1 MGDSDAH
8 TPLIYVSS
16 AATQKFITDNERK
29 GKFNMRKRAISWA
42 LTASMVLSM
51 LSGFIPGQKA
61 YAADSSK
68 KTGKTVVETEIDES
82 TYKALG
88 LSTDIDKSK
97 AAVPYDKD
105 NISTFA
111 EVNEVYVAANGN
123 YRNKYTVR
131 DGFDRIGDFK
141 DRTTKVNSSLG
152 NLYGAYG
159 FYDLGKDNVKVEHGG
174 SGDSNISSNMGNV
187 LKKDSNGFNGLYA
200 TSVAFD
206 GGDGKTNYVAE
217 LRVHGDKVFSPAGWK
232 SIKTVIDGKE
242 YRGKIDVNIFKIAAD
257 GTRYSIATLTPTLN
271 KNSTYSDGLL
281 YFIRR
286 YQQELDAMFEIE
298 KADLN
303 GDGFEDLLVYCG
315 TYEDRNINDQNI
327 RYAIVD
333 VYYGKGNGRFT
344 KGNNISIPGGL
355 ASNYESGTDGS
366 WCDYGI
372 GRAPVVTL
380 AGGDLEQDGRDEAAV
395 AVSGSVL
402 NYNMA
407 KAGHM
412 TVYTYKDGGLVP
424 IEGLNEVSLGDT
436 DGRKQNYGMYAANC
450 AFGRFKYPGSG
461 AMVTGL
467 IVGGYYSSNSQYVQ
481 REYEATQA
489 AYRYVYYDRLTDN
502 YVLSDYHTR
511 SLGTKSK
518 EIVKYHEVK
527 SNEYYRPVN
536 APMALACADLKG
548 MNGNNENDSVLFG
561 AEVYAFSLEDG
572 GITGSE
578 IGSMSICTDQRNQGN
593 DKKKKDQVWI
603 GDVRVGCVDK
613 DAKGNN
619 YRQSFVCVVGV
630 HREKKLNDKDDYY
643 WLDIAT
649 FSMDGGSPYSSQEGV
664 VCQSNSRQDMY
675 GTFVS
680 LCLPDIDNDSVRLK
694 YEGEYPVYTNPEVY
708 AILQASPYF
717 DDVQEVYEYVNNGGT
732 SYSTSKGSSNTVSA
746 NLSISVGAYVSSEIQ
761 LIGAGE
767 VEVELSYGA
776 SFEYANTKTTEYEI
790 TYNAAGGGSDQVVL
804 YCLKYMYYEYSIYD
818 PIARKWEPVVMP
830 VCLGPST
837 SIIDV
842 ADYDKVARRSKGLNE
857 IYNNILNNTAGDPAT
872 YQTLGGKLKYA
883 YQSGGNN
890 NYSSVNASSGAD
902 QTQTISVTDE
912 NEYSTEV
919 FIEANEKLGAG
930 GGGLGNKVIVGVTS
944 SQHAGL
950 GHTYVSS
957 NGVTYSGTVDNVPA
971 DCTGFS
977 FDWQLRVNTAK
988 LNSDSDSVFVIG
1000 YDVKNVVRPARMPMG
1015 LSVVDTTRNS
1025 VSLEWSPS
1033 NDADYYE
1040 VCIVDAGGNYNSKAV
1055 VPYTVTDYEVKGLYS
1070 NRTYTFAVRA
1080 LQANGSKSLF
1090 SRPATATT
1098 LQDSSNFHITK
1109 NPDDTNTFAGG
1120 NAEFAAN
1127 AVYYDG
1133 DGVNQS
1139 VGYNWQVNTDNGW
1152 RSVSTG
1158 GSNPTLRLTDV
1169 SDEMDGNEYRCRVYY
1184 NDITLYTKTATL
1196 TVNKADSKVMLL
1208 AHNDTENK
1216 DLSDGSVVRASG
1228 SETTKV
1234 ENVTKERNLITVTS
1248 GVREYILV
1256 SDGTNYMWKDSD
1268 ENYYPCNVSVKKD
1281 SDGYVDESQTFKASD
1296 VGGTAYGVSESDFIA
1311 DIDGNTYKLASVNA
1325 DDYAGEKVSYASDD
1339 VTYDRILA
1347 KWVSEDGSKNFY
1359 LLGNTSGSEDST
1371 VYYYVAD
1378 SESGSF
1384 TMTSK
1389 KTLNVSDTVKVVQT
1403 DLKSV
1408 YQTKTV
1414 RSETTGAEVTYT
1426 GDKITLSCQPKSL
1439 SGEDVQGDVEFVI
1452 TGPES
1457 RRIAGKYDR
1466 ANGCYTAQWE
1476 PSGQGIYNV
1485 YVYFAGNK
1493 QYNDSISD
1501 SMAIYTSFEGKTNMN
1516 LTMQDN
1522 VRYGDSV
1529 KISLERVSYDNTGKL
1544 QDITDDSEYT
1554 VKIKNNKTGEF
1565 EDTDKYELANGVF
1578 IPKSIGMFQITAS
1591 NGGDKTQKNINVGRA
1606 QLEIAAQD
1614 TEKSVNDS
1622 VRECEDAV
1630 ITGLKAWDTDIMPQ
1644 RDRDYELGSYGV
1656 SGLLPGIYDIA
1667 VAYVKVGDQHS
1678 QVMNELE
1685 KNYIIN
1691 LVKASYTLTGNVYTV
1706 TARPANTHGT
1716 VSIKYQ
1722 QPGNENSDG
1731 LTVDSGTRLPENSTI
1746 TLAATPHKGYKVKS
1760 WSLNGKTVTDPQ
1772 CGTSGGKACSDDQI
1786 QMDKLKANM
1795 NVAVNFEP
1803 VYHKLTYKPDN
1814 EAHGTLKANYVTD
1827 GTIGKSFGSGA
1838 NIHIEQK
1845 VRLTAVPAAGYVLDH
1860 WTVTGEDGVPET
1872 VLAEDGVTNNTSLTY
1887 DAEEI
1892 SEDTLIT
1899 AYFAEAQNFKISV
1912 APVTVGSDG
1921 KTTVTTGVD
1930 VTVKAQRVDGTVT
1943 IESGEDGIYEVSRGD
1958 NVTIQV
1964 TVPSGLLLDGWSAAD
1979 GQELGTISADLR
1991 TMTVYDI
1998 ASDLD
2003 YTVKYTAPN
2012 RYKVTYGADD
2022 DAAGVVDAVAA
2033 GGTDALVS
2041 GDKQL
2046 QGSDIVFTATPNEGY
2061 EIAYW
2066 EVNGEK
2072 VDAEAEGAGA
2082 QRYELEYLG
2091 KDTKVVVYFYKQP
2104 VVSWTSG
2111 NDTEMTVRSGDFDLA
2126 NGGCIAYASK
2136 DDLKFT
2142 FAVKR
2147 NYEIA
2152 DIKVNYAGEDVF
2164 SLAENSGEGKLAETA
2179 DAESGTERYTFTWS
2193 APADGFTGDVTVNAT
2208 YRKIA
2213 PSVKA
2218 EYSLK
2223 VIEKASAGEAS
2234 GKTHGSISADV
2245 SRKNLPS
2252 YIQIGD
2258 TISDATES
2266 KSAQITDIYRD
2277 SVITFKVV
2285 PDDGYNVKEWIING
2299 HKLTS
2304 ETENI
2309 KLYSDKKVNDTLK
2322 ITVDGDSSDVTVMA
2336 GLELVG
2342 DVLTFGPE
2350 TEGTGEVSAMIT
2362 STKLVLESGDMI
2374 GAASYVEFT
2383 AAAAEGYE
2391 VADWLVNGISQ
2402 GVAEKIFAYKVP
2414 KDTRV
2419 DVRAVFDRPVYKITW
2434 SADGAGQIEAE
2445 NVTADEVLEGNSAQ
2459 IRGDR
2464 ELKFTADADQYM
2476 ECTGFTVKT
2485 AEGTKDYTAEELGSN
2500 VFVVDKVASDIDVVA
2515 HFAKQELKSV
2525 ITFEANDAALGAVT
2539 AVYGLDEKAEITS
2552 GDSQV
2557 SGGDAV
2563 FTAAPADG
2571 QMIEGWYLDPECTQ
2585 AIEGTELEQT
2595 TYEVKTIYTDVAVYV
2610 KFVEIPEY
2618 TVKVGTTGT
2627 GSAKITASS
2636 DGEELEIVSGE
2647 VKLKRHKD
2655 LTITVAPKDEYN
2667 TVEHWTVDGADVD
2680 SDELTYKL
2688 TDITKDAEIYAYI
2701 APSLLVN
2708 VIFKNEDEVKK
2719 YDNID
2724 ISTGYV
2730 GEDGDISGLK
2740 PINAENNLVR
2750 IGSGKDV
2757 RFAITPSDDYMIQ
2770 AWTVKY
2776 IRGGKV
2782 VKEESGTDFG
2792 FTNEILLND
2801 VTNSIEVSAELV
2813 DRVGY
2818 AIPVE
2823 GNYDRDNNLIET
2835 AGGESTP
2842 ETAYTITEL
2851 TKIPDNVVFK
2861 NDNGVVLDNMV
2872 RENGDAS
2879 VVITPAEGWRIRDI
2893 IIDEPENA
2901 ENSEESE
2908 NIMSVQPV
2916 LAEDGTETGAYLVSD
2931 VNVTKN
2937 MEFKVDAVKLYSVTI
2952 ADTEHGNIKVTKPD
2966 GTEVENGEMIDEKT
2980 VLTYTATPDMYYDFD
2995 AWTEDAA
3002 DQAES
3007 TFEKALDGSITVGA
3021 AFKARYAKVSI
3032 ATVKNGTVTVT
3043 TADGK
3048 KISNGQLVQEG
3059 TDIICKAIPAKHCD
3073 LSAWGGDAKGKTG
3086 TTVKLTVTKN
3096 MNISAAFKFRYVKV
3110 AIGKTENGSITI
3122 RTAEGKTVKNGASVI
3137 EGTVLICTA
3146 KAANSCKL
3154 GSWTGSFKSTKTSVK
3169 VAANKNMKINA
3180 RFVAKIPAQNT
3191 AGINKNIHAVVS
3203 GNKVTVVWGKVNKAD
3218 GYDIYAQ
3225 KCYVKFDSK
3234 SLIKSVKGASA
3245 TRVTISGI
3253 NGKSLA
3259 KSDMIKLRVKA
3270 YRLVNGKKKY
3280 IDNSVMLHIVTNS
3293 SKYTN
3298 IKKVLLPRKSYVLGV
3313 KQTIQLKPGF
3323 TKADASKMVLDGTH
3337 GARYLYVCTN
3347 KNVATVDAKGRI
3359 KAKAAGKCTVYVI
3372 AVNGTTQAVQII
3384 VK

>member
-1 MGDSDAH
+1 
-8 TPLIYVSS
+8 
-16 AATQKFITDNERK
+16 
-29 GKFNMRKRAISWA
+29 MRKRAISWA

-159 FYDLGKDNVKVEHGG
+159 FYDLGEDNVKVEHGG

-217 LRVHGDKVFSPAGWK
+217 LRVHGDKAFSPAGWK

-242 YRGKIDVNIFKIAAD
+242 YRGKIDVSIFKIAAD
-257 GTRYSIATLTPTLN
+257 GTRSSIATLTPTLN
-271 KNSTYSDGLL
+271 KNSTYGDGLL

-333 VYYGKGNGRFT
+333 VYYGKRNGRFT

-355 ASNYESGTDGS
+355 ASNYESGAGGS

-489 AYRYVYYDRLTDN
+489 AYRYVYYDSLTDN

-1158 GSNPTLRLTDV
+1158 GSNPALRLTDV

-1196 TVNKADSKVMLL
+1196 TVNKAHSKVMLL

-1256 SDGTNYMWKDSD
+1256 SDGTNYMWKDSN
-1268 ENYYPCNVSVKKD
+1268 ENYYPCSVSVKKD

-1311 DIDGNTYKLASVNA
+1311 DIDGNTYKLTSVNA

-1457 RRIAGKYDR
+1457 KRIAGKYDR

-1501 SMAIYTSFEGKTNMN
+1501 SMSIYTSFEGKTNMN

-1529 KISLERVSYDNTGKL
+1529 KMSLEKVSYDNTGKL

-1644 RDRDYELGSYGV
+1644 RDRDYELRSYGV
-1656 SGLLPGIYDIA
+1656 SGLLPGIYDID

-1912 APVTVGSDG
+1912 SPVTVGSDG

-1930 VTVKAQRVDGTVT
+1930 VTVKAQRVDGTVI

-1979 GQELGTISADLR
+1979 GQELGTVSADLR

-2022 DAAGVVDAVAA
+2022 DAAGVVDAVVA

-2111 NDTEMTVRSGDFDLA
+2111 NDTEMTARSGDSDLA

-2208 YRKIA
+2208 YRKIS

-2383 AAAAEGYE
+2383 ATAAEGYE

-2419 DVRAVFDRPVYKITW
+2419 DVRAVFDRPVYRITW

-2445 NVTADEVLEGNSAQ
+2445 NVTSGETLYGESAD

-2464 ELKFTADADQYM
+2464 MLKFTAIPDLYM
-2476 ECTGFTVKT
+2476 ECTGYTVKT
-2485 AEGTKDYTAEELGSN
+2485 SDGEKQYSASELNGD
-2500 VFVVDKVASDIDVVA
+2500 VLVIDKVSSDTDVTA
-2515 HFAKQELKSV
+2515 HFAKKELKAV
-2525 ITFEANDAALGAVT
+2525 ITFAANDPDLGTVS
-2539 AVYGLDEKAEITS
+2539 AVYGADKKAIVS
-2552 GDSQV
+2552 GDSQIA
-2557 SGGDAV
+2557 GGDV
-2563 FTAAPADG
+2563 IFTAAPAEG
-2571 QMIEGWYLDPECTQ
+2571 QMIEGWYKNPECTE
-2585 AIEGTELEQT
+2585 AIEGTNQEQPE
-2595 TYEVKTIYTDVAVYV
+2595 YSAHAVYADLAVYV

-2618 TVKVGTTGT
+2618 TVKLGINGTGT
-2627 GSAKITASS
+2627 ADIEAESEGVKLDIA
-2636 DGEELEIVSGE
+2636 SGE
-2647 VKLKRHKD
+2647 VKVKRHAD
-2655 LTITVAPKDEYN
+2655 LKVTVRPRDVYN
-2667 TVEHWTVDGADVD
+2667 TVEYWIVDGEEVD
-2680 SDELTYKL
+2680 KTELTYQIDDL
-2688 TDITKDAEIYAYI
+2688 TEDRSVYAYVS
-2701 APSLLVN
+2701 PSLLVD
-2708 VIFKNEDEVKK
+2708 VIFKDSDPVKK
-2719 YDNID
+2719 YDKID
-2724 ISTGYV
+2724 IRAGYV
-2730 GEDGDISGLK
+2730 AEDGDESGLK
-2740 PINAENNLVR
+2740 VINAENNSVR
-2750 IGSGKDV
+2750 VGSGKDV
-2757 RFAITPSDDYMIQ
+2757 SFEITPGDDYMIQ
-2770 AWTVKY
+2770 SWTVRY
-2776 IRGGKV
+2776 MRGDRV
-2782 VKEESGTDFG
+2782 VKEESGKDFG
-2792 FTNEILLND
+2792 FTNKILLKN

-2813 DRVGY
+2813 DRKGY
-2818 AIPVE
+2818 YIPAE
-2823 GNYDRDNNLIET
+2823 GYYNQANELVTNSAEGE
-2835 AGGESTP
+2835 AGSE
-2842 ETAYTITEL
+2842 AVYTVSEL
-2851 TKIPDNVVFK
+2851 TKQPDNVVFRA
-2861 NDNGVVLDNMV
+2861 DDGSVIDNMV
-2872 RENGDAS
+2872 RENGDAG
-2879 VVITPAEGWRIRDI
+2879 VTITPENGWRIRGITVSDAVSGQ
-2893 IIDEPENA
+2893 EENL
-2901 ENSEESE
+2901 
-2908 NIMSVQPV
+2908 MTVTPV
-2916 LAEDGTETGAYLVSD
+2916 LAEDGTETGAYRVVSE
-2931 VNVTKN
+2931 NVTEN
-2937 MEFKVDAVKLYSVTI
+2937 MTFTVDAVRLYTVNI
-2952 ADTEHGNIKVTKPD
+2952 ADTQHGKITVIKED
-2966 GTEVENGEMIDEKT
+2966 GTEVSNGQTVDEGT
-2980 VLTYTATPDMYYDFD
+2980 LLTYTAVPDKYYDFD
-2995 AWTEDAA
+2995 TWTDDAA
-3002 DQAES
+3002 DQTES
-3007 TFEKALDGSITVGA
+3007 TFEQALDGNITVGA
-3021 AFKARYAKVSI
+3021 AFKARYAKVNI
-3032 ATVKNGTVTVT
+3032 ASVKNGKITVT

-3048 KISNGQLVQEG
+3048 KIANGQLVQEG
-3059 TDIICKAIPAKHCD
+3059 TVIVCKAVPAKHCD
-3073 LSAWGGDAKGKTG
+3073 LSAWGGDAKGKKG
-3086 TTVKLTVTKN
+3086 GTVKLTVTKN
-3096 MNISAAFKFRYVKV
+3096 MKISAAFKYRYVKI
-3110 AIGKTENGSITI
+3110 AIGKTINGTI
-3122 RTAEGKTVKNGASVI
+3122 SVKTADGKTVKNGSAI
-3137 EGTVLICTA
+3137 KEGTVIVCTA
-3146 KAANSCKL
+3146 KAAKNCKL
-3154 GSWTGSFKSTKTSVK
+3154 GYWSGSFKSTKTSVR
-3169 VAANKNMKINA
+3169 VAANNNMTINA
-3180 RFVAKIPAQNT
+3180 KFVAQIPARDT
-3191 AGINKNIHAVVS
+3191 AGINKNIQTAIT
-3203 GNKVTVVWGKVNKAD
+3203 NKSLTIKWGKVAGAD
-3218 GYDIYAQ
+3218 GYDVFMQ
-3225 KCYVKFDSK
+3225 NCSKKMDTKNPVKTVRGASSNKTTITKMHGTALSK
-3234 SLIKSVKGASA
+3234 SGIVK
-3245 TRVTISGI
+3245 IQ
-3253 NGKSLA
+3253 
-3259 KSDMIKLRVKA
+3259 VKA
-3270 YRLVNGKKKY
+3270 YKLVNGKKKY
-3280 IDNSVMLHIVTNS
+3280 IDKSVLLHIVLNS
-3293 SKYTN
+3293 EKRTN
-3298 IKKVLLPRKSYVLGV
+3298 IKKVTLAKKAYTMSV
-3313 KQTIQLKPGF
+3313 KQAVTLKPVF
-3323 TKADASKMVLDGTH
+3323 TPANASKLLLGAEH
-3337 GARYLYVCTN
+3337 GPRAFYYSTN
-3347 KNVATVDAKGRI
+3347 TNVAIVDANGVV
-3359 KAKAAGKCTVYVI
+3359 KAKASGKCTIYVI
-3372 AVNGTTQAVQII
+3372 SISGVSSPVQIT
-3384 VK
+3384 VR

>member
-1 MGDSDAH
+1 
-8 TPLIYVSS
+8 
-16 AATQKFITDNERK
+16 
-29 GKFNMRKRAISWA
+29 MRKRAISWA

-159 FYDLGKDNVKVEHGG
+159 FYDLGEDNVKVEHGG

-187 LKKDSNGFNGLYA
+187 LKKDSNGFSGLYA

-436 DGRKQNYGMYAANC
+436 DGGKQNYGMYAANC

-489 AYRYVYYDRLTDN
+489 AYRYVYYDSLTDN

-536 APMALACADLKG
+536 APLALACADLKG

-776 SFEYANTKTTEYEI
+776 SFEYANTQTTEYEI

-919 FIEANEKLGAG
+919 FLEANEKLGAG

-950 GHTYVSS
+950 GHTRVSS

-1015 LSVVDTTRNS
+1015 LSVVDTTRKS

-1216 DLSDGSVVRASG
+1216 DLLDGSVVRASG

-1256 SDGTNYMWKDSD
+1256 SDGTNYMWKDSN
-1268 ENYYPCNVSVKKD
+1268 ENYYPCSVSVKKD

-1457 RRIAGKYDR
+1457 KRIAGKYDR

-1529 KISLERVSYDNTGKL
+1529 KMSLERVSYDNTGKL

-1554 VKIKNNKTGEF
+1554 VKIKNNKTGKF

-1644 RDRDYELGSYGV
+1644 RDRDYELGSDGV
-1656 SGLLPGIYDIA
+1656 SGLLPGIYDID

-1930 VTVKAQRVDGTVT
+1930 VTVKAQRVDGTVI

-1979 GQELGTISADLR
+1979 GQELGTVSADLR

-2033 GGTDALVS
+2033 GSADALVS

-2072 VDAEAEGAGA
+2072 VDAEAEGADA

-2111 NDTEMTVRSGDFDLA
+2111 NDTEMTAKSGDSDLA

-2193 APADGFTGDVTVNAT
+2193 APADGFTGDVTVNVT
-2208 YRKIA
+2208 YRKIT

-2383 AAAAEGYE
+2383 ATAAEGYE

-2402 GVAEKIFAYKVP
+2402 GVAEETFAYKVP

-2445 NVTADEVLEGNSAQ
+2445 NVTSGETLDGESAD

-2464 ELKFTADADQYM
+2464 MLKFTAIPDQYM

-2515 HFAKQELKSV
+2515 HFTKQELKSV
-2525 ITFEANDAALGAVT
+2525 ITFEANDAALGTVT

-2655 LTITVAPKDEYN
+2655 LTITVTPKDEYN
-2667 TVEHWTVDGADVD
+2667 TVEHWTVDGVNVD

-2724 ISTGYV
+2724 ISTGYA

-2782 VKEESGTDFG
+2782 VKEESGADFG

-2842 ETAYTITEL
+2842 ETAYTITDL

-2966 GTEVENGEMIDEKT
+2966 GTEVKNGEMIDEKT

-3146 KAANSCKL
+3146 KAANKCKL

-3225 KCYVKFDSK
+3225 ECYVNFNSK
-3234 SLIKSVKGASA
+3234 SLVKSVKGASA

-3259 KSDMIKLRVKA
+3259 KLDTIKLRVKA
-3270 YRLVNGKKKY
+3270 YKLVNGKKKY

-3337 GARYLYVCTN
+3337 GARYLYACTN

>member
-1 MGDSDAH
+1 
-8 TPLIYVSS
+8 
-16 AATQKFITDNERK
+16 
-29 GKFNMRKRAISWA
+29 MRKRAISWA

-159 FYDLGKDNVKVEHGG
+159 FYDLGEDNVKVEHGG

-355 ASNYESGTDGS
+355 ASNYESGTGGS

-395 AVSGSVL
+395 AVSGSVQ
-402 NYNMA
+402 NRNMA

-436 DGRKQNYGMYAANC
+436 DGKKQNYGMYAANC

-467 IVGGYYSSNSQYVQ
+467 IVGGYYSSNSQYLQ
-481 REYEATQA
+481 MEYEATQA
-489 AYRYVYYDRLTDN
+489 AYRYVYYDSLTDN

-527 SNEYYRPVN
+527 NKEYYRPVN
-536 APMALACADLKG
+536 APLALACADLKG

-1208 AHNDTENK
+1208 AHYDTEN
-1216 DLSDGSVVRASG
+1216 
-1228 SETTKV
+1228 
-1234 ENVTKERNLITVTS
+1234 
-1248 GVREYILV
+1248 
-1256 SDGTNYMWKDSD
+1256 
-1268 ENYYPCNVSVKKD
+1268 
-1281 SDGYVDESQTFKASD
+1281 
-1296 VGGTAYGVSESDFIA
+1296 
-1311 DIDGNTYKLASVNA
+1311 
-1325 DDYAGEKVSYASDD
+1325 
-1339 VTYDRILA
+1339 
-1347 KWVSEDGSKNFY
+1347 
-1359 LLGNTSGSEDST
+1359 
-1371 VYYYVAD
+1371 
-1378 SESGSF
+1378 
-1384 TMTSK
+1384 
-1389 KTLNVSDTVKVVQT
+1389 
-1403 DLKSV
+1403 
-1408 YQTKTV
+1408 
-1414 RSETTGAEVTYT
+1414 
-1426 GDKITLSCQPKSL
+1426 
-1439 SGEDVQGDVEFVI
+1439 
-1452 TGPES
+1452 
-1457 RRIAGKYDR
+1457 
-1466 ANGCYTAQWE
+1466 
-1476 PSGQGIYNV
+1476 
-1485 YVYFAGNK
+1485 
-1493 QYNDSISD
+1493 
-1501 SMAIYTSFEGKTNMN
+1501 
-1516 LTMQDN
+1516 
-1522 VRYGDSV
+1522 
-1529 KISLERVSYDNTGKL
+1529 
-1544 QDITDDSEYT
+1544 
-1554 VKIKNNKTGEF
+1554 
-1565 EDTDKYELANGVF
+1565 
-1578 IPKSIGMFQITAS
+1578 
-1591 NGGDKTQKNINVGRA
+1591 
-1606 QLEIAAQD
+1606 
-1614 TEKSVNDS
+1614 
-1622 VRECEDAV
+1622 
-1630 ITGLKAWDTDIMPQ
+1630 
-1644 RDRDYELGSYGV
+1644 
-1656 SGLLPGIYDIA
+1656 
-1667 VAYVKVGDQHS
+1667 
-1678 QVMNELE
+1678 
-1685 KNYIIN
+1685 
-1691 LVKASYTLTGNVYTV
+1691 
-1706 TARPANTHGT
+1706 
-1716 VSIKYQ
+1716 
-1722 QPGNENSDG
+1722 
-1731 LTVDSGTRLPENSTI
+1731 
-1746 TLAATPHKGYKVKS
+1746 
-1760 WSLNGKTVTDPQ
+1760 
-1772 CGTSGGKACSDDQI
+1772 
-1786 QMDKLKANM
+1786 
-1795 NVAVNFEP
+1795 
-1803 VYHKLTYKPDN
+1803 
-1814 EAHGTLKANYVTD
+1814 
-1827 GTIGKSFGSGA
+1827 
-1838 NIHIEQK
+1838 
-1845 VRLTAVPAAGYVLDH
+1845 
-1860 WTVTGEDGVPET
+1860 
-1872 VLAEDGVTNNTSLTY
+1872 
-1887 DAEEI
+1887 
-1892 SEDTLIT
+1892 
-1899 AYFAEAQNFKISV
+1899 
-1912 APVTVGSDG
+1912 
-1921 KTTVTTGVD
+1921 
-1930 VTVKAQRVDGTVT
+1930 
-1943 IESGEDGIYEVSRGD
+1943 
-1958 NVTIQV
+1958 
-1964 TVPSGLLLDGWSAAD
+1964 
-1979 GQELGTISADLR
+1979 
-1991 TMTVYDI
+1991 
-1998 ASDLD
+1998 
-2003 YTVKYTAPN
+2003 
-2012 RYKVTYGADD
+2012 
-2022 DAAGVVDAVAA
+2022 
-2033 GGTDALVS
+2033 
-2041 GDKQL
+2041 
-2046 QGSDIVFTATPNEGY
+2046 
-2061 EIAYW
+2061 
-2066 EVNGEK
+2066 
-2072 VDAEAEGAGA
+2072 
-2082 QRYELEYLG
+2082 
-2091 KDTKVVVYFYKQP
+2091 
-2104 VVSWTSG
+2104 
-2111 NDTEMTVRSGDFDLA
+2111 
-2126 NGGCIAYASK
+2126 
-2136 DDLKFT
+2136 
-2142 FAVKR
+2142 
-2147 NYEIA
+2147 
-2152 DIKVNYAGEDVF
+2152 
-2164 SLAENSGEGKLAETA
+2164 
-2179 DAESGTERYTFTWS
+2179 
-2193 APADGFTGDVTVNAT
+2193 
-2208 YRKIA
+2208 
-2213 PSVKA
+2213 
-2218 EYSLK
+2218 
-2223 VIEKASAGEAS
+2223 
-2234 GKTHGSISADV
+2234 
-2245 SRKNLPS
+2245 
-2252 YIQIGD
+2252 
-2258 TISDATES
+2258 
-2266 KSAQITDIYRD
+2266 
-2277 SVITFKVV
+2277 
-2285 PDDGYNVKEWIING
+2285 
-2299 HKLTS
+2299 
-2304 ETENI
+2304 
-2309 KLYSDKKVNDTLK
+2309 
-2322 ITVDGDSSDVTVMA
+2322 
-2336 GLELVG
+2336 
-2342 DVLTFGPE
+2342 
-2350 TEGTGEVSAMIT
+2350 
-2362 STKLVLESGDMI
+2362 
-2374 GAASYVEFT
+2374 
-2383 AAAAEGYE
+2383 
-2391 VADWLVNGISQ
+2391 
-2402 GVAEKIFAYKVP
+2402 
-2414 KDTRV
+2414 
-2419 DVRAVFDRPVYKITW
+2419 
-2434 SADGAGQIEAE
+2434 
-2445 NVTADEVLEGNSAQ
+2445 
-2459 IRGDR
+2459 
-2464 ELKFTADADQYM
+2464 
-2476 ECTGFTVKT
+2476 
-2485 AEGTKDYTAEELGSN
+2485 
-2500 VFVVDKVASDIDVVA
+2500 
-2515 HFAKQELKSV
+2515 
-2525 ITFEANDAALGAVT
+2525 
-2539 AVYGLDEKAEITS
+2539 
-2552 GDSQV
+2552 
-2557 SGGDAV
+2557 
-2563 FTAAPADG
+2563 
-2571 QMIEGWYLDPECTQ
+2571 
-2585 AIEGTELEQT
+2585 
-2595 TYEVKTIYTDVAVYV
+2595 
-2610 KFVEIPEY
+2610 
-2618 TVKVGTTGT
+2618 
-2627 GSAKITASS
+2627 
-2636 DGEELEIVSGE
+2636 
-2647 VKLKRHKD
+2647 
-2655 LTITVAPKDEYN
+2655 
-2667 TVEHWTVDGADVD
+2667 
-2680 SDELTYKL
+2680 
-2688 TDITKDAEIYAYI
+2688 
-2701 APSLLVN
+2701 
-2708 VIFKNEDEVKK
+2708 
-2719 YDNID
+2719 
-2724 ISTGYV
+2724 
-2730 GEDGDISGLK
+2730 
-2740 PINAENNLVR
+2740 
-2750 IGSGKDV
+2750 
-2757 RFAITPSDDYMIQ
+2757 
-2770 AWTVKY
+2770 
-2776 IRGGKV
+2776 
-2782 VKEESGTDFG
+2782 
-2792 FTNEILLND
+2792 
-2801 VTNSIEVSAELV
+2801 
-2813 DRVGY
+2813 
-2818 AIPVE
+2818 
-2823 GNYDRDNNLIET
+2823 
-2835 AGGESTP
+2835 
-2842 ETAYTITEL
+2842 
-2851 TKIPDNVVFK
+2851 
-2861 NDNGVVLDNMV
+2861 
-2872 RENGDAS
+2872 
-2879 VVITPAEGWRIRDI
+2879 
-2893 IIDEPENA
+2893 
-2901 ENSEESE
+2901 
-2908 NIMSVQPV
+2908 
-2916 LAEDGTETGAYLVSD
+2916 
-2931 VNVTKN
+2931 
-2937 MEFKVDAVKLYSVTI
+2937 
-2952 ADTEHGNIKVTKPD
+2952 
-2966 GTEVENGEMIDEKT
+2966 
-2980 VLTYTATPDMYYDFD
+2980 
-2995 AWTEDAA
+2995 
-3002 DQAES
+3002 
-3007 TFEKALDGSITVGA
+3007 
-3021 AFKARYAKVSI
+3021 
-3032 ATVKNGTVTVT
+3032 
-3043 TADGK
+3043 
-3048 KISNGQLVQEG
+3048 
-3059 TDIICKAIPAKHCD
+3059 
-3073 LSAWGGDAKGKTG
+3073 
-3086 TTVKLTVTKN
+3086 
-3096 MNISAAFKFRYVKV
+3096 
-3110 AIGKTENGSITI
+3110 
-3122 RTAEGKTVKNGASVI
+3122 
-3137 EGTVLICTA
+3137 
-3146 KAANSCKL
+3146 
-3154 GSWTGSFKSTKTSVK
+3154 
-3169 VAANKNMKINA
+3169 
-3180 RFVAKIPAQNT
+3180 
-3191 AGINKNIHAVVS
+3191 
-3203 GNKVTVVWGKVNKAD
+3203 
-3218 GYDIYAQ
+3218 
-3225 KCYVKFDSK
+3225 
-3234 SLIKSVKGASA
+3234 
-3245 TRVTISGI
+3245 
-3253 NGKSLA
+3253 
-3259 KSDMIKLRVKA
+3259 
-3270 YRLVNGKKKY
+3270 
-3280 IDNSVMLHIVTNS
+3280 
-3293 SKYTN
+3293 
-3298 IKKVLLPRKSYVLGV
+3298 
-3313 KQTIQLKPGF
+3313 
-3323 TKADASKMVLDGTH
+3323 
-3337 GARYLYVCTN
+3337 
-3347 KNVATVDAKGRI
+3347 
-3359 KAKAAGKCTVYVI
+3359 
-3372 AVNGTTQAVQII
+3372 
-3384 VK
+3384 

>member
-1 MGDSDAH
+1 
-8 TPLIYVSS
+8 
-16 AATQKFITDNERK
+16 
-29 GKFNMRKRAISWA
+29 MRKRAISWA

-159 FYDLGKDNVKVEHGG
+159 FYDLGEDNVKVEHGG

-436 DGRKQNYGMYAANC
+436 DGGKQNYGMYAANC

-489 AYRYVYYDRLTDN
+489 AYRYVYYDSLTDN

-536 APMALACADLKG
+536 APLALACADLKG

-950 GHTYVSS
+950 GHTRVSS

-1015 LSVVDTTRNS
+1015 LSVVDTTRKS

-1256 SDGTNYMWKDSD
+1256 SDGTNYMWKDSN
-1268 ENYYPCNVSVKKD
+1268 ENYYPCSVSVKKD

-1529 KISLERVSYDNTGKL
+1529 KMSLERVSYDNTGKL

-1554 VKIKNNKTGEF
+1554 VKIKNNKTGKF

-1644 RDRDYELGSYGV
+1644 RDRDYELGSDGV
-1656 SGLLPGIYDIA
+1656 SGLLPGIYDID

-1930 VTVKAQRVDGTVT
+1930 VTVKAQRVDGTVI

-2033 GGTDALVS
+2033 GSADALVS

-2072 VDAEAEGAGA
+2072 VDAEAEGADA

-2111 NDTEMTVRSGDFDLA
+2111 NDTEMTAKSGDSDLA

-2193 APADGFTGDVTVNAT
+2193 APADGFTGDVTVNVT
-2208 YRKIA
+2208 YRKIT

-2299 HKLTS
+2299 HNLTS

-2383 AAAAEGYE
+2383 ATAAEGYE

-2402 GVAEKIFAYKVP
+2402 GVAEETFAYKVP

-2419 DVRAVFDRPVYKITW
+2419 DVRAVFDRPVYRITW

-2445 NVTADEVLEGNSAQ
+2445 NVTSGETLDGESAD

-2464 ELKFTADADQYM
+2464 MLKFTAIPDQYM

-2515 HFAKQELKSV
+2515 HFTKQELKSV
-2525 ITFEANDAALGAVT
+2525 ITFEANDAALGTVT

-2842 ETAYTITEL
+2842 ETAYTITDL

-2901 ENSEESE
+2901 ENSEGSE

-2966 GTEVENGEMIDEKT
+2966 GTEVKNGEMIDEKT

-3110 AIGKTENGSITI
+3110 AIGKTENGSIKI
-3122 RTAEGKTVKNGASVI
+3122 KTAEGKTVKNGASVI

-3146 KAANSCKL
+3146 KAAKNCKL

-3225 KCYVKFDSK
+3225 KCYVNFNSK

-3245 TRVTISGI
+3245 TRVTISSI

-3259 KSDMIKLRVKA
+3259 KFDTIKLRVKA
-3270 YRLVNGKKKY
+3270 YKLVNGKKKY

-3298 IKKVLLPRKSYVLGV
+3298 IKKVLLPQKSYVLGV
-3313 KQTIQLKPGF
+3313 KQTIKLKPGY
-3323 TKADASKMVLDGTH
+3323 TKADASKKVLDGTH
-3337 GARYLYVCTN
+3337 GARYLYACTN

>member
-1 MGDSDAH
+1 
-8 TPLIYVSS
+8 
-16 AATQKFITDNERK
+16 
-29 GKFNMRKRAISWA
+29 MRKRAISWA

-159 FYDLGKDNVKVEHGG
+159 FYDLGEDNVKVEHGG

-217 LRVHGDKVFSPAGWK
+217 LRVHGDKVFGPAGWK

-242 YRGKIDVNIFKIAAD
+242 YRGKIDVSIFKIAAD
-257 GTRYSIATLTPTLN
+257 GTRSSIATLTPTLN
-271 KNSTYSDGLL
+271 KNSTYGDGLL

-333 VYYGKGNGRFT
+333 VYYGKRNGRFT

-355 ASNYESGTDGS
+355 ASNYESGTGGS

-489 AYRYVYYDRLTDN
+489 AYRYVYYDSLTDN

-1268 ENYYPCNVSVKKD
+1268 ENYYPCSVSVKKD

-1296 VGGTAYGVSESDFIA
+1296 VGGAAYGVSESDFIA
-1311 DIDGNTYKLASVNA
+1311 DIDGNTYKLTSVNA

-1439 SGEDVQGDVEFVI
+1439 SGENVQGDVEFVI

-1529 KISLERVSYDNTGKL
+1529 KMSLERVSYDNTGKL

-1554 VKIKNNKTGEF
+1554 VKIKNNKTGKF

-1644 RDRDYELGSYGV
+1644 RDRDYELGSDGV
-1656 SGLLPGIYDIA
+1656 SGLLPGIYDID

-1930 VTVKAQRVDGTVT
+1930 VTVKAQRVDGTVI

-1979 GQELGTISADLR
+1979 GQELGTVSADLR

-2033 GGTDALVS
+2033 GSADALVS

-2072 VDAEAEGAGA
+2072 VDAEAEGADA

-2111 NDTEMTVRSGDFDLA
+2111 NDTEMTAKSGDSDLA

-2193 APADGFTGDVTVNAT
+2193 APADGFTGDVTVNVT
-2208 YRKIA
+2208 YRKIT

-2383 AAAAEGYE
+2383 ATAAEGYE

-2402 GVAEKIFAYKVP
+2402 GVAEETFAYKVP

-2445 NVTADEVLEGNSAQ
+2445 NVTSGETLDGESAD

-2464 ELKFTADADQYM
+2464 MLKFMAIPDQYM

-2525 ITFEANDAALGAVT
+2525 ITFEANDAALGTVT

-2655 LTITVAPKDEYN
+2655 LTITVTPKDEYN

-2724 ISTGYV
+2724 ISTGYA

-2782 VKEESGTDFG
+2782 VKEESGADFG

-2842 ETAYTITEL
+2842 ETAYTITDL

-3122 RTAEGKTVKNGASVI
+3122 KTAEGKTVKNGASVI

-3146 KAANSCKL
+3146 KAAKNCKL

-3203 GNKVTVVWGKVNKAD
+3203 GNKVTVVWGKVNRAD

-3225 KCYVKFDSK
+3225 KCYVNFDSK

-3259 KSDMIKLRVKA
+3259 KLDMIKLRVKA
-3270 YRLVNGKKKY
+3270 YKLVNGKKKY

-3337 GARYLYVCTN
+3337 GARYLYACTN

>member
-1 MGDSDAH
+1 
-8 TPLIYVSS
+8 
-16 AATQKFITDNERK
+16 
-29 GKFNMRKRAISWA
+29 MRKRAISWA

-159 FYDLGKDNVKVEHGG
+159 FYDLGEDNVKVEHGG

-187 LKKDSNGFNGLYA
+187 LKKDSNGFSGLYA

-436 DGRKQNYGMYAANC
+436 DGGKQNYGMYAANC

-489 AYRYVYYDRLTDN
+489 AYRYVYYDSLTDN

-536 APMALACADLKG
+536 APLALACADLKG

-776 SFEYANTKTTEYEI
+776 SFEYANTQTTEYEI

-919 FIEANEKLGAG
+919 FLEANEKLGAG

-950 GHTYVSS
+950 GHTRVSS

-1015 LSVVDTTRNS
+1015 LSVVDTTRKS

-1216 DLSDGSVVRASG
+1216 DLLDGSVVRASG

-1256 SDGTNYMWKDSD
+1256 SDGTNYMWKDSN
-1268 ENYYPCNVSVKKD
+1268 ENYYPCSVSVKKD

-1457 RRIAGKYDR
+1457 KRIAGKYDR

-1529 KISLERVSYDNTGKL
+1529 KMSLERVSYDNTGKL

-1554 VKIKNNKTGEF
+1554 VKIKNNKTGKF

-1644 RDRDYELGSYGV
+1644 RDRDYELGSDGV
-1656 SGLLPGIYDIA
+1656 SGLLPGIYDID

-1930 VTVKAQRVDGTVT
+1930 VTVKAQRVDGTVI

-1979 GQELGTISADLR
+1979 GQELGTVSADLR

-2012 RYKVTYGADD
+2012 RYKVTYGADN

-2033 GGTDALVS
+2033 GSADALVS

-2072 VDAEAEGAGA
+2072 VDAEAEGADA

-2111 NDTEMTVRSGDFDLA
+2111 NDTEMTAKSGDSDLA

-2193 APADGFTGDVTVNAT
+2193 APADGFTGDVTVNVT
-2208 YRKIA
+2208 YRKIT

-2383 AAAAEGYE
+2383 ATAAEGYE

-2402 GVAEKIFAYKVP
+2402 GVAEETFAYKVP

-2445 NVTADEVLEGNSAQ
+2445 NVTSGETLDGESAD

-2464 ELKFTADADQYM
+2464 MLKFTAIPDQYM

-2515 HFAKQELKSV
+2515 HFTKQELKSV
-2525 ITFEANDAALGAVT
+2525 ITFEANDAALGTVT

-2571 QMIEGWYLDPECTQ
+2571 QMIEGWYLDPECTR

-2655 LTITVAPKDEYN
+2655 LTITVTPKDEYN
-2667 TVEHWTVDGADVD
+2667 TVEHWTVDGVDVD

-2724 ISTGYV
+2724 ISTGYA

-2782 VKEESGTDFG
+2782 VKEESGADFG

-2842 ETAYTITEL
+2842 ETAYTITDL

-2901 ENSEESE
+2901 ENSEGSE

-2966 GTEVENGEMIDEKT
+2966 GTEVKNGEMIDEKT

-3122 RTAEGKTVKNGASVI
+3122 KTAEGKTVKNGASVI

-3146 KAANSCKL
+3146 KAAKNCKL

-3203 GNKVTVVWGKVNKAD
+3203 GNKVTVVWGKVNRAD

-3225 KCYVKFDSK
+3225 KCYVNFDSK

-3259 KSDMIKLRVKA
+3259 KLDMIKLRVKA
-3270 YRLVNGKKKY
+3270 YKLVNGKKKY

-3337 GARYLYVCTN
+3337 GARYLYACTN

>member
-1 MGDSDAH
+1 
-8 TPLIYVSS
+8 
-16 AATQKFITDNERK
+16 
-29 GKFNMRKRAISWA
+29 MRKRAISWA
-42 LTASMVLSM
+42 LTASMVISM

-159 FYDLGKDNVKVEHGG
+159 FYDLGEDNVKVEHGG

-217 LRVHGDKVFSPAGWK
+217 LRVHGDKAFSPAGWK

-242 YRGKIDVNIFKIAAD
+242 YRGKIDVSIFKIAAD
-257 GTRYSIATLTPTLN
+257 GTRSSIATLTPTLN
-271 KNSTYSDGLL
+271 KNSTYGDGLL

-333 VYYGKGNGRFT
+333 VYYGKRNGRFT

-355 ASNYESGTDGS
+355 ASNYESGAGGS

-489 AYRYVYYDRLTDN
+489 AYRYVYYDSLTDN

-1158 GSNPTLRLTDV
+1158 GSNPALRLTDV

-1256 SDGTNYMWKDSD
+1256 SDGTNYMWKDSN
-1268 ENYYPCNVSVKKD
+1268 ENYYPCSVSVKKD

-1296 VGGTAYGVSESDFIA
+1296 VGGAAYGVSESDFIA
-1311 DIDGNTYKLASVNA
+1311 DIDGNTYKLTSVNA

-1457 RRIAGKYDR
+1457 KRIAGKYDR

-1501 SMAIYTSFEGKTNMN
+1501 SMSIYTSFEGKTNMN

-1529 KISLERVSYDNTGKL
+1529 KMSLEKVSYDNTGKL

-1644 RDRDYELGSYGV
+1644 RDRDYELRSYGV
-1656 SGLLPGIYDIA
+1656 SGLLPGIYDID

-1912 APVTVGSDG
+1912 SPVTVGSDG

-1930 VTVKAQRVDGTVT
+1930 VTVKAQRVDGTVI

-1979 GQELGTISADLR
+1979 GQELGTVSADLR

-2022 DAAGVVDAVAA
+2022 DAAGVVDAVVA

-2111 NDTEMTVRSGDFDLA
+2111 NDTEMTARSGDSDLA

-2208 YRKIA
+2208 YRKIS

-2383 AAAAEGYE
+2383 ATAAEGYE

-2419 DVRAVFDRPVYKITW
+2419 DVRAVFDRPVYRITW

-2445 NVTADEVLEGNSAQ
+2445 NVTSGETLYGESAD

-2464 ELKFTADADQYM
+2464 MLKFTAIPDLYM
-2476 ECTGFTVKT
+2476 ECTGYTVKT
-2485 AEGTKDYTAEELGSN
+2485 SDGEKQYSASELNGD
-2500 VFVVDKVASDIDVVA
+2500 VLVIDKVSSDTDVTA
-2515 HFAKQELKSV
+2515 HFAKKELKAV
-2525 ITFEANDAALGAVT
+2525 ITFAANDPDLGTVS
-2539 AVYGLDEKAEITS
+2539 AVYGADKKAIVS
-2552 GDSQV
+2552 GDSQIA
-2557 SGGDAV
+2557 GGDV
-2563 FTAAPADG
+2563 IFTAAPAEG
-2571 QMIEGWYLDPECTQ
+2571 QMIEGWYKNPECTE
-2585 AIEGTELEQT
+2585 AIEGTNQEQPE
-2595 TYEVKTIYTDVAVYV
+2595 YSAHAVYADLAVYV

-2618 TVKVGTTGT
+2618 TVKLGINGTGT
-2627 GSAKITASS
+2627 ADIEAESEGVKLDIA
-2636 DGEELEIVSGE
+2636 SGE
-2647 VKLKRHKD
+2647 VKVKRHAD
-2655 LTITVAPKDEYN
+2655 LKVTVRPRDVYN
-2667 TVEHWTVDGADVD
+2667 TVEYWIVDGEEVD
-2680 SDELTYKL
+2680 KTELTYQIDDL
-2688 TDITKDAEIYAYI
+2688 TEDRSVYAYVS
-2701 APSLLVN
+2701 PSLLVD
-2708 VIFKNEDEVKK
+2708 VIFKDSDPVKK
-2719 YDNID
+2719 YDKID
-2724 ISTGYV
+2724 IRAGYV
-2730 GEDGDISGLK
+2730 AEDGDESGLK
-2740 PINAENNLVR
+2740 VINAENNSVR
-2750 IGSGKDV
+2750 VGSGKDV
-2757 RFAITPSDDYMIQ
+2757 SFEITPGDDYMIQ
-2770 AWTVKY
+2770 SWTVRY
-2776 IRGGKV
+2776 MRGDRV
-2782 VKEESGTDFG
+2782 VKEESGKDFG
-2792 FTNEILLND
+2792 FTNKILLKN

-2813 DRVGY
+2813 DRKGY
-2818 AIPVE
+2818 YIPAE
-2823 GNYDRDNNLIET
+2823 GYYNQANELVTNSAEGE
-2835 AGGESTP
+2835 AGSEA
-2842 ETAYTITEL
+2842 AYTVSEL
-2851 TKIPDNVVFK
+2851 TKQPDNVVFRA
-2861 NDNGVVLDNMV
+2861 DDGSVIDNMV
-2872 RENGDAS
+2872 RENGDAG
-2879 VVITPAEGWRIRDI
+2879 VTITPENGWRIRGITVSDAVSGQ
-2893 IIDEPENA
+2893 EENL
-2901 ENSEESE
+2901 
-2908 NIMSVQPV
+2908 MTVTPV
-2916 LAEDGTETGAYLVSD
+2916 LAEDGTETGAYRVVSE
-2931 VNVTKN
+2931 NVTEN
-2937 MEFKVDAVKLYSVTI
+2937 MTFTVDAVRLYTVNI
-2952 ADTEHGNIKVTKPD
+2952 ADTQHGKITVIKED
-2966 GTEVENGEMIDEKT
+2966 GTEVSNGQTVDEGT
-2980 VLTYTATPDMYYDFD
+2980 LLTYTAVPDKYYDFD
-2995 AWTEDAA
+2995 TWTDDAA
-3002 DQAES
+3002 DQTES
-3007 TFEKALDGSITVGA
+3007 TFEQALDGNITVGA
-3021 AFKARYAKVSI
+3021 AFKARYAKVNI
-3032 ATVKNGTVTVT
+3032 ASVKNGKITVT

-3048 KISNGQLVQEG
+3048 KIANGQLVQEG
-3059 TDIICKAIPAKHCD
+3059 TVIVCKAVPAKHCD
-3073 LSAWGGDAKGKTG
+3073 LSAWGGDAKGKKG
-3086 TTVKLTVTKN
+3086 GTVKLTVTKN
-3096 MNISAAFKFRYVKV
+3096 MKISAAFKYRYVKI
-3110 AIGKTENGSITI
+3110 AIGKTINGTI
-3122 RTAEGKTVKNGASVI
+3122 SVKTADGKTVKNGSAI
-3137 EGTVLICTA
+3137 KEGTVIVCTA
-3146 KAANSCKL
+3146 KAAKNCKL
-3154 GSWTGSFKSTKTSVK
+3154 GYWSGSFKSTKTSVR
-3169 VAANKNMKINA
+3169 VAANNNMTINA
-3180 RFVAKIPAQNT
+3180 KFVAQIPARDT
-3191 AGINKNIHAVVS
+3191 AGINKNIQTAIT
-3203 GNKVTVVWGKVNKAD
+3203 NKSLTIKWGKVAGAD
-3218 GYDIYAQ
+3218 GYDVFMQ
-3225 KCYVKFDSK
+3225 NCSKKMDTKNPVKTVRGASSNKTTITKMHGTALSK
-3234 SLIKSVKGASA
+3234 SGIVK
-3245 TRVTISGI
+3245 IQ
-3253 NGKSLA
+3253 
-3259 KSDMIKLRVKA
+3259 VKA
-3270 YRLVNGKKKY
+3270 YKLVNGKKKY
-3280 IDNSVMLHIVTNS
+3280 IDKSVLLHIVLNS
-3293 SKYTN
+3293 EKRTN
-3298 IKKVLLPRKSYVLGV
+3298 IKKVTLAKKAYTMSV
-3313 KQTIQLKPGF
+3313 KQAVTLKPVF
-3323 TKADASKMVLDGTH
+3323 TPANASKLLLGAEH
-3337 GARYLYVCTN
+3337 GPRAFYYSTN
-3347 KNVATVDAKGRI
+3347 TNVAIVDANGVV
-3359 KAKAAGKCTVYVI
+3359 KAKASGKCTIYVI
-3372 AVNGTTQAVQII
+3372 SISGVSSPVQIT
-3384 VK
+3384 VR

>member
-1 MGDSDAH
+1 
-8 TPLIYVSS
+8 
-16 AATQKFITDNERK
+16 
-29 GKFNMRKRAISWA
+29 MRKRAISWA

-159 FYDLGKDNVKVEHGG
+159 FYDLGEDNVKVEHGG

-187 LKKDSNGFNGLYA
+187 LKKDSNGFDGLYA

-217 LRVHGDKVFSPAGWK
+217 LRVHGDKVFGPAGWK

-436 DGRKQNYGMYAANC
+436 DGGKQNYGMYAANC

-489 AYRYVYYDRLTDN
+489 AYRYVYYDSLTDN

-536 APMALACADLKG
+536 APLALACADLKG

-1256 SDGTNYMWKDSD
+1256 SDGTNYMWKDSN
-1268 ENYYPCNVSVKKD
+1268 ENYYPCSVSVKKD

-1296 VGGTAYGVSESDFIA
+1296 VGGAAYGVSESDFIA
-1311 DIDGNTYKLASVNA
+1311 DIDGNTYKLTSVNA

-1439 SGEDVQGDVEFVI
+1439 SGENVQGDVEFVI

-1529 KISLERVSYDNTGKL
+1529 KMSLERVSYDNTGKL

-1554 VKIKNNKTGEF
+1554 VKIKNNKTGKF

-1644 RDRDYELGSYGV
+1644 RDRDYELGSDGV
-1656 SGLLPGIYDIA
+1656 SGLLPGIYDID

-1930 VTVKAQRVDGTVT
+1930 VTVKAQRVDGTVI

-1979 GQELGTISADLR
+1979 GQELGTVSADLR

-2033 GGTDALVS
+2033 GSADALVS

-2072 VDAEAEGAGA
+2072 VDAEAEGADA

-2111 NDTEMTVRSGDFDLA
+2111 NDTEMTAKSGDSDLA

-2193 APADGFTGDVTVNAT
+2193 APADGFTGDVTVNVT
-2208 YRKIA
+2208 YRKIT

-2383 AAAAEGYE
+2383 ATAAEGYE

-2445 NVTADEVLEGNSAQ
+2445 NVTSGETLDGESAD

-2464 ELKFTADADQYM
+2464 MLKFTAIPDQYM
-2476 ECTGFTVKT
+2476 ECTGYTVKT

-2525 ITFEANDAALGAVT
+2525 ITFEANDAALGTVT

-2655 LTITVAPKDEYN
+2655 LTITVTPKDEYN
-2667 TVEHWTVDGADVD
+2667 TVEHWTVDGVDVD

-2724 ISTGYV
+2724 ISTGYA

-2782 VKEESGTDFG
+2782 VKEESGADFG

-2842 ETAYTITEL
+2842 ETAYTITDL

-3122 RTAEGKTVKNGASVI
+3122 KTAEGKTVKNGASVI

-3146 KAANSCKL
+3146 KAAKNCKL

-3203 GNKVTVVWGKVNKAD
+3203 GNKVTVVWGKVNRAD

-3225 KCYVKFDSK
+3225 KCYVNFDSK

-3259 KSDMIKLRVKA
+3259 KLDMIKLRVKA
-3270 YRLVNGKKKY
+3270 YKLVNGKKKY

-3293 SKYTN
+3293 GKYTN

-3337 GARYLYVCTN
+3337 GARYLYACTN

>member
-1 MGDSDAH
+1 
-8 TPLIYVSS
+8 
-16 AATQKFITDNERK
+16 
-29 GKFNMRKRAISWA
+29 MRKRAISWA

-159 FYDLGKDNVKVEHGG
+159 FYDLGEDNVKVEHGG

-187 LKKDSNGFNGLYA
+187 LKKDSNGFSGLYA

-217 LRVHGDKVFSPAGWK
+217 LRVHGYKVFSPAGWK

-271 KNSTYSDGLL
+271 KNSTYGNGLL

-436 DGRKQNYGMYAANC
+436 DDKKQNYGMYAANC

-467 IVGGYYSSNSQYVQ
+467 IVGGYYSSNSQYSQ
-481 REYEATQA
+481 MEYEATQA
-489 AYRYVYYDRLTDN
+489 AYRYVYYDSLTDN

-518 EIVKYHEVK
+518 EIVKYHKVK
-527 SNEYYRPVN
+527 DNEYYRPVN
-536 APMALACADLKG
+536 APLALACADLKG

-1256 SDGTNYMWKDSD
+1256 SDGTNYMWKDSN
-1268 ENYYPCNVSVKKD
+1268 ENYYPCSVSVKKD

-1457 RRIAGKYDR
+1457 KRIAGKYDR

-1529 KISLERVSYDNTGKL
+1529 KMSLERVSYDNTGKL

-1644 RDRDYELGSYGV
+1644 RYRDYELGSDGA
-1656 SGLLPGIYDIA
+1656 SGLLPGIYDID

-1772 CGTSGGKACSDDQI
+1772 CGTSGGKACRDDQI

-1930 VTVKAQRVDGTVT
+1930 VTVKAQRVDGTVI

-1979 GQELGTISADLR
+1979 GQELGTVSADLR

-2033 GGTDALVS
+2033 GSADALVS

-2072 VDAEAEGAGA
+2072 VDAEAEGADA

-2111 NDTEMTVRSGDFDLA
+2111 NDTEMTAKSGDSDLA

-2193 APADGFTGDVTVNAT
+2193 APADGFTGDVTVNVT
-2208 YRKIA
+2208 YRKIT

-2383 AAAAEGYE
+2383 ATAAEGYE

-2402 GVAEKIFAYKVP
+2402 GVAEETFAYKVP

-2445 NVTADEVLEGNSAQ
+2445 NVTSGETLDGESAD

-2464 ELKFTADADQYM
+2464 MLKFTAIPDQYM

-2515 HFAKQELKSV
+2515 HFTKQELKSV
-2525 ITFEANDAALGAVT
+2525 ITFEANDAALGTVT

-2655 LTITVAPKDEYN
+2655 LTITVTPKDEYN
-2667 TVEHWTVDGADVD
+2667 TVEHWTVDGVDVD

-2842 ETAYTITEL
+2842 ETAYTITDL

-2901 ENSEESE
+2901 ENSEGSE

-3122 RTAEGKTVKNGASVI
+3122 KTAEGKTVKNGASVI

-3146 KAANSCKL
+3146 KAAKNCKL

-3203 GNKVTVVWGKVNKAD
+3203 GNKVTVVWGKVNRAD

-3225 KCYVKFDSK
+3225 KCYVNFDSK

-3259 KSDMIKLRVKA
+3259 KLDMIKLRVKA
-3270 YRLVNGKKKY
+3270 YKLVNGKKKY

-3293 SKYTN
+3293 GKYTN

-3337 GARYLYVCTN
+3337 GARYLYACTN

>member
-1 MGDSDAH
+1 
-8 TPLIYVSS
+8 
-16 AATQKFITDNERK
+16 
-29 GKFNMRKRAISWA
+29 MRKRAISWA

-159 FYDLGKDNVKVEHGG
+159 FYDLGEDNVKVEHGG

-217 LRVHGDKVFSPAGWK
+217 LRVHGDKAFSPAGWK

-242 YRGKIDVNIFKIAAD
+242 YRGKIDVSIFKIAAD
-257 GTRYSIATLTPTLN
+257 GTRSSIATLTPTLN
-271 KNSTYSDGLL
+271 KNSTYGDGLL

-333 VYYGKGNGRFT
+333 VYYGKRNGRFT

-355 ASNYESGTDGS
+355 ASNYESGAGGS

-489 AYRYVYYDRLTDN
+489 AYRYVYYDSLTDN

-1158 GSNPTLRLTDV
+1158 GSNPALRLTDV

-1256 SDGTNYMWKDSD
+1256 SDGTNYMWKDSN
-1268 ENYYPCNVSVKKD
+1268 ENYYPCSVSVKKD

-1296 VGGTAYGVSESDFIA
+1296 VGGAAYGVSESDFIA
-1311 DIDGNTYKLASVNA
+1311 DIDGNTYKLTSVNA

-1457 RRIAGKYDR
+1457 KRIAGKYDR

-1501 SMAIYTSFEGKTNMN
+1501 SMSIYTSFEGKTNMN

-1529 KISLERVSYDNTGKL
+1529 KMSLEKVSYDNTGKL

-1644 RDRDYELGSYGV
+1644 RDRDYELRSYGV
-1656 SGLLPGIYDIA
+1656 SGLLPGIYDID

-1912 APVTVGSDG
+1912 SPVTVGSDG

-1930 VTVKAQRVDGTVT
+1930 VTVKAQRVDGTVI

-1979 GQELGTISADLR
+1979 GQELGTVSADLR

-2022 DAAGVVDAVAA
+2022 DAAGVVDAVVA

-2111 NDTEMTVRSGDFDLA
+2111 NDTEMTARSGDSDLA

-2208 YRKIA
+2208 YRKIS

-2383 AAAAEGYE
+2383 ATAAEGYE

-2419 DVRAVFDRPVYKITW
+2419 DVRAVFDRPVYRITW

-2445 NVTADEVLEGNSAQ
+2445 NVTSGETLYGESAD

-2464 ELKFTADADQYM
+2464 MLKFTAIPDLYM
-2476 ECTGFTVKT
+2476 ECTGYTVKT
-2485 AEGTKDYTAEELGSN
+2485 SDGEKQYSASELNGD
-2500 VFVVDKVASDIDVVA
+2500 VLVIDKVSSDTDVTA
-2515 HFAKQELKSV
+2515 HFAKKELKAV
-2525 ITFEANDAALGAVT
+2525 ITFAANDPDLGTVS
-2539 AVYGLDEKAEITS
+2539 AVYGADKKAIVS
-2552 GDSQV
+2552 GDSQIA
-2557 SGGDAV
+2557 GGDV
-2563 FTAAPADG
+2563 IFTAAPAEG
-2571 QMIEGWYLDPECTQ
+2571 QMIEGWYKNPECTE
-2585 AIEGTELEQT
+2585 AIEGTNQEQPE
-2595 TYEVKTIYTDVAVYV
+2595 YSAHAVYADLAVYV

-2618 TVKVGTTGT
+2618 TVKLGINGTGT
-2627 GSAKITASS
+2627 ADIEAESEGVKLDIA
-2636 DGEELEIVSGE
+2636 SGE
-2647 VKLKRHKD
+2647 VKVKRHAD
-2655 LTITVAPKDEYN
+2655 LKVTVRPRDVYN
-2667 TVEHWTVDGADVD
+2667 TVEYWIVDGEEVD
-2680 SDELTYKL
+2680 KTELTYQIDDL
-2688 TDITKDAEIYAYI
+2688 TEDRSVYAYVS
-2701 APSLLVN
+2701 PSLLVD
-2708 VIFKNEDEVKK
+2708 VIFKDSDPVKK
-2719 YDNID
+2719 YDKID
-2724 ISTGYV
+2724 IRAGYV
-2730 GEDGDISGLK
+2730 AEDGDESGLK
-2740 PINAENNLVR
+2740 VINAENNSVR
-2750 IGSGKDV
+2750 VGSGKDV
-2757 RFAITPSDDYMIQ
+2757 SFEITPGDDYMIQ
-2770 AWTVKY
+2770 SWTVRY
-2776 IRGGKV
+2776 MRGDRV
-2782 VKEESGTDFG
+2782 VKEESGKDFG
-2792 FTNEILLND
+2792 FTNKILLKN

-2813 DRVGY
+2813 DRKGY
-2818 AIPVE
+2818 YIPAE
-2823 GNYDRDNNLIET
+2823 GYYNQANELVTNSAEGE
-2835 AGGESTP
+2835 AGSEA
-2842 ETAYTITEL
+2842 AYTVSEL
-2851 TKIPDNVVFK
+2851 TKQPDNVVFRA
-2861 NDNGVVLDNMV
+2861 DDGSVIDNMV
-2872 RENGDAS
+2872 RENGDAG
-2879 VVITPAEGWRIRDI
+2879 VTITPENGWRIRGITVSDAVSGQ
-2893 IIDEPENA
+2893 EENL
-2901 ENSEESE
+2901 
-2908 NIMSVQPV
+2908 MTVTPV
-2916 LAEDGTETGAYLVSD
+2916 LAEDGTETGAYRVVSE
-2931 VNVTKN
+2931 NVTEN
-2937 MEFKVDAVKLYSVTI
+2937 MTFTVDAVRLYTVNI
-2952 ADTEHGNIKVTKPD
+2952 ADTQHGKITVIKED
-2966 GTEVENGEMIDEKT
+2966 GTEVSNGQTVDEGT
-2980 VLTYTATPDMYYDFD
+2980 LLTYTAVPDKYYDFD
-2995 AWTEDAA
+2995 TWTDDAA
-3002 DQAES
+3002 DQTES
-3007 TFEKALDGSITVGA
+3007 TFEQALDGNITVGA
-3021 AFKARYAKVSI
+3021 AFKARYAKVNI
-3032 ATVKNGTVTVT
+3032 ASVKNGKITVT

-3048 KISNGQLVQEG
+3048 KIANGQLVQEG
-3059 TDIICKAIPAKHCD
+3059 TVIVCKAVPAKHCD
-3073 LSAWGGDAKGKTG
+3073 LSAWGGDAKGKKG
-3086 TTVKLTVTKN
+3086 GTVKLTVTKN
-3096 MNISAAFKFRYVKV
+3096 MKISAAFKYRYVKI
-3110 AIGKTENGSITI
+3110 AIGKTVNGTI
-3122 RTAEGKTVKNGASVI
+3122 SVKTADGKTVKNGSAI
-3137 EGTVLICTA
+3137 KEGTVIVCTA
-3146 KAANSCKL
+3146 KAAKNCKL
-3154 GSWTGSFKSTKTSVK
+3154 GYWSGSFKSTKTSVR
-3169 VAANKNMKINA
+3169 VAANNNMTINA
-3180 RFVAKIPAQNT
+3180 KFVAQIPARDT
-3191 AGINKNIHAVVS
+3191 AGINKNIQTAIT
-3203 GNKVTVVWGKVNKAD
+3203 NKSLTIKWGKVAGAN
-3218 GYDIYAQ
+3218 GYDVFMQ
-3225 KCYVKFDSK
+3225 NCSKKMDTKNPVKT
-3234 SLIKSVKGASA
+3234 VRGASSNK
-3245 TRVTISGI
+3245 TTITKMHGTALSKCGI
-3253 NGKSLA
+3253 VK
-3259 KSDMIKLRVKA
+3259 IQVKA
-3270 YRLVNGKKKY
+3270 YKLVNGKKKY
-3280 IDNSVMLHIVTNS
+3280 IDKSVLLHIVLNS
-3293 SKYTN
+3293 EKRTN
-3298 IKKVLLPRKSYVLGV
+3298 IKKVTLAKKAYTMSV
-3313 KQTIQLKPGF
+3313 KRAVTLKPVF
-3323 TKADASKMVLDGTH
+3323 TPANASKLLLGAEH
-3337 GARYLYVCTN
+3337 GPRAFYYSTN
-3347 KNVATVDAKGRI
+3347 TNVAIVDANGVV
-3359 KAKAAGKCTVYVI
+3359 KAKASGKCTIYVI
-3372 AVNGTTQAVQII
+3372 SISGVSSPVQIT
-3384 VK
+3384 VR

>member
-1 MGDSDAH
+1 
-8 TPLIYVSS
+8 
-16 AATQKFITDNERK
+16 
-29 GKFNMRKRAISWA
+29 MRKRAISWA

-159 FYDLGKDNVKVEHGG
+159 FYDLGEDNVKVEHGG

-232 SIKTVIDGKE
+232 SIKTVIDGKK

-436 DGRKQNYGMYAANC
+436 DGGKQNYGMYAANC

-489 AYRYVYYDRLTDN
+489 AYRYVYYDSLTDN

-536 APMALACADLKG
+536 APLALACADLKG

-1256 SDGTNYMWKDSD
+1256 SDGTNYMWKDSN
-1268 ENYYPCNVSVKKD
+1268 ENYYPCSVSVKKD

-1457 RRIAGKYDR
+1457 KRIAGKYDR

-1529 KISLERVSYDNTGKL
+1529 KMSLERVSYDNTGKL

-1644 RDRDYELGSYGV
+1644 RYRDYELGSDGA
-1656 SGLLPGIYDIA
+1656 SGLLPGIYDID
-1667 VAYVKVGDQHS
+1667 VVYVKVGDQHS

-1685 KNYIIN
+1685 KKYIIN

-1912 APVTVGSDG
+1912 SPVTVGSDG

-1930 VTVKAQRVDGTVT
+1930 VTVKAQRVDGTVI

-1979 GQELGTISADLR
+1979 GQELGTVSADLR

-2022 DAAGVVDAVAA
+2022 DAAGVVDAVAN
-2033 GGTDALVS
+2033 GSTDALVS

-2111 NDTEMTVRSGDFDLA
+2111 NDTEMTARSGDSDLA

-2164 SLAENSGEGKLAETA
+2164 SLAEDSGEGKLAETA
-2179 DAESGTERYTFTWS
+2179 DSESGTERYTFTWS

-2208 YRKIA
+2208 YRKIS

-2402 GVAEKIFAYKVP
+2402 GVAENIFAYKVP

-2445 NVTADEVLEGNSAQ
+2445 NVTSGETLYGESAD

-2464 ELKFTADADQYM
+2464 MLKFTAIPDLYM
-2476 ECTGFTVKT
+2476 ECTGYTVKT
-2485 AEGTKDYTAEELGSN
+2485 SDGEKQYSASELNGD
-2500 VFVVDKVASDIDVVA
+2500 VLVIDKVSSDTDVTA
-2515 HFAKQELKSV
+2515 HFAKKELKAV
-2525 ITFEANDAALGAVT
+2525 ITFAANDPDLGTVA
-2539 AVYGLDEKAEITS
+2539 AVYGADKKAIVS
-2552 GDSQV
+2552 GDSQIA
-2557 SGGDAV
+2557 GGDV
-2563 FTAAPADG
+2563 IFTAAPAEG
-2571 QMIEGWYLDPECTQ
+2571 QMIEGWYKNPECTE
-2585 AIEGTELEQT
+2585 AIEGTNQEQPE
-2595 TYEVKTIYTDVAVYV
+2595 YSAHAVYADLAVYV

-2618 TVKVGTTGT
+2618 TVKLGINGTGT
-2627 GSAKITASS
+2627 ADIEAESEGVKLDIA
-2636 DGEELEIVSGE
+2636 SGE
-2647 VKLKRHKD
+2647 VKVKRHAD
-2655 LTITVAPKDEYN
+2655 LKVTVRPRDVYN
-2667 TVEHWTVDGADVD
+2667 TVEYWIVDGEEVD
-2680 SDELTYKL
+2680 KTELTYQIDDL
-2688 TDITKDAEIYAYI
+2688 TEDRSVYAYVS
-2701 APSLLVN
+2701 PSLLVD
-2708 VIFKNEDEVKK
+2708 VIFKDGDPVKK
-2719 YDNID
+2719 YDKID
-2724 ISTGYV
+2724 IRAGYV
-2730 GEDGDISGLK
+2730 AEDGDESGLK
-2740 PINAENNLVR
+2740 VINAENNSVR
-2750 IGSGKDV
+2750 VGSGKDV
-2757 RFAITPSDDYMIQ
+2757 SFEITPGDDYMIQ
-2770 AWTVKY
+2770 SWTVRY
-2776 IRGGKV
+2776 MRGDRV
-2782 VKEESGTDFG
+2782 VKEESGKDFG
-2792 FTNEILLND
+2792 FTNKILLKN

-2813 DRVGY
+2813 DRKGY
-2818 AIPVE
+2818 YIPAE
-2823 GNYDRDNNLIET
+2823 GYYNQANELVTNSAEGE
-2835 AGGESTP
+2835 AGSEA
-2842 ETAYTITEL
+2842 AYTVSEL
-2851 TKIPDNVVFK
+2851 TKQPDNVVFRAE
-2861 NDNGVVLDNMV
+2861 DGSVIDNMV
-2872 RENGDAS
+2872 RENGDAG
-2879 VVITPAEGWRIRDI
+2879 VTITPENGWRIRGITVSDAVSGQ
-2893 IIDEPENA
+2893 EENL
-2901 ENSEESE
+2901 
-2908 NIMSVQPV
+2908 MTVTPV
-2916 LAEDGTETGAYLVSD
+2916 LAEDGTETGAYRVVSQ
-2931 VNVTKN
+2931 NVTEN
-2937 MEFKVDAVKLYSVTI
+2937 MTFTVDAVRLYTVNI
-2952 ADTEHGNIKVTKPD
+2952 ADIQHGKITVTKED
-2966 GTEVENGEMIDEKT
+2966 GTEVSNGQTVDEGT
-2980 VLTYTATPDMYYDFD
+2980 LLTYTAVPDKYYDFD
-2995 AWTEDAA
+2995 TWTDDAA

-3007 TFEKALDGSITVGA
+3007 TFAETLDGNITVGA
-3021 AFKARYAKVSI
+3021 AFKPRYAKVKIWS
-3032 ATVKNGTVTVT
+3032 VQNGKIQVVTAGGRKVS
-3043 TADGK
+3043 DGDM
-3048 KISNGQLVQEG
+3048 VREG
-3059 TDIICKAIPAKHCD
+3059 TILVCTAVPDAHCD
-3073 LSAWGGDAKGKTG
+3073 LSAWAADAKGKTG
-3086 TTVKLTVTKN
+3086 KTVRLRVTKD
-3096 MNISAAFKFRYVKV
+3096 MSVRAAFKFRYSRV
-3110 AIGKTENGSITI
+3110 TI
-3122 RTAEGKTVKNGASVI
+3122 AKTVNGQITVKTADGRTLKSGSKI
-3137 EGTVLICTA
+3137 KEGSTIICTA
-3146 KAANSCKL
+3146 KPAKNCVLRTWSGNVTGKQTVRKVVVNKDITVNAKFAAKVPA
-3154 GSWTGSFKSTKTSVK
+3154 KTV
-3169 VAANKNMKINA
+3169 N
-3180 RFVAKIPAQNT
+3180 
-3191 AGINKNIHAVVS
+3191 GINRNIHAKAAGS
-3203 GNKVTVVWGKVNKAD
+3203 SLAVVWGKVIDAD
-3218 GYDIYAQ
+3218 GYEIYMQ
-3225 KCYVKFDSK
+3225 QCYKDFDSNSK
-3234 SLIKSVKGASA
+3234 VKVVKGAA
-3245 TRVTISGI
+3245 NTRTVISKI
-3253 NGKSLA
+3253 NNKSLA
-3259 KSDMIKLRVKA
+3259 EYGIVKTQVRA
-3270 YRLVNGKKKY
+3270 YKYVNGKKKY
-3280 IDNSVMLHIVTNS
+3280 VDISVMLHTVIS
-3293 SKYTN
+3293 SSEYTN
-3298 IKKVLLPRKSYVLGV
+3298 VKSMSLAKKAYTLNVN
-3313 KQTIQLKPGF
+3313 QTAVLKPVL
-3323 TKADASKMVLDGTH
+3323 TKVNPKKKLLGKDHGRFVL
-3337 GARYLYVCTN
+3337 YYSTN
-3347 KNVATVDAKGRI
+3347 KNVATVSAAGKI
-3359 KAKAAGKCTVYVI
+3359 TAKASGKCTVYVI
-3372 AVNGTTQAVQII
+3372 TVNGVTQPVQIT
-3384 VK
+3384 VR

>member
-1 MGDSDAH
+1 
-8 TPLIYVSS
+8 
-16 AATQKFITDNERK
+16 
-29 GKFNMRKRAISWA
+29 MRKRAISWA

-159 FYDLGKDNVKVEHGG
+159 FYDLGEDNVKVEHGG

-187 LKKDSNGFNGLYA
+187 LKKDSNGFSGLYA

-436 DGRKQNYGMYAANC
+436 DGGKQNYGMYAANC

-489 AYRYVYYDRLTDN
+489 AYRYVYYDSLTDN

-536 APMALACADLKG
+536 APLALACADLKG

-776 SFEYANTKTTEYEI
+776 SFEYANTQTTEYEI

-919 FIEANEKLGAG
+919 FLEANEKLGAG

-950 GHTYVSS
+950 GHTRVSS

-1015 LSVVDTTRNS
+1015 LSVVDTTRKS

-1256 SDGTNYMWKDSD
+1256 SDGTNYMWKDSN
-1268 ENYYPCNVSVKKD
+1268 ENYYPCSVSVKKD

-1439 SGEDVQGDVEFVI
+1439 SGENVQGDVEFVI

-1529 KISLERVSYDNTGKL
+1529 KMSLERVSYDNTGKL

-1554 VKIKNNKTGEF
+1554 VKIKNNKTGKF

-1644 RDRDYELGSYGV
+1644 RDRDYELGSDGV
-1656 SGLLPGIYDIA
+1656 SGLLPGIYDID

-1930 VTVKAQRVDGTVT
+1930 VTVKAQRVDGTVI

-1979 GQELGTISADLR
+1979 GQELGTVSADLR

-2033 GGTDALVS
+2033 GSADALVS

-2072 VDAEAEGAGA
+2072 VDAEAEGADA

-2111 NDTEMTVRSGDFDLA
+2111 NDTEMTAKSGDSDLA

-2193 APADGFTGDVTVNAT
+2193 APADGFTGDVTVNVT
-2208 YRKIA
+2208 YRKIT

-2383 AAAAEGYE
+2383 ATAAEGYE

-2402 GVAEKIFAYKVP
+2402 GVAEETFAYKVP

-2445 NVTADEVLEGNSAQ
+2445 NVTSGETLDGESAD

-2464 ELKFTADADQYM
+2464 MLKFTAIPDQYM

-2515 HFAKQELKSV
+2515 HFTKQELKSV
-2525 ITFEANDAALGAVT
+2525 ITFEANDAALGTVT

-2782 VKEESGTDFG
+2782 VKEESGADFG

-2842 ETAYTITEL
+2842 ETAYTITDL

-2901 ENSEESE
+2901 ENSEGSE

-2966 GTEVENGEMIDEKT
+2966 GTEVKNGEMIDEKT

-3110 AIGKTENGSITI
+3110 AIGKTENGSIKI
-3122 RTAEGKTVKNGASVI
+3122 KTAEGKTVKNGASVI

-3146 KAANSCKL
+3146 KAAKNCKL

-3203 GNKVTVVWGKVNKAD
+3203 GNKVTVVWGKVNRAD

-3225 KCYVKFDSK
+3225 KCYVNFDSK

-3259 KSDMIKLRVKA
+3259 KLDMIKLRVKA
-3270 YRLVNGKKKY
+3270 YKLVNGKKKY

-3293 SKYTN
+3293 GKYTN

-3337 GARYLYVCTN
+3337 GARYLYACTN

>member
-1 MGDSDAH
+1 
-8 TPLIYVSS
+8 
-16 AATQKFITDNERK
+16 
-29 GKFNMRKRAISWA
+29 MRKRAISWA

-159 FYDLGKDNVKVEHGG
+159 FYDLGEDNVKVEHGG

-217 LRVHGDKVFSPAGWK
+217 LRVHGDKVFGPAGWK

-271 KNSTYSDGLL
+271 KNSTYGDGLL

-436 DGRKQNYGMYAANC
+436 DGGKQNYGMYAANC

-489 AYRYVYYDRLTDN
+489 AYRYVYYDSLTDN

-536 APMALACADLKG
+536 APLALACADLKG

-919 FIEANEKLGAG
+919 FLEANEKLGAG

-950 GHTYVSS
+950 GHTRVSS

-1015 LSVVDTTRNS
+1015 LSVVDTTRKS

-1256 SDGTNYMWKDSD
+1256 SDGTNYMWKDSN
-1268 ENYYPCNVSVKKD
+1268 ENYYPCSVSVKKD

-1457 RRIAGKYDR
+1457 KRIAGKYDR

-1529 KISLERVSYDNTGKL
+1529 KMSLERVSYDNTGKL

-1554 VKIKNNKTGEF
+1554 VKIKNNKTGKF

-1644 RDRDYELGSYGV
+1644 RDRDYELGSDGV
-1656 SGLLPGIYDIA
+1656 SGLLPGIYDID

-1930 VTVKAQRVDGTVT
+1930 VTVKAQRVDGTVI

-1979 GQELGTISADLR
+1979 GQELGTVSADLR

-2033 GGTDALVS
+2033 GSADALVS

-2072 VDAEAEGAGA
+2072 VDAEAEGADA

-2111 NDTEMTVRSGDFDLA
+2111 NDTEMTAKSGDSDLA

-2193 APADGFTGDVTVNAT
+2193 APADGFTGDVTVNVT
-2208 YRKIA
+2208 YRKIT

-2383 AAAAEGYE
+2383 ATAAEGYE

-2402 GVAEKIFAYKVP
+2402 GVAEETFAYKVP

-2445 NVTADEVLEGNSAQ
+2445 NVTSGETLDGESAD

-2464 ELKFTADADQYM
+2464 MLKFTAIPDQYM

-2842 ETAYTITEL
+2842 ETAYTITDL

-3122 RTAEGKTVKNGASVI
+3122 KTAEGKTVKNGASVI

-3146 KAANSCKL
+3146 KAAKNCKL

-3203 GNKVTVVWGKVNKAD
+3203 GNKVTVVWGKVNRAD

-3225 KCYVKFDSK
+3225 KCYVNFDSK

-3259 KSDMIKLRVKA
+3259 KLDMIKLRVKA
-3270 YRLVNGKKKY
+3270 YKLVNGKKKY

-3337 GARYLYVCTN
+3337 GARYLYACTN

>member
-1 MGDSDAH
+1 
-8 TPLIYVSS
+8 
-16 AATQKFITDNERK
+16 
-29 GKFNMRKRAISWA
+29 MRKRAISWA

-159 FYDLGKDNVKVEHGG
+159 FYDLGEDNVKVEHGG

-187 LKKDSNGFNGLYA
+187 LKKDSNGFSGLYA

-436 DGRKQNYGMYAANC
+436 DGGKQNYGMYAANC

-489 AYRYVYYDRLTDN
+489 AYRYVYYDSLTDN

-536 APMALACADLKG
+536 APLALACADLKG

-1256 SDGTNYMWKDSD
+1256 SDGTNYMWKDSN
-1268 ENYYPCNVSVKKD
+1268 ENYYPCSVSVKKD

-1311 DIDGNTYKLASVNA
+1311 DIDGNTYKLISVNA
-1325 DDYAGEKVSYASDD
+1325 ADYAGEKVSYASDD

-1452 TGPES
+1452 TGPEIK
-1457 RRIAGKYDR
+1457 RIAGKYDR

-1501 SMAIYTSFEGKTNMN
+1501 SMSIYTSFEGKTNMN

-1529 KISLERVSYDNTGKL
+1529 KMSLERVSYDNTGKL

-1554 VKIKNNKTGEF
+1554 VKIKNNKTGKF

-1591 NGGDKTQKNINVGRA
+1591 NGGDKTQKNINVGRT

-1644 RDRDYELGSYGV
+1644 RDRDYKLGSYGV
-1656 SGLLPGIYDIA
+1656 SGLLPGIYDID

-1691 LVKASYTLTGNVYTV
+1691 LVKASYTLTGNGYTV

-1930 VTVKAQRVDGTVT
+1930 VTVKAQRVDGTVI

-1979 GQELGTISADLR
+1979 GQELGTVSADLR

-2033 GGTDALVS
+2033 GSADALVS

-2072 VDAEAEGAGA
+2072 VDAEAEGADA

-2111 NDTEMTVRSGDFDLA
+2111 NDTEMTAKSGDSDLA

-2193 APADGFTGDVTVNAT
+2193 APADGFTGDVTVNVT
-2208 YRKIA
+2208 YRKIT

-2383 AAAAEGYE
+2383 ATAAEGYE

-2402 GVAEKIFAYKVP
+2402 GVAEETFAYKVP

-2445 NVTADEVLEGNSAQ
+2445 NVTSGETLDGESAD

-2464 ELKFTADADQYM
+2464 MLKFTAIPDQYM

-2525 ITFEANDAALGAVT
+2525 ITFEANDAALGTVT

-2667 TVEHWTVDGADVD
+2667 TVEHWIVDGADVD

-2842 ETAYTITEL
+2842 ETAYTITDL

-3122 RTAEGKTVKNGASVI
+3122 KTAEGKTVKNGASVI

-3146 KAANSCKL
+3146 KAAKNCKL

-3203 GNKVTVVWGKVNKAD
+3203 GNKVTVVWGKVNRAD

-3225 KCYVKFDSK
+3225 KCYVNFDSK

-3259 KSDMIKLRVKA
+3259 KLDMIKLRVKA
-3270 YRLVNGKKKY
+3270 YKLVNGKKKY

-3293 SKYTN
+3293 GKYTN

-3337 GARYLYVCTN
+3337 GARYLYACTN

>member
-1 MGDSDAH
+1 
-8 TPLIYVSS
+8 
-16 AATQKFITDNERK
+16 
-29 GKFNMRKRAISWA
+29 MRKRAISWA

-159 FYDLGKDNVKVEHGG
+159 FYDLGEDNVKVEHGG

-187 LKKDSNGFNGLYA
+187 LKKDSNGFDGLYA

-217 LRVHGDKVFSPAGWK
+217 LRVHGDKVFGPAGWK

-436 DGRKQNYGMYAANC
+436 DGGKQNYGMYAANC

-489 AYRYVYYDRLTDN
+489 AYRYVYYDSLTDN

-536 APMALACADLKG
+536 APLALACADLKG

-1015 LSVVDTTRNS
+1015 LSVVDTTRKS

-1268 ENYYPCNVSVKKD
+1268 ENYYPCSVSVKKD

-1296 VGGTAYGVSESDFIA
+1296 VGGAAYGVSESDFIA
-1311 DIDGNTYKLASVNA
+1311 DIDGNTYKLTSVNA

-1439 SGEDVQGDVEFVI
+1439 SGENVQGDVEFVI

-1529 KISLERVSYDNTGKL
+1529 KMSLERVSYDNTGKL

-1554 VKIKNNKTGEF
+1554 VKIKNNKTGKF

-1644 RDRDYELGSYGV
+1644 RDRDYELGSDGV
-1656 SGLLPGIYDIA
+1656 SGLLPGIYDID

-1930 VTVKAQRVDGTVT
+1930 VTVKAQRVDGTVI

-1979 GQELGTISADLR
+1979 GQELGTVSADLR

-2033 GGTDALVS
+2033 GSADALVS

-2072 VDAEAEGAGA
+2072 VDAEAEGADA

-2111 NDTEMTVRSGDFDLA
+2111 NDTEMTAKSGDSDLA

-2193 APADGFTGDVTVNAT
+2193 APADGFTGDVTVNVT
-2208 YRKIA
+2208 YRKIT

-2383 AAAAEGYE
+2383 ATAAEGYE

-2402 GVAEKIFAYKVP
+2402 GVAEETFAYKVP

-2445 NVTADEVLEGNSAQ
+2445 NVTSGETLDGESAD

-2464 ELKFTADADQYM
+2464 MLKFTAIPDQYM

-2627 GSAKITASS
+2627 GSAKITAYS

-2842 ETAYTITEL
+2842 ETAYTITDL

-3122 RTAEGKTVKNGASVI
+3122 KTAEGKTVKNGASVI

-3146 KAANSCKL
+3146 KAAKNCKL

-3203 GNKVTVVWGKVNKAD
+3203 GNKVTVVWGKVNRAD

-3225 KCYVKFDSK
+3225 KCYVNFDSK

-3259 KSDMIKLRVKA
+3259 KLDMIKLRVKA
-3270 YRLVNGKKKY
+3270 YKLVNGKKKY

-3337 GARYLYVCTN
+3337 GARYLYACTN

>member
-1 MGDSDAH
+1 
-8 TPLIYVSS
+8 
-16 AATQKFITDNERK
+16 
-29 GKFNMRKRAISWA
+29 MRKRAISWA

-111 EVNEVYVAANGN
+111 EANEVYVAANGN

-159 FYDLGKDNVKVEHGG
+159 FYDLGEDNVKVEHGG

-217 LRVHGDKVFSPAGWK
+217 LRVHGDKAFSPAGWK

-242 YRGKIDVNIFKIAAD
+242 YRGKIDVSIFKIAAD
-257 GTRYSIATLTPTLN
+257 GTRSSIATLTPTLN
-271 KNSTYSDGLL
+271 KNSTYGDGLL

-333 VYYGKGNGRFT
+333 VYYGKRNGRFT

-355 ASNYESGTDGS
+355 ASNYESGAGGS

-489 AYRYVYYDRLTDN
+489 AYRYVYYDSLTDN

-1158 GSNPTLRLTDV
+1158 GSNPALRLTDV

-1256 SDGTNYMWKDSD
+1256 SDGTNYMWKDSN
-1268 ENYYPCNVSVKKD
+1268 ENYYPCSVSVKKD

-1311 DIDGNTYKLASVNA
+1311 DIDGNTYKLTSVNA

-1457 RRIAGKYDR
+1457 KRIAGKYDR

-1501 SMAIYTSFEGKTNMN
+1501 SMSIYTSFEGKTNMN

-1529 KISLERVSYDNTGKL
+1529 KMSLEKVSYDNTGKL

-1644 RDRDYELGSYGV
+1644 RDRDYELRSYGV
-1656 SGLLPGIYDIA
+1656 SGLLPGIYDID

-1912 APVTVGSDG
+1912 SPVTVGSDG

-1930 VTVKAQRVDGTVT
+1930 VTVKAQRVDGTVI

-1979 GQELGTISADLR
+1979 GQELGTVSADLR

-2022 DAAGVVDAVAA
+2022 DAAGVVDAVVA

-2111 NDTEMTVRSGDFDLA
+2111 NDTEMTARSGDSDLA

-2208 YRKIA
+2208 YRKIS

-2383 AAAAEGYE
+2383 ATAAEGYE

-2419 DVRAVFDRPVYKITW
+2419 DVRAVFDRPVYRITW

-2445 NVTADEVLEGNSAQ
+2445 NVTSGETLYGESAD

-2464 ELKFTADADQYM
+2464 MLKFTAIPDLYM
-2476 ECTGFTVKT
+2476 ECTGYTVKT
-2485 AEGTKDYTAEELGSN
+2485 SDGEKQYSASELNGD
-2500 VFVVDKVASDIDVVA
+2500 VLVIDKVSSDTDVTA
-2515 HFAKQELKSV
+2515 HFAKKELKAV
-2525 ITFEANDAALGAVT
+2525 ITFAANDPDLGTVS
-2539 AVYGLDEKAEITS
+2539 AVYGADKKAIVS
-2552 GDSQV
+2552 GDSQIA
-2557 SGGDAV
+2557 GGDV
-2563 FTAAPADG
+2563 IFTAAPAEG
-2571 QMIEGWYLDPECTQ
+2571 QMIEGWYKNPECTE
-2585 AIEGTELEQT
+2585 AIEGTNQEQPE
-2595 TYEVKTIYTDVAVYV
+2595 YSAHAVYADLAVYV

-2618 TVKVGTTGT
+2618 TVKLGINGTGT
-2627 GSAKITASS
+2627 ADIEAESEGVKLDIA
-2636 DGEELEIVSGE
+2636 SGE
-2647 VKLKRHKD
+2647 VKVKRHAD
-2655 LTITVAPKDEYN
+2655 LKVTVRPRDVYN
-2667 TVEHWTVDGADVD
+2667 TVEYWIVDGEEVD
-2680 SDELTYKL
+2680 KTELTYQIDDL
-2688 TDITKDAEIYAYI
+2688 TEDRSVYAYVS
-2701 APSLLVN
+2701 PSLLVD
-2708 VIFKNEDEVKK
+2708 VIFKDSDPVKK
-2719 YDNID
+2719 YDKID
-2724 ISTGYV
+2724 IRAGYV
-2730 GEDGDISGLK
+2730 AEDGDESGLK
-2740 PINAENNLVR
+2740 VINAENNSVR
-2750 IGSGKDV
+2750 VGSGKDV
-2757 RFAITPSDDYMIQ
+2757 SFEITPGDDYMIQ
-2770 AWTVKY
+2770 SWTVRY
-2776 IRGGKV
+2776 MRGDRV
-2782 VKEESGTDFG
+2782 VKEESGKDFG
-2792 FTNEILLND
+2792 FTNKILLKN

-2813 DRVGY
+2813 DRKGY
-2818 AIPVE
+2818 YIPAE
-2823 GNYDRDNNLIET
+2823 GYYNQANELVTNSAEGE
-2835 AGGESTP
+2835 AGSEA
-2842 ETAYTITEL
+2842 AYTVSEL
-2851 TKIPDNVVFK
+2851 TKQPDNVVFRA
-2861 NDNGVVLDNMV
+2861 DDGSVIDNMV
-2872 RENGDAS
+2872 RENGDAG
-2879 VVITPAEGWRIRDI
+2879 VTITPENGWRIRGITVSDAVSGQ
-2893 IIDEPENA
+2893 EENL
-2901 ENSEESE
+2901 
-2908 NIMSVQPV
+2908 MTVTPV
-2916 LAEDGTETGAYLVSD
+2916 LAEDGTETGAYRVVSE
-2931 VNVTKN
+2931 NVTEN
-2937 MEFKVDAVKLYSVTI
+2937 MTFTVDAVRLYTVNI
-2952 ADTEHGNIKVTKPD
+2952 ADTQHGKITVIKED
-2966 GTEVENGEMIDEKT
+2966 GTEVSNGQTVDEGT
-2980 VLTYTATPDMYYDFD
+2980 LLTYTAVPDKYYDFD
-2995 AWTEDAA
+2995 TWTDDAA
-3002 DQAES
+3002 DQTES
-3007 TFEKALDGSITVGA
+3007 TFEQALDGNITVGA
-3021 AFKARYAKVSI
+3021 AFKARYAKVNI
-3032 ATVKNGTVTVT
+3032 ASVKNGKITVT

-3048 KISNGQLVQEG
+3048 KIANGQLVQEG
-3059 TDIICKAIPAKHCD
+3059 TVIVCKAVPAKHCD
-3073 LSAWGGDAKGKTG
+3073 LSAWGGDAKGKKG
-3086 TTVKLTVTKN
+3086 GTVKLTVTKN
-3096 MNISAAFKFRYVKV
+3096 MKISAAFKYRYVKI
-3110 AIGKTENGSITI
+3110 AIGKTINGAISVK
-3122 RTAEGKTVKNGASVI
+3122 TADGKTVKNGSAI
-3137 EGTVLICTA
+3137 KEGTVIVCTA
-3146 KAANSCKL
+3146 KAAKNCKL
-3154 GSWTGSFKSTKTSVK
+3154 GYWSGSFKSTKTSVR
-3169 VAANKNMKINA
+3169 VAANNNMTINA
-3180 RFVAKIPAQNT
+3180 KFVAQIPARDT
-3191 AGINKNIHAVVS
+3191 AGINKNIQTAIT
-3203 GNKVTVVWGKVNKAD
+3203 NKSLTIKWGKVAGAD
-3218 GYDIYAQ
+3218 GYDVFMQ
-3225 KCYVKFDSK
+3225 NCSKKMDTKNPVKTVRGASSNKTTITKMHGTALSK
-3234 SLIKSVKGASA
+3234 SGIVK
-3245 TRVTISGI
+3245 IQ
-3253 NGKSLA
+3253 
-3259 KSDMIKLRVKA
+3259 VKA
-3270 YRLVNGKKKY
+3270 YKLVNGKKKY
-3280 IDNSVMLHIVTNS
+3280 IDKSVLLHIVLNS
-3293 SKYTN
+3293 EKRTN
-3298 IKKVLLPRKSYVLGV
+3298 IKKVTLAKKAYTMSV
-3313 KQTIQLKPGF
+3313 KQAVTLKPVF
-3323 TKADASKMVLDGTH
+3323 TPANASKLLLGAEH
-3337 GARYLYVCTN
+3337 GPRAFYYSTN
-3347 KNVATVDAKGRI
+3347 TNVAIVDANGVV
-3359 KAKAAGKCTVYVI
+3359 KAKASGKCTIYVI
-3372 AVNGTTQAVQII
+3372 SISGVSSPVQIT
-3384 VK
+3384 VR

>member
-1 MGDSDAH
+1 
-8 TPLIYVSS
+8 
-16 AATQKFITDNERK
+16 
-29 GKFNMRKRAISWA
+29 MRKRAISWA

-159 FYDLGKDNVKVEHGG
+159 FYDLGEDNVKVEHGG

-187 LKKDSNGFNGLYA
+187 LKKDSNGFSGLYA

-436 DGRKQNYGMYAANC
+436 DGGKQNYGMYAANC

-489 AYRYVYYDRLTDN
+489 AYRYVYYDSLTDN

-776 SFEYANTKTTEYEI
+776 SFEYANTQTTEYEI

-919 FIEANEKLGAG
+919 FLEANEKLGAG

-950 GHTYVSS
+950 GHTRVSS

-1015 LSVVDTTRNS
+1015 LSVVDTTRKS

-1268 ENYYPCNVSVKKD
+1268 ENYYPCSVSVKKD

-1296 VGGTAYGVSESDFIA
+1296 VGGAAYGVSESDFIA

-1439 SGEDVQGDVEFVI
+1439 SGENVQGDVEFVI

-1529 KISLERVSYDNTGKL
+1529 KMSLERVSYDNTGKL

-1554 VKIKNNKTGEF
+1554 VKIKNNKTGKF

-1644 RDRDYELGSYGV
+1644 RDRDYELGSDGV
-1656 SGLLPGIYDIA
+1656 SGLLPGIYDID

-1930 VTVKAQRVDGTVT
+1930 VTVKAQRVDGTVI

-1979 GQELGTISADLR
+1979 GQELGTVSADLR

-2033 GGTDALVS
+2033 GSADALVS

-2072 VDAEAEGAGA
+2072 VDAEAEGADA

-2111 NDTEMTVRSGDFDLA
+2111 NDTEMTAKSGDSDLA

-2193 APADGFTGDVTVNAT
+2193 APADGFTGDVTVNVT
-2208 YRKIA
+2208 YRKIT

-2383 AAAAEGYE
+2383 ATAAEGYE

-2402 GVAEKIFAYKVP
+2402 GVAEETFAYKVP

-2445 NVTADEVLEGNSAQ
+2445 NVTSGETLDGESAD

-2464 ELKFTADADQYM
+2464 MLKFTAIPDQYM

-2842 ETAYTITEL
+2842 ETAYTITDL

-3122 RTAEGKTVKNGASVI
+3122 KTAEGKTVKNGASVI

-3146 KAANSCKL
+3146 KAAKNCKL

-3203 GNKVTVVWGKVNKAD
+3203 GNKVTVVWGKVNRAD

-3225 KCYVKFDSK
+3225 KCYVNFDSK

-3259 KSDMIKLRVKA
+3259 KLDMIKLRVKA
-3270 YRLVNGKKKY
+3270 YKLVNGKKKY

-3337 GARYLYVCTN
+3337 GARYLYACTN

>member
-1 MGDSDAH
+1 
-8 TPLIYVSS
+8 
-16 AATQKFITDNERK
+16 
-29 GKFNMRKRAISWA
+29 MRKRAISWA

-159 FYDLGKDNVKVEHGG
+159 FYDLGEDNVKVEHGG

-257 GTRYSIATLTPTLN
+257 GTRSSIATLTPTLN
-271 KNSTYSDGLL
+271 KNSTYGDGLL

-333 VYYGKGNGRFT
+333 VYYGKRNGRFT

-355 ASNYESGTDGS
+355 ASNYESGAGGS

-489 AYRYVYYDRLTDN
+489 AYRYVYYDSLTDN

-536 APMALACADLKG
+536 APLALACADLKG

-1256 SDGTNYMWKDSD
+1256 SDGTNYMWKDSN
-1268 ENYYPCNVSVKKD
+1268 ENYYPCSVSVKKD

-1296 VGGTAYGVSESDFIA
+1296 VGGAAYGVSESDFIA
-1311 DIDGNTYKLASVNA
+1311 DIDGNTYKLTSVNA

-1457 RRIAGKYDR
+1457 KRIAGKYDR

-1476 PSGQGIYNV
+1476 PAGQGIYNV

-1501 SMAIYTSFEGKTNMN
+1501 SMSIYTSFEGKTNMN

-1529 KISLERVSYDNTGKL
+1529 KMSLEKVSYDNTGKL

-1644 RDRDYELGSYGV
+1644 RDRDYELGSDGA
-1656 SGLLPGIYDIA
+1656 SGLLPGIYDID
-1667 VAYVKVGDQHS
+1667 VVYVKVGDQHS

-1685 KNYIIN
+1685 KKYIIN

-1912 APVTVGSDG
+1912 SPVTVGSDG

-1930 VTVKAQRVDGTVT
+1930 VTVKAQRVDGTVI

-1979 GQELGTISADLR
+1979 GQELGTVSTDLR

-2022 DAAGVVDAVAA
+2022 DAAGVVDAVATGSA
-2033 GGTDALVS
+2033 DALAS

-2072 VDAEAEGAGA
+2072 VDAEAEGADA

-2104 VVSWTSG
+2104 VVSWISG
-2111 NDTEMTVRSGDFDLA
+2111 NDTEMTARSGDSDLA

-2164 SLAENSGEGKLAETA
+2164 SLAEDSGEGKLVETA
-2179 DAESGTERYTFTWS
+2179 DSESGTERYTFTWS

-2223 VIEKASAGEAS
+2223 VIEKASVGEAS

-2383 AAAAEGYE
+2383 ATAAEGYE

-2402 GVAEKIFAYKVP
+2402 GVAENIFAYKVP

-2445 NVTADEVLEGNSAQ
+2445 NVTSGETLYGESAD

-2464 ELKFTADADQYM
+2464 MLKFTAIPDLYM
-2476 ECTGFTVKT
+2476 ECTGYTVKT
-2485 AEGTKDYTAEELGSN
+2485 SDGEKQYSASELNGD
-2500 VFVVDKVASDIDVVA
+2500 VLVIDKVSSDTDVTA
-2515 HFAKQELKSV
+2515 HFAKKELKAV
-2525 ITFEANDAALGAVT
+2525 ITFAANDPDLGTVS
-2539 AVYGLDEKAEITS
+2539 AVYGADKKAIVS
-2552 GDSQV
+2552 GDSQIA
-2557 SGGDAV
+2557 GGDV
-2563 FTAAPADG
+2563 IFTAAPAEG
-2571 QMIEGWYLDPECTQ
+2571 QMIEGWYKNPECTE
-2585 AIEGTELEQT
+2585 AIEGTNQEQPE
-2595 TYEVKTIYTDVAVYV
+2595 YSAHAVYADLAVYV

-2618 TVKVGTTGT
+2618 TVKLGINGTGT
-2627 GSAKITASS
+2627 ADIEAESEGVKLDIA
-2636 DGEELEIVSGE
+2636 SGE
-2647 VKLKRHKD
+2647 VKVKRHAD
-2655 LTITVAPKDEYN
+2655 LKVTVRPRDVYN
-2667 TVEHWTVDGADVD
+2667 TVEYWIVDGEEVD
-2680 SDELTYKL
+2680 KTELTYQIDDL
-2688 TDITKDAEIYAYI
+2688 TEDRSVYAYVS
-2701 APSLLVN
+2701 PSLLVD
-2708 VIFKNEDEVKK
+2708 VIFKDSDPVKK
-2719 YDNID
+2719 YDKID
-2724 ISTGYV
+2724 IRAGYV
-2730 GEDGDISGLK
+2730 AEDGDESGLK
-2740 PINAENNLVR
+2740 VINAENNSVR
-2750 IGSGKDV
+2750 VGSGKDV
-2757 RFAITPSDDYMIQ
+2757 SFEITPGDDYMIQ
-2770 AWTVKY
+2770 SWTVRY
-2776 IRGGKV
+2776 IRGDRI
-2782 VKEESGTDFG
+2782 VKEESGKDFG
-2792 FTNEILLND
+2792 FTNKILLKN

-2813 DRVGY
+2813 DKKGY
-2818 AIPVE
+2818 YIPAEGYYNQANELVTNSVE
-2823 GNYDRDNNLIET
+2823 GE
-2835 AGGESTP
+2835 AGSEA
-2842 ETAYTITEL
+2842 AYTVSEL
-2851 TKIPDNVVFK
+2851 TKQPDNVVFRAE
-2861 NDNGVVLDNMV
+2861 DGSVIDNMV
-2872 RENGDAS
+2872 RANGDAS
-2879 VVITPAEGWRIRDI
+2879 VTITPENGWRIRGITVSDAVSGQ
-2893 IIDEPENA
+2893 E
-2901 ENSEESE
+2901 E
-2908 NIMSVQPV
+2908 NIMTVTPV
-2916 LAEDGTETGAYLVSD
+2916 RTEDGTETGAYRVVSE
-2931 VNVTKN
+2931 NVTEN
-2937 MEFKVDAVKLYSVTI
+2937 MTFTVDAVRLYTVNI
-2952 ADTEHGNIKVTKPD
+2952 ADTQHGKITVIKED
-2966 GTEVENGEMIDEKT
+2966 GTEVSNGQIVDEGT
-2980 VLTYTATPDMYYDFD
+2980 LLTYTAVPDKYYDFD
-2995 AWTEDAA
+2995 TWTDDAA
-3002 DQAES
+3002 DQTES
-3007 TFEKALDGSITVGA
+3007 TFEQALDGNITVGA
-3021 AFKARYAKVSI
+3021 AFKARYAKVNI
-3032 ATVKNGTVTVT
+3032 ASVKNGKITVK

-3048 KISNGQLVQEG
+3048 KIANGQLVQEG
-3059 TDIICKAIPAKHCD
+3059 TVIVCKAVPAKHCD
-3073 LSAWGGDAKGKTG
+3073 LSAWGGDAKGKKG
-3086 TTVKLTVTKN
+3086 GTVKLTVTKN
-3096 MNISAAFKFRYVKV
+3096 MKISAAFKYRYVKI
-3110 AIGKTENGSITI
+3110 AIGKTVNGTI
-3122 RTAEGKTVKNGASVI
+3122 SVKTADGKTVKNGSAI
-3137 EGTVLICTA
+3137 KEGTVIVCTA
-3146 KAANSCKL
+3146 KAAKNCKL
-3154 GSWTGSFKSTKTSVK
+3154 GYWSGSFKSTKTSVR
-3169 VAANKNMKINA
+3169 VAANNNMTINA
-3180 RFVAKIPAQNT
+3180 KFVAQIPARDT
-3191 AGINKNIHAVVS
+3191 AGINKNIQTAIT
-3203 GNKVTVVWGKVNKAD
+3203 NKSLTIKWGKVAGAN
-3218 GYDIYAQ
+3218 GYDVFMQ
-3225 KCYVKFDSK
+3225 NCSKKMDTKNPVKT
-3234 SLIKSVKGASA
+3234 VRGASSNK
-3245 TRVTISGI
+3245 TTITKMHGTALSKCGI
-3253 NGKSLA
+3253 VK
-3259 KSDMIKLRVKA
+3259 IQVKA
-3270 YRLVNGKKKY
+3270 YKLVNGKKKY
-3280 IDNSVMLHIVTNS
+3280 IDKSVLLHIVLNS
-3293 SKYTN
+3293 EKRTN
-3298 IKKVLLPRKSYVLGV
+3298 IKKVTLAKKVYTMSV
-3313 KQTIQLKPGF
+3313 KQAVTLKPVF
-3323 TKADASKMVLDGTH
+3323 TPANASKLLLGAEH
-3337 GARYLYVCTN
+3337 GPRAFYYSTN
-3347 KNVATVDAKGRI
+3347 TNVAIVDANGVV
-3359 KAKAAGKCTVYVI
+3359 KAKASGKCTIYVI
-3372 AVNGTTQAVQII
+3372 SISGVSSPVQIT
-3384 VK
+3384 VR

>member
-1 MGDSDAH
+1 
-8 TPLIYVSS
+8 
-16 AATQKFITDNERK
+16 
-29 GKFNMRKRAISWA
+29 MRKRAISWA

-159 FYDLGKDNVKVEHGG
+159 FYDLGEDNVKVEHGG

-217 LRVHGDKVFSPAGWK
+217 LRVHGDKVFGPAGWK

-355 ASNYESGTDGS
+355 ASNYESGAGGS

-395 AVSGSVL
+395 AVSGSVQ
-402 NYNMA
+402 NRNMA

-436 DGRKQNYGMYAANC
+436 DGKKQNYGMYAANC

-467 IVGGYYSSNSQYVQ
+467 IVGGYYSSNSQYLQ
-481 REYEATQA
+481 MEYEATQA
-489 AYRYVYYDRLTDN
+489 AYRYVYYDSLTDN

-527 SNEYYRPVN
+527 NKEYYRPVN
-536 APMALACADLKG
+536 APLALACADLKG

-732 SYSTSKGSSNTVSA
+732 SYSTSKGSSNTVST

-872 YQTLGGKLKYA
+872 YQTLGGKLKYT

-919 FIEANEKLGAG
+919 FLEANEKLGAG

-950 GHTYVSS
+950 GYTRVSS

-1256 SDGTNYMWKDSD
+1256 SDGTNYMWKDSN
-1268 ENYYPCNVSVKKD
+1268 ENYYPCSVSVKKD

-1296 VGGTAYGVSESDFIA
+1296 VGGAAYGVSESDFIA
-1311 DIDGNTYKLASVNA
+1311 DIDGNTYKLTSVNA

-1457 RRIAGKYDR
+1457 KRIAGKYDR

-1501 SMAIYTSFEGKTNMN
+1501 SMSIYTSFEGKTNMN

-1529 KISLERVSYDNTGKL
+1529 KMSLEKVSYDNTGKL

-1644 RDRDYELGSYGV
+1644 RDRDYELRSYGV
-1656 SGLLPGIYDIA
+1656 SGLLPGIYDID

-1912 APVTVGSDG
+1912 SPVTVGSDG

-1930 VTVKAQRVDGTVT
+1930 VTVKAQRVDGTVI

-1979 GQELGTISADLR
+1979 GQELGTVSADLR

-2022 DAAGVVDAVAA
+2022 DAAGVVDAVAT
-2033 GGTDALVS
+2033 GSTDALVS

-2111 NDTEMTVRSGDFDLA
+2111 NDTEMTARSGDSDLA

-2208 YRKIA
+2208 YRKIS

-2383 AAAAEGYE
+2383 ATAAEGYE

-2445 NVTADEVLEGNSAQ
+2445 NVTSGETLYGESAD

-2464 ELKFTADADQYM
+2464 MLKFTAIPDQYM
-2476 ECTGFTVKT
+2476 ECTGYTVKT
-2485 AEGTKDYTAEELGSN
+2485 SDGEKQYSASELNGD
-2500 VFVVDKVASDIDVVA
+2500 VLVIDKVSSDTDVTA
-2515 HFAKQELKSV
+2515 HFAKKELKAV
-2525 ITFEANDAALGAVT
+2525 ITFAANDPALGTVA
-2539 AVYGLDEKAEITS
+2539 AVYGADKKAIVS
-2552 GDSQV
+2552 GDSQIA
-2557 SGGDAV
+2557 GGDV
-2563 FTAAPADG
+2563 IFTAAPAEG
-2571 QMIEGWYLDPECTQ
+2571 QMIEGWYKNPECTE
-2585 AIEGTELEQT
+2585 AIEGTNQEQPE
-2595 TYEVKTIYTDVAVYV
+2595 YSAHAVYADLAVYV

-2618 TVKVGTTGT
+2618 TVKLGINGTGT
-2627 GSAKITASS
+2627 ADIEAESEGVKLDIA
-2636 DGEELEIVSGE
+2636 SGE
-2647 VKLKRHKD
+2647 VKVKRHAD
-2655 LTITVAPKDEYN
+2655 LKVTVRPRDVYN
-2667 TVEHWTVDGADVD
+2667 TVEYWIVDGEEVD
-2680 SDELTYKL
+2680 KTELTYQIDDL
-2688 TDITKDAEIYAYI
+2688 TEDRSVYAYVS
-2701 APSLLVN
+2701 PSLLVD
-2708 VIFKNEDEVKK
+2708 VIFKDSDPVKK
-2719 YDNID
+2719 YDKID
-2724 ISTGYV
+2724 IRAGYV
-2730 GEDGDISGLK
+2730 AEDGDESGLK
-2740 PINAENNLVR
+2740 VINAENNSVR
-2750 IGSGKDV
+2750 VGSGKDV
-2757 RFAITPSDDYMIQ
+2757 SFEITPGDDYMIQ
-2770 AWTVKY
+2770 SWTVRY
-2776 IRGGKV
+2776 MRGDRI
-2782 VKEESGTDFG
+2782 VKEESGKDFG
-2792 FTNEILLND
+2792 FTNKILLKN

-2813 DRVGY
+2813 DKKGY
-2818 AIPVE
+2818 YIPAEGYYNQANELVTNSVE
-2823 GNYDRDNNLIET
+2823 GE
-2835 AGGESTP
+2835 AGSEA
-2842 ETAYTITEL
+2842 AYTVSEL
-2851 TKIPDNVVFK
+2851 TKQPDNVVFRAE
-2861 NDNGVVLDNMV
+2861 DGSVIDNMV
-2872 RENGDAS
+2872 RANGDAS
-2879 VVITPAEGWRIRDI
+2879 VTITPENGWRIRGITVSDAI
-2893 IIDEPENA
+2893 SGQE
-2901 ENSEESE
+2901 E
-2908 NIMSVQPV
+2908 NIMTVTPV
-2916 LAEDGTETGAYLVSD
+2916 RAEDGTETGAYRVVSE
-2931 VNVTKN
+2931 NVTEN
-2937 MEFKVDAVKLYSVTI
+2937 MTFTVDAVRLYTVNI
-2952 ADTEHGNIKVTKPD
+2952 ADTQHGKITVIKED
-2966 GTEVENGEMIDEKT
+2966 GTEVSNGQIVDEGT
-2980 VLTYTATPDMYYDFD
+2980 LLTYTAVPDKYYDFD
-2995 AWTEDAA
+2995 TWTDDAA
-3002 DQAES
+3002 DQTES
-3007 TFEKALDGSITVGA
+3007 TFEQALDGNITVGA
-3021 AFKARYAKVSI
+3021 AFKARYAKVNI
-3032 ATVKNGTVTVT
+3032 ASVKNGKITVK

-3048 KISNGQLVQEG
+3048 KIANGQLVQEG
-3059 TDIICKAIPAKHCD
+3059 TVIVCKAVPAKHCD
-3073 LSAWGGDAKGKTG
+3073 LSAWGGDAKGKKG
-3086 TTVKLTVTKN
+3086 GTVKLTVTKN
-3096 MNISAAFKFRYVKV
+3096 MKISAAFKYRYVKI
-3110 AIGKTENGSITI
+3110 AIGKTVNGTI
-3122 RTAEGKTVKNGASVI
+3122 SVKTADGKTVKNGSAI
-3137 EGTVLICTA
+3137 KEGTVIVCTA
-3146 KAANSCKL
+3146 KAAKNCKL
-3154 GSWTGSFKSTKTSVK
+3154 GYWSGSFKSTKTSVR
-3169 VAANKNMKINA
+3169 VAANNNMTINA
-3180 RFVAKIPAQNT
+3180 KFVAQIPARDT
-3191 AGINKNIHAVVS
+3191 AGINKNIQTAIT
-3203 GNKVTVVWGKVNKAD
+3203 NKSLTIKWGKVAGAN
-3218 GYDIYAQ
+3218 GYDVFMQ
-3225 KCYVKFDSK
+3225 NCSKKMDTKNPVKT
-3234 SLIKSVKGASA
+3234 VRGASSNK
-3245 TRVTISGI
+3245 TTITKMHGTALSKCGI
-3253 NGKSLA
+3253 VK
-3259 KSDMIKLRVKA
+3259 IQVKA
-3270 YRLVNGKKKY
+3270 YKLVNGKKKY
-3280 IDNSVMLHIVTNS
+3280 IDKSVLLHIVLNS
-3293 SKYTN
+3293 EKRTN
-3298 IKKVLLPRKSYVLGV
+3298 IKKVTLAKKAYTMSV
-3313 KQTIQLKPGF
+3313 KRAVTLKPVF
-3323 TKADASKMVLDGTH
+3323 TPANASKLLLGAEH
-3337 GARYLYVCTN
+3337 GPRAFYYSTN
-3347 KNVATVDAKGRI
+3347 TNVAIVDANGVV
-3359 KAKAAGKCTVYVI
+3359 KAKASGKCTIYVI
-3372 AVNGTTQAVQII
+3372 SISGVSSPVQIT
-3384 VK
+3384 VR

>member
-1 MGDSDAH
+1 
-8 TPLIYVSS
+8 
-16 AATQKFITDNERK
+16 
-29 GKFNMRKRAISWA
+29 MRKRAISWA

-159 FYDLGKDNVKVEHGG
+159 FYDLGEDNVKVEHGG

-217 LRVHGDKVFSPAGWK
+217 LRVHGDKAFSPAGWK

-242 YRGKIDVNIFKIAAD
+242 YRGKIDVSIFKIAAD
-257 GTRYSIATLTPTLN
+257 GTRSSIATLTPTLN
-271 KNSTYSDGLL
+271 KNSTYGDGLL

-333 VYYGKGNGRFT
+333 VYYGKRNGRFT

-355 ASNYESGTDGS
+355 ASNYESGAGGS

-489 AYRYVYYDRLTDN
+489 AYRYVYYDSLTDN

-872 YQTLGGKLKYA
+872 YQTLGGKLKYT

-919 FIEANEKLGAG
+919 FLEANEKLGAG

-950 GHTYVSS
+950 GYTRVSS

-1208 AHNDTENK
+1208 AHNDTQNK

-1228 SETTKV
+1228 SETTKL

-1248 GVREYILV
+1248 GVMEYILV

-1268 ENYYPCNVSVKKD
+1268 ENYYPCSVSVKKD

-1311 DIDGNTYKLASVNA
+1311 DIDGNTYKLISVNA
-1325 DDYAGEKVSYASDD
+1325 ADYAGEKVSYASDD

-1371 VYYYVAD
+1371 VYYYVAG

-1457 RRIAGKYDR
+1457 KRIAGKYDR

-1529 KISLERVSYDNTGKL
+1529 KMSLERVSYDNTGKL

-1786 QMDKLKANM
+1786 QMAKLKANM

-1912 APVTVGSDG
+1912 SPVTVGSDG

-2022 DAAGVVDAVAA
+2022 DAAGVVDAVAT
-2033 GGTDALVS
+2033 GSTDALVS

-2111 NDTEMTVRSGDFDLA
+2111 NDTEMTARSGDSDLA

-2164 SLAENSGEGKLAETA
+2164 SLAEDSGEGKLAETA
-2179 DAESGTERYTFTWS
+2179 DSESGTERYTFTWS

-2322 ITVDGDSSDVTVMA
+2322 VTVDGDSSDMTVMA

-2350 TEGTGEVSAMIT
+2350 TEGTGKVSAMIT

-2383 AAAAEGYE
+2383 ATAAEGYE

-2445 NVTADEVLEGNSAQ
+2445 NVTSGETLYGESAD

-2464 ELKFTADADQYM
+2464 MLKFTAIPDLYM
-2476 ECTGFTVKT
+2476 ECTGYTVKT
-2485 AEGTKDYTAEELGSN
+2485 SDGEKQYSASELNGD
-2500 VFVVDKVASDIDVVA
+2500 VLVIDKVSSDTDVTA
-2515 HFAKQELKSV
+2515 HFAKKELKAV
-2525 ITFEANDAALGAVT
+2525 ITFAANDPALGTVA
-2539 AVYGLDEKAEITS
+2539 AVYGADKKAIVS
-2552 GDSQV
+2552 GDSQIA
-2557 SGGDAV
+2557 GGDV
-2563 FTAAPADG
+2563 IFTAAPAEG
-2571 QMIEGWYLDPECTQ
+2571 QMIEGWYKNPECTE
-2585 AIEGTELEQT
+2585 AIEGTNQEQPE
-2595 TYEVKTIYTDVAVYV
+2595 YSAHAVYADLAVYV

-2618 TVKVGTTGT
+2618 TVKLGINGTGT
-2627 GSAKITASS
+2627 ADIEAESEGVKLDIA
-2636 DGEELEIVSGE
+2636 SGE
-2647 VKLKRHKD
+2647 VKVKRHAD
-2655 LTITVAPKDEYN
+2655 LKVTVRPRDVYN
-2667 TVEHWTVDGADVD
+2667 TVEYWIVDGEEVD
-2680 SDELTYKL
+2680 KTELTYQIDDL
-2688 TDITKDAEIYAYI
+2688 TEDRSVYAYVS
-2701 APSLLVN
+2701 PSLLVD
-2708 VIFKNEDEVKK
+2708 VIFKDSDPVKK
-2719 YDNID
+2719 YDKID
-2724 ISTGYV
+2724 IRAGYV
-2730 GEDGDISGLK
+2730 AEDGDESGLK
-2740 PINAENNLVR
+2740 VINAENNSVR
-2750 IGSGKDV
+2750 VGSGKDV
-2757 RFAITPSDDYMIQ
+2757 SFEITPGDDYMIQ
-2770 AWTVKY
+2770 SWTVRY
-2776 IRGGKV
+2776 MRGDRI
-2782 VKEESGTDFG
+2782 VKEESGKDFG
-2792 FTNEILLND
+2792 FTNKILLKN

-2813 DRVGY
+2813 DKKGY
-2818 AIPVE
+2818 YIPAEGYYNQANELVTNSVE
-2823 GNYDRDNNLIET
+2823 GE
-2835 AGGESTP
+2835 AGSEA
-2842 ETAYTITEL
+2842 AYTVSEL
-2851 TKIPDNVVFK
+2851 TKQPDNVVFRAE
-2861 NDNGVVLDNMV
+2861 DGSVIDNMV
-2872 RENGDAS
+2872 RANGDAS
-2879 VVITPAEGWRIRDI
+2879 VTITPENGWRIRGITVSDAI
-2893 IIDEPENA
+2893 SGQE
-2901 ENSEESE
+2901 E
-2908 NIMSVQPV
+2908 NIMTVTPV
-2916 LAEDGTETGAYLVSD
+2916 RAEDGTETGAYRVVSE
-2931 VNVTKN
+2931 NVTEN
-2937 MEFKVDAVKLYSVTI
+2937 MTFTVDAVRLYTVNI
-2952 ADTEHGNIKVTKPD
+2952 ADTQHGKITVIKED
-2966 GTEVENGEMIDEKT
+2966 GTEVSNGQTVDEGT
-2980 VLTYTATPDMYYDFD
+2980 LLTYTAVPDKYYDFD
-2995 AWTEDAA
+2995 TWTDDAA
-3002 DQAES
+3002 DQTES
-3007 TFEKALDGSITVGA
+3007 TFEQALDGNITVGA
-3021 AFKARYAKVSI
+3021 AFKARYAKVNI
-3032 ATVKNGTVTVT
+3032 ASVKNGKITVT

-3048 KISNGQLVQEG
+3048 KIANGQLVQEG
-3059 TDIICKAIPAKHCD
+3059 TVIVCKAVPAKHCD
-3073 LSAWGGDAKGKTG
+3073 LSAWGGDAKGKKG
-3086 TTVKLTVTKN
+3086 GTVKLTVTKN
-3096 MNISAAFKFRYVKV
+3096 MKISAAFKYRYVKI
-3110 AIGKTENGSITI
+3110 AIGKTVNGTI
-3122 RTAEGKTVKNGASVI
+3122 SVKTADGKTVKNGSAI
-3137 EGTVLICTA
+3137 KEGTVIVCTA
-3146 KAANSCKL
+3146 KAAKNCKL
-3154 GSWTGSFKSTKTSVK
+3154 GYWSGSFKSTKTSVR
-3169 VAANKNMKINA
+3169 VAANNNMTINA
-3180 RFVAKIPAQNT
+3180 KFVAQIPARDT
-3191 AGINKNIHAVVS
+3191 AGINKNIQTAIT
-3203 GNKVTVVWGKVNKAD
+3203 NKSLTIKWGKVAGAN
-3218 GYDIYAQ
+3218 GYDVFMQ
-3225 KCYVKFDSK
+3225 NCSKKMDTKNPVKT
-3234 SLIKSVKGASA
+3234 VRGASSNK
-3245 TRVTISGI
+3245 TTITKMHGTALSKCGI
-3253 NGKSLA
+3253 VK
-3259 KSDMIKLRVKA
+3259 IQVKA
-3270 YRLVNGKKKY
+3270 YKLVNGKKKY
-3280 IDNSVMLHIVTNS
+3280 IDKSVLLHIVLNS
-3293 SKYTN
+3293 EKRTN
-3298 IKKVLLPRKSYVLGV
+3298 IKKVTLAKKAYTMSV
-3313 KQTIQLKPGF
+3313 KRAVTLKPVF
-3323 TKADASKMVLDGTH
+3323 TPANASKLLLGAEH
-3337 GARYLYVCTN
+3337 GPRAFYYSTN
-3347 KNVATVDAKGRI
+3347 TNVAIVDANGVV
-3359 KAKAAGKCTVYVI
+3359 KAKASGKCTIYVI
-3372 AVNGTTQAVQII
+3372 SISGVSSPVQIT
-3384 VK
+3384 VR

>member
-1 MGDSDAH
+1 
-8 TPLIYVSS
+8 
-16 AATQKFITDNERK
+16 
-29 GKFNMRKRAISWA
+29 MRKRAISWA

-141 DRTTKVNSSLG
+141 NRTTKVNSNLG

-187 LKKDSNGFNGLYA
+187 LKKDSNDFSGLYA

-257 GTRYSIATLTPTLN
+257 GTRSSIATLTPTLN
-271 KNSTYSDGLL
+271 KNSTYGGGLL

-303 GDGFEDLLVYCG
+303 GDGFDDLLVYCG

-372 GRAPVVTL
+372 GRVPVVTL

-402 NYNMA
+402 NRNMA

-412 TVYTYKDGGLVP
+412 TVYKYKDGGLGP
-424 IEGLNEVSLGDT
+424 IEGLDEVSLGDT
-436 DGRKQNYGMYAANC
+436 DGKKQNYGMYAANC

-467 IVGGYYSSNSQYVQ
+467 IVGGYYSSNSQYSQ
-481 REYEATQA
+481 MEYEATQA
-489 AYRYVYYDRLTDN
+489 AYRYVYYDSLTDN

-1196 TVNKADSKVMLL
+1196 TVNKADSKVVLL
-1208 AHNDTENK
+1208 AHNDTQNK

-1268 ENYYPCNVSVKKD
+1268 ENYYPCSVSVKKD

-1311 DIDGNTYKLASVNA
+1311 DIDGNTYKLTSVNA
-1325 DDYAGEKVSYASDD
+1325 ADYAGEKVSYASDD

-1426 GDKITLSCQPKSL
+1426 GDKITFSCQPKSL

-1457 RRIAGKYDR
+1457 KRIAGKYDR

-1476 PSGQGIYNV
+1476 PAGQGIYNV

-1529 KISLERVSYDNTGKL
+1529 KMSLERVSYDNTGKL

-1614 TEKSVNDS
+1614 TERSVNDS

-1656 SGLLPGIYDIA
+1656 SGLLPGIYDID

-1786 QMDKLKANM
+1786 QMAKLKANM

-1912 APVTVGSDG
+1912 SPVTVGSDG

-2022 DAAGVVDAVAA
+2022 DAAGVVDAVVA
-2033 GGTDALVS
+2033 GSADALAS

-2072 VDAEAEGAGA
+2072 VDAEAEGTGA

-2111 NDTEMTVRSGDFDLA
+2111 NDTEMTARSGDSDLA

-2193 APADGFTGDVTVNAT
+2193 APADGFTGDVTVNVT
-2208 YRKIA
+2208 YRKIT

-2383 AAAAEGYE
+2383 ATAAEGYE

-2402 GVAEKIFAYKVP
+2402 GVAEETFAYKVP

-2445 NVTADEVLEGNSAQ
+2445 NVTSGETLDGESAD

-2464 ELKFTADADQYM
+2464 MLKFTAIPDQYM

-2515 HFAKQELKSV
+2515 HFTKQELKSV
-2525 ITFEANDAALGAVT
+2525 ITFEANDAALGTVT

-2655 LTITVAPKDEYN
+2655 LTITVTPKDEYN
-2667 TVEHWTVDGADVD
+2667 TVEHWTVDGVNVD

-2770 AWTVKY
+2770 SWTVKY

-2842 ETAYTITEL
+2842 ETAYTITDL

-3007 TFEKALDGSITVGA
+3007 TFEKALDESITVGA

-3096 MNISAAFKFRYVKV
+3096 MNIRAAFKFRYVKV

-3122 RTAEGKTVKNGASVI
+3122 KTAEGKTVKNGASVI

-3146 KAANSCKL
+3146 KAANNCKL

-3225 KCYVKFDSK
+3225 ECYVNFNSK
-3234 SLIKSVKGASA
+3234 SLVKSVKGASA
-3245 TRVTISGI
+3245 TRVTISSI

-3259 KSDMIKLRVKA
+3259 KLDTIKLRVKA
-3270 YRLVNGKKKY
+3270 YKLVNGKKKY

-3298 IKKVLLPRKSYVLGV
+3298 IKKVLLPQKSYVLGV
-3313 KQTIQLKPGF
+3313 KQTIKLKPGY
-3323 TKADASKMVLDGTH
+3323 TKADASKKVLDGTH
-3337 GARYLYVCTN
+3337 GARYLYACTN

>member
-1 MGDSDAH
+1 
-8 TPLIYVSS
+8 
-16 AATQKFITDNERK
+16 
-29 GKFNMRKRAISWA
+29 MRKRAISWA

-159 FYDLGKDNVKVEHGG
+159 FYDLGEDNVKVEHGG

-217 LRVHGDKVFSPAGWK
+217 LRVHGDKAFSPAGWK

-242 YRGKIDVNIFKIAAD
+242 YRGKIDVSIFKIAAD
-257 GTRYSIATLTPTLN
+257 GTRSSIATLTPTLN
-271 KNSTYSDGLL
+271 KNSTYGDGLL

-333 VYYGKGNGRFT
+333 VYYGKRNGRFT

-355 ASNYESGTDGS
+355 ASNYESGAGGS

-489 AYRYVYYDRLTDN
+489 AYRYVYYDSLTDN

-1158 GSNPTLRLTDV
+1158 GSNPALRLTDV

-1268 ENYYPCNVSVKKD
+1268 ENYYPCSVSVKKD

-1296 VGGTAYGVSESDFIA
+1296 VGGAAYGVSESDFIA
-1311 DIDGNTYKLASVNA
+1311 DIDGNTYKLTSVNA

-1457 RRIAGKYDR
+1457 KRIAGKYDR

-1529 KISLERVSYDNTGKL
+1529 KMSLERVSYDNTGKL

-1644 RDRDYELGSYGV
+1644 RDRDYELGSDGA
-1656 SGLLPGIYDIA
+1656 SGLLPGIYDID

-1685 KNYIIN
+1685 KKYIIN

-1912 APVTVGSDG
+1912 SPVTVGSDG

-1979 GQELGTISADLR
+1979 GQELGTVSADLR

-2022 DAAGVVDAVAA
+2022 DAAGVVDAVAT
-2033 GGTDALVS
+2033 GSTDVLVS

-2072 VDAEAEGAGA
+2072 VDAEAEGADA

-2111 NDTEMTVRSGDFDLA
+2111 NDTEMTAKSGDSDLA

-2208 YRKIA
+2208 YRKIS

-2383 AAAAEGYE
+2383 ATAAEGYE

-2419 DVRAVFDRPVYKITW
+2419 DVRAVFDRPVYRITW

-2445 NVTADEVLEGNSAQ
+2445 NVTSGETLYGESAD

-2464 ELKFTADADQYM
+2464 MLKFTAIPDLYM
-2476 ECTGFTVKT
+2476 ECTGYTVKT
-2485 AEGTKDYTAEELGSN
+2485 SDGEKQYSASELNGD
-2500 VFVVDKVASDIDVVA
+2500 VLVIDKVSSDTDVTA
-2515 HFAKQELKSV
+2515 HFAKKELKAV
-2525 ITFEANDAALGAVT
+2525 ITFAANDPDLGTVS
-2539 AVYGLDEKAEITS
+2539 AVYGADKKAIVS
-2552 GDSQV
+2552 GDSQIA
-2557 SGGDAV
+2557 GGDV
-2563 FTAAPADG
+2563 IFTAAPAEG
-2571 QMIEGWYLDPECTQ
+2571 QMIEGWYKNPECTE
-2585 AIEGTELEQT
+2585 AIEGTNQEQPE
-2595 TYEVKTIYTDVAVYV
+2595 YSAHAVYADLAVYV

-2618 TVKVGTTGT
+2618 TVKLGINGTGT
-2627 GSAKITASS
+2627 ADIEAESEGVKLDIA
-2636 DGEELEIVSGE
+2636 SGE
-2647 VKLKRHKD
+2647 VKVKRHAD
-2655 LTITVAPKDEYN
+2655 LKVTVRPRDVYN
-2667 TVEHWTVDGADVD
+2667 TVEYWIVDGEEVD
-2680 SDELTYKL
+2680 KTELTYQIDDL
-2688 TDITKDAEIYAYI
+2688 TEDRSVYAYVS
-2701 APSLLVN
+2701 PSLLVD
-2708 VIFKNEDEVKK
+2708 VIFKDSDPVKK
-2719 YDNID
+2719 YDKID
-2724 ISTGYV
+2724 IRAGYV
-2730 GEDGDISGLK
+2730 AEDGDESGLK
-2740 PINAENNLVR
+2740 VINAENNSVR
-2750 IGSGKDV
+2750 VGSGKDV
-2757 RFAITPSDDYMIQ
+2757 SFEITPGDDYMIQ
-2770 AWTVKY
+2770 SWTVRY
-2776 IRGGKV
+2776 MRGDRV
-2782 VKEESGTDFG
+2782 VKEESGKDFG
-2792 FTNEILLND
+2792 FTNKILLKN

-2813 DRVGY
+2813 DRKGY
-2818 AIPVE
+2818 YIPAE
-2823 GNYDRDNNLIET
+2823 GYYNQANELVTNSAEGE
-2835 AGGESTP
+2835 AGSEA
-2842 ETAYTITEL
+2842 AYTVSEL
-2851 TKIPDNVVFK
+2851 TKQPDNVVFRA
-2861 NDNGVVLDNMV
+2861 DDGSVIDNMV
-2872 RENGDAS
+2872 RENGDAG
-2879 VVITPAEGWRIRDI
+2879 VTITPENGWRIRGITVSDAVSGQ
-2893 IIDEPENA
+2893 EENL
-2901 ENSEESE
+2901 
-2908 NIMSVQPV
+2908 MTVTPV
-2916 LAEDGTETGAYLVSD
+2916 LAEDGTETGAYRVVSE
-2931 VNVTKN
+2931 NVTEN
-2937 MEFKVDAVKLYSVTI
+2937 MTFTVDAVRLYTVNI
-2952 ADTEHGNIKVTKPD
+2952 ADTQHGKITVIKED
-2966 GTEVENGEMIDEKT
+2966 GTEVSNGQTVDEGT
-2980 VLTYTATPDMYYDFD
+2980 LLTYTAVPDKYYDFD
-2995 AWTEDAA
+2995 TWTDDAA
-3002 DQAES
+3002 DQTES
-3007 TFEKALDGSITVGA
+3007 TFEQALDGNITVGA
-3021 AFKARYAKVSI
+3021 AFKARYAKVNI
-3032 ATVKNGTVTVT
+3032 ASVKNGKITVK

-3048 KISNGQLVQEG
+3048 KIANGQLVQEG
-3059 TDIICKAIPAKHCD
+3059 TVIVCKAVPAKHCD
-3073 LSAWGGDAKGKTG
+3073 LSAWGGDAKGKKG
-3086 TTVKLTVTKN
+3086 GTVKLTVTKN
-3096 MNISAAFKFRYVKV
+3096 MKISAAFKYRYVKI
-3110 AIGKTENGSITI
+3110 AIGKTVNGTI
-3122 RTAEGKTVKNGASVI
+3122 SVKTADGKTVKNGSAI
-3137 EGTVLICTA
+3137 KEGTVIVCTA
-3146 KAANSCKL
+3146 KAAKNCKL
-3154 GSWTGSFKSTKTSVK
+3154 GYWSGSFKSTKTSVR
-3169 VAANKNMKINA
+3169 VAANNNMTINA
-3180 RFVAKIPAQNT
+3180 KFVAQIPARDT
-3191 AGINKNIHAVVS
+3191 AGINKNIQTAIT
-3203 GNKVTVVWGKVNKAD
+3203 NKSLTIKWGKVAGAD
-3218 GYDIYAQ
+3218 GYDVFMQ
-3225 KCYVKFDSK
+3225 NCSKKMDTKNPVKT
-3234 SLIKSVKGASA
+3234 VRGASSNK
-3245 TRVTISGI
+3245 TTITKMHGTALSKCGI
-3253 NGKSLA
+3253 VK
-3259 KSDMIKLRVKA
+3259 IQVKA
-3270 YRLVNGKKKY
+3270 YKLVNGKKKY
-3280 IDNSVMLHIVTNS
+3280 IDKSVLLHIVLNS
-3293 SKYTN
+3293 EKRTN
-3298 IKKVLLPRKSYVLGV
+3298 IKKVTLAKKVYTMSV
-3313 KQTIQLKPGF
+3313 KQAVTLKPVF
-3323 TKADASKMVLDGTH
+3323 TPANASKLLLGAEH
-3337 GARYLYVCTN
+3337 GPRAFYYSTN
-3347 KNVATVDAKGRI
+3347 TNVAIVDANGVV
-3359 KAKAAGKCTVYVI
+3359 KAKASGKCTIYVI
-3372 AVNGTTQAVQII
+3372 SISGVSSPVQIT
-3384 VK
+3384 VR

>member
-1 MGDSDAH
+1 
-8 TPLIYVSS
+8 
-16 AATQKFITDNERK
+16 
-29 GKFNMRKRAISWA
+29 MRKRAISWA

-159 FYDLGKDNVKVEHGG
+159 FYDLGEDNVKVEHGG

-187 LKKDSNGFNGLYA
+187 LKKDSNGFSGLYA

-436 DGRKQNYGMYAANC
+436 DGGKQNYGMYAANC

-489 AYRYVYYDRLTDN
+489 AYRYVYYDSLTDN

-536 APMALACADLKG
+536 APLALACADLKG

-1256 SDGTNYMWKDSD
+1256 SDGTNYMWKDSN
-1268 ENYYPCNVSVKKD
+1268 ENYYPCSVSVKKD

-1311 DIDGNTYKLASVNA
+1311 DIDGNTYKLISVNA
-1325 DDYAGEKVSYASDD
+1325 ADYAGEKVSYASDD

-1452 TGPES
+1452 TGPEIK
-1457 RRIAGKYDR
+1457 RIAGKYDR

-1501 SMAIYTSFEGKTNMN
+1501 SMSIYTSFEGKTNMN

-1529 KISLERVSYDNTGKL
+1529 KMSLERVSYDNTGKL

-1554 VKIKNNKTGEF
+1554 VKIKNNKTGKF

-1591 NGGDKTQKNINVGRA
+1591 NGGDKTQKNINVGRT

-1644 RDRDYELGSYGV
+1644 RDRDYKLGSYGV
-1656 SGLLPGIYDIA
+1656 SGLLPGIYDID

-1930 VTVKAQRVDGTVT
+1930 VTVKAQRVDGTVI

-1979 GQELGTISADLR
+1979 GQELGTVSADLR

-2033 GGTDALVS
+2033 GSADALVS

-2072 VDAEAEGAGA
+2072 VDAEAEGADA

-2111 NDTEMTVRSGDFDLA
+2111 NDTEMTAKSGDSDLA

-2164 SLAENSGEGKLAETA
+2164 SLAEDSGEGKLAETA

-2193 APADGFTGDVTVNAT
+2193 APADGFTGDVTVNVT
-2208 YRKIA
+2208 YRKIT

-2383 AAAAEGYE
+2383 ATAAEGYE

-2402 GVAEKIFAYKVP
+2402 GVAEETFAYKVP

-2445 NVTADEVLEGNSAQ
+2445 NVTSGETLDGESAD

-2464 ELKFTADADQYM
+2464 MLKFTAIPDQYM

-2525 ITFEANDAALGAVT
+2525 ITFEANDAALGTVT

-2842 ETAYTITEL
+2842 ETAYTITDL

-3122 RTAEGKTVKNGASVI
+3122 KTAEGKTVKNGASVI

-3146 KAANSCKL
+3146 KAAKNCKL

-3203 GNKVTVVWGKVNKAD
+3203 GNKVTVVWGKVNRAD

-3225 KCYVKFDSK
+3225 KCYVNFDSK

-3259 KSDMIKLRVKA
+3259 KLDMIKLRVKA
-3270 YRLVNGKKKY
+3270 YKLVNGKKKY

-3293 SKYTN
+3293 GKYTN

-3337 GARYLYVCTN
+3337 GARYLYACTN

>member
-1 MGDSDAH
+1 
-8 TPLIYVSS
+8 
-16 AATQKFITDNERK
+16 
-29 GKFNMRKRAISWA
+29 MRKRAISWA

-159 FYDLGKDNVKVEHGG
+159 FYDLGEDNVKVEHGG

-187 LKKDSNGFNGLYA
+187 LKKDSNGFDGLYA

-217 LRVHGDKVFSPAGWK
+217 LRVHGDKVFGPAGWK

-412 TVYTYKDGGLVP
+412 TVYTYKDGRLVP

-436 DGRKQNYGMYAANC
+436 DDKKQNYGMYAANC

-467 IVGGYYSSNSQYVQ
+467 IVGGYYSSNSQYSQ
-481 REYEATQA
+481 MEYEATQA
-489 AYRYVYYDRLTDN
+489 AYRYVYYDSLTDN

-518 EIVKYHEVK
+518 EIVKYHKVK
-527 SNEYYRPVN
+527 DNEYYRPVN

-1256 SDGTNYMWKDSD
+1256 SDGTNYMWKDSN
-1268 ENYYPCNVSVKKD
+1268 ENYYPCSVSVKKD

-1296 VGGTAYGVSESDFIA
+1296 VGGAAYGVSESDFIA
-1311 DIDGNTYKLASVNA
+1311 DIDGNTYKLTSVNA

-1439 SGEDVQGDVEFVI
+1439 SGENVQGDVEFVI

-1529 KISLERVSYDNTGKL
+1529 KMSLERVSYDNTGKL

-1554 VKIKNNKTGEF
+1554 VKIKNNKTGKF

-1644 RDRDYELGSYGV
+1644 RDRDYELGSDGV
-1656 SGLLPGIYDIA
+1656 SGLLPGIYDID

-1930 VTVKAQRVDGTVT
+1930 VTVKAQRVDGTVI

-1979 GQELGTISADLR
+1979 GQELGTVSADLR

-2033 GGTDALVS
+2033 GSADALVS

-2072 VDAEAEGAGA
+2072 VDAEAEGADA

-2111 NDTEMTVRSGDFDLA
+2111 NDTEMTAKSGDSDLA

-2193 APADGFTGDVTVNAT
+2193 APADGFTGDVTVNVT
-2208 YRKIA
+2208 YRKIT

-2252 YIQIGD
+2252 YIQIGY

-2383 AAAAEGYE
+2383 ATAAEGYE

-2402 GVAEKIFAYKVP
+2402 GVAEETFAYKVP

-2445 NVTADEVLEGNSAQ
+2445 NVTSGETLDGESAD

-2464 ELKFTADADQYM
+2464 MLKFTAIPDQYM

-2525 ITFEANDAALGAVT
+2525 ITFEANDAALGTVT

-2655 LTITVAPKDEYN
+2655 LTITVTPKDEYN

-2724 ISTGYV
+2724 ISTGYA

-2782 VKEESGTDFG
+2782 VKEESGADFG

-2842 ETAYTITEL
+2842 ETAYTITDL

-2916 LAEDGTETGAYLVSD
+2916 LSEDGTETGAYLVSD

-3122 RTAEGKTVKNGASVI
+3122 KTAEGKTVKNGASVI

-3146 KAANSCKL
+3146 KAAKNCKL

-3203 GNKVTVVWGKVNKAD
+3203 GNKVTVVWGKVNRAD

-3225 KCYVKFDSK
+3225 KCYVNFDSK

-3259 KSDMIKLRVKA
+3259 KLDMIKLRVKA
-3270 YRLVNGKKKY
+3270 YKLVNGKKKY

-3337 GARYLYVCTN
+3337 GARYLYACTN

>member
-1 MGDSDAH
+1 
-8 TPLIYVSS
+8 
-16 AATQKFITDNERK
+16 
-29 GKFNMRKRAISWA
+29 MRKRAISWA

-159 FYDLGKDNVKVEHGG
+159 FYDLGEDNVKVEHGG

-187 LKKDSNGFNGLYA
+187 LKKDSNGFSGLYA

-436 DGRKQNYGMYAANC
+436 DGGKQNYGMYAANC

-489 AYRYVYYDRLTDN
+489 AYRYVYYDSLTDN

-536 APMALACADLKG
+536 APLALACADLKG

-950 GHTYVSS
+950 GHTRVSS

-1015 LSVVDTTRNS
+1015 LSVVDTTRKS

-1268 ENYYPCNVSVKKD
+1268 ENYYPCSVSVKKD

-1296 VGGTAYGVSESDFIA
+1296 VGGAAYGVSESDFIA
-1311 DIDGNTYKLASVNA
+1311 DIDGNTYKLTSVNA

-1439 SGEDVQGDVEFVI
+1439 SGENVQGDVEFVI

-1529 KISLERVSYDNTGKL
+1529 KMSLERVSYDNTGKL

-1554 VKIKNNKTGEF
+1554 VKIKNNKTGKF

-1644 RDRDYELGSYGV
+1644 RDRDYELGSDGV
-1656 SGLLPGIYDIA
+1656 SGLLPGIYDID

-1930 VTVKAQRVDGTVT
+1930 VTVKAQRVDGTVI

-1979 GQELGTISADLR
+1979 GQELGTVSADLR

-2033 GGTDALVS
+2033 GSADALVS

-2072 VDAEAEGAGA
+2072 VDAEAEGADA

-2111 NDTEMTVRSGDFDLA
+2111 NDTEMTAKSGDSDLA

-2193 APADGFTGDVTVNAT
+2193 APADGFTGDVTVNVT
-2208 YRKIA
+2208 YRKIT

-2383 AAAAEGYE
+2383 ATAAEGYE

-2402 GVAEKIFAYKVP
+2402 GVAEETFAYKVP

-2445 NVTADEVLEGNSAQ
+2445 NVTSGETLDGESAD

-2464 ELKFTADADQYM
+2464 MLKFTAIPDQYM

-2515 HFAKQELKSV
+2515 HFTKQELKSV
-2525 ITFEANDAALGAVT
+2525 ITFEANDAALGTVT

-2655 LTITVAPKDEYN
+2655 LTITVTPKDEYN
-2667 TVEHWTVDGADVD
+2667 TVEHWTVDGVDVD

-2724 ISTGYV
+2724 ISTGYA

-2782 VKEESGTDFG
+2782 VKEESGADFG

-2842 ETAYTITEL
+2842 ETAYTITDL

-2901 ENSEESE
+2901 ENSEGSE

-3122 RTAEGKTVKNGASVI
+3122 KTAEGKTVKNGASVI

-3146 KAANSCKL
+3146 KAAKNCKL

-3203 GNKVTVVWGKVNKAD
+3203 GNKVTVVWGKVNRAD

-3225 KCYVKFDSK
+3225 KCYVNFDSK

-3259 KSDMIKLRVKA
+3259 KLDMIKLRVKA
-3270 YRLVNGKKKY
+3270 YKLVNGKKKY

-3293 SKYTN
+3293 GKYTN

-3337 GARYLYVCTN
+3337 GARYLYACTN

>member
-1 MGDSDAH
+1 
-8 TPLIYVSS
+8 
-16 AATQKFITDNERK
+16 
-29 GKFNMRKRAISWA
+29 MRKRAISWA

-159 FYDLGKDNVKVEHGG
+159 FYDLGEDNVKVEHGG

-217 LRVHGDKVFSPAGWK
+217 LRVHGDKVFGPAGWK

-242 YRGKIDVNIFKIAAD
+242 YRGKIDVSIFKIAAD

-271 KNSTYSDGLL
+271 KNSTYGDGLL

-333 VYYGKGNGRFT
+333 VYYGKRNGRFT

-355 ASNYESGTDGS
+355 ASNYESGTGGS

-489 AYRYVYYDRLTDN
+489 AYRYVYYDSLTDN

-732 SYSTSKGSSNTVSA
+732 SYSTSKGSSNTVST

-872 YQTLGGKLKYA
+872 YQTLGGKLKYT

-919 FIEANEKLGAG
+919 FLEANEKLGAG

-950 GHTYVSS
+950 GYTRVSS

-1256 SDGTNYMWKDSD
+1256 SDGTNYMWKDSN
-1268 ENYYPCNVSVKKD
+1268 ENYYPCSVSVKKD

-1296 VGGTAYGVSESDFIA
+1296 VGGAAYGMSESDFIA
-1311 DIDGNTYKLASVNA
+1311 DIDGNTYKLTSVNA

-1457 RRIAGKYDR
+1457 KRIAGKYDR

-1501 SMAIYTSFEGKTNMN
+1501 SMSIYTSFEGKTNMN

-1529 KISLERVSYDNTGKL
+1529 KMSLEKVSYDNTGKL

-1644 RDRDYELGSYGV
+1644 RDRDYELRSYGV
-1656 SGLLPGIYDIA
+1656 SGLLPGIYDID

-1912 APVTVGSDG
+1912 SPVTVGSDG

-1930 VTVKAQRVDGTVT
+1930 VTVKAQRVDGTVI

-1979 GQELGTISADLR
+1979 GQELGTVSADLR

-2022 DAAGVVDAVAA
+2022 DAAGVVDAVAT
-2033 GGTDALVS
+2033 GSTDALVS

-2111 NDTEMTVRSGDFDLA
+2111 NDTEMTARSGDSDLA

-2164 SLAENSGEGKLAETA
+2164 SLAEDSGEGKLAETA
-2179 DAESGTERYTFTWS
+2179 DSESGTERYTFTWS

-2322 ITVDGDSSDVTVMA
+2322 ITVDGDSSDMTVMA

-2383 AAAAEGYE
+2383 ATAAEGYE

-2445 NVTADEVLEGNSAQ
+2445 NVTSGETLYGESAD

-2464 ELKFTADADQYM
+2464 MLKFTAIPDLYM
-2476 ECTGFTVKT
+2476 ECTGYTVKT
-2485 AEGTKDYTAEELGSN
+2485 SDGEKQYSASELNGD
-2500 VFVVDKVASDIDVVA
+2500 VLVIDKVSSDTDVTA
-2515 HFAKQELKSV
+2515 HFAKKELKAV
-2525 ITFEANDAALGAVT
+2525 ITFAANDPALGTVA
-2539 AVYGLDEKAEITS
+2539 AVYGADKKAIVS
-2552 GDSQV
+2552 GDSQIA
-2557 SGGDAV
+2557 GGDV
-2563 FTAAPADG
+2563 IFTAAPAEG
-2571 QMIEGWYLDPECTQ
+2571 QMIEGWYKNPECTE
-2585 AIEGTELEQT
+2585 AIEGTNQEQPE
-2595 TYEVKTIYTDVAVYV
+2595 YSAHAVYADLAVYV

-2618 TVKVGTTGT
+2618 TVKLGINGTGT
-2627 GSAKITASS
+2627 ADIEAESEGVKLDIA
-2636 DGEELEIVSGE
+2636 SGE
-2647 VKLKRHKD
+2647 VKVKRHAD
-2655 LTITVAPKDEYN
+2655 LKVIVRPRDVYN
-2667 TVEHWTVDGADVD
+2667 TVEYWIVDGEEVNKT
-2680 SDELTYKL
+2680 ELTYQIDDL
-2688 TDITKDAEIYAYI
+2688 TEDRSVYAYVS
-2701 APSLLVN
+2701 PSLLVD
-2708 VIFKNEDEVKK
+2708 VIFKDSDPVKK
-2719 YDNID
+2719 YDKID
-2724 ISTGYV
+2724 IRAGYV
-2730 GEDGDISGLK
+2730 AEDGDESGLK
-2740 PINAENNLVR
+2740 VINAENNSVR
-2750 IGSGKDV
+2750 VGSGKDV
-2757 RFAITPSDDYMIQ
+2757 SFEITPGDDYMIQ
-2770 AWTVKY
+2770 SWTVRY
-2776 IRGGKV
+2776 MRGDRV
-2782 VKEESGTDFG
+2782 VKEESGKDFG
-2792 FTNEILLND
+2792 FTNKILLKN

-2813 DRVGY
+2813 DRKGY
-2818 AIPVE
+2818 YIPAE
-2823 GNYDRDNNLIET
+2823 GYYNQANELVTNSAEGE
-2835 AGGESTP
+2835 AGSEA
-2842 ETAYTITEL
+2842 AYTVSEL
-2851 TKIPDNVVFK
+2851 TKQPDNVVFRAE
-2861 NDNGVVLDNMV
+2861 DGSVIDNMV
-2872 RENGDAS
+2872 RANGDAG
-2879 VVITPAEGWRIRDI
+2879 VTITPENGWRIRGITVSDAVSGQ
-2893 IIDEPENA
+2893 EENL
-2901 ENSEESE
+2901 
-2908 NIMSVQPV
+2908 MTVTPV
-2916 LAEDGTETGAYLVSD
+2916 LADDGTESGSYRVVSENVTENMTFTVDAVRLYTVSIADTQHGKITVTKEDGTEVS
-2931 VNVTKN
+2931 NGQT
-2937 MEFKVDAVKLYSVTI
+2937 VD
-2952 ADTEHGNIKVTKPD
+2952 E
-2966 GTEVENGEMIDEKT
+2966 GTL
-2980 VLTYTATPDMYYDFD
+2980 LTYTAVPDKYYDFD
-2995 AWTEDAA
+2995 AWTDDVA

-3007 TFEKALDGSITVGA
+3007 TFAETLDGNITVGA
-3021 AFKARYAKVSI
+3021 AFKPRYAKVKIWSVQNGKI
-3032 ATVKNGTVTVT
+3032 QVVTAGGRKVSDGDTVR
-3043 TADGK
+3043 
-3048 KISNGQLVQEG
+3048 EG
-3059 TDIICKAIPAKHCD
+3059 TILVCTAVPDAHCD
-3073 LSAWGGDAKGKTG
+3073 LSAWAADAKGKTG
-3086 TTVKLTVTKN
+3086 KTVRLRVTKD
-3096 MNISAAFKFRYVKV
+3096 MSVRAAFKFRYSRV
-3110 AIGKTENGSITI
+3110 TI
-3122 RTAEGKTVKNGASVI
+3122 AKTVNGQITVKTADGRTLKSGSKI
-3137 EGTVLICTA
+3137 KEGSTIICTA
-3146 KAANSCKL
+3146 KPAKNCVLRTWSGNVTGKQTVRKVVVNKDITVNAKFAAKVPA
-3154 GSWTGSFKSTKTSVK
+3154 KTV
-3169 VAANKNMKINA
+3169 N
-3180 RFVAKIPAQNT
+3180 
-3191 AGINKNIHAVVS
+3191 GINRNIHAKAAGS
-3203 GNKVTVVWGKVNKAD
+3203 SLAVVWGKVIDAD
-3218 GYDIYAQ
+3218 GYEIYMQ
-3225 KCYVKFDSK
+3225 QCYKDFDSNSK
-3234 SLIKSVKGASA
+3234 VKVVKGAA
-3245 TRVTISGI
+3245 NTRTVISKI
-3253 NGKSLA
+3253 NNKSLA
-3259 KSDMIKLRVKA
+3259 EYGIVKTQVRA
-3270 YRLVNGKKKY
+3270 YKYVNGKKKY
-3280 IDNSVMLHIVTNS
+3280 VDISVMLHTVIS
-3293 SKYTN
+3293 SSEYTN
-3298 IKKVLLPRKSYVLGV
+3298 VKSMSLAKKAYTLNVN
-3313 KQTIQLKPGF
+3313 QTAVLKPVL
-3323 TKADASKMVLDGTH
+3323 TKVNPKKKLLGKDHGRFVL
-3337 GARYLYVCTN
+3337 YYSTN
-3347 KNVATVDAKGRI
+3347 KNVATVSAAGRI
-3359 KAKAAGKCTVYVI
+3359 TAKASGKCTVYVI
-3372 AVNGTTQAVQII
+3372 TVNGVTQPVQIT
-3384 VK
+3384 VR

>member
-1 MGDSDAH
+1 
-8 TPLIYVSS
+8 
-16 AATQKFITDNERK
+16 
-29 GKFNMRKRAISWA
+29 MRKRAISWA

-159 FYDLGKDNVKVEHGG
+159 FYDLGEDNVKVEHGG

-187 LKKDSNGFNGLYA
+187 LKKDSNGFDGLYA

-217 LRVHGDKVFSPAGWK
+217 LRVHGDKVFGPAGWK

-436 DGRKQNYGMYAANC
+436 DGGKQNYGMYAANC

-489 AYRYVYYDRLTDN
+489 AYRYVYYDSLTDN

-536 APMALACADLKG
+536 APLALACADLKG

-1256 SDGTNYMWKDSD
+1256 SDGTNYMWKDSN
-1268 ENYYPCNVSVKKD
+1268 ENYYPCSVSVKKD

-1296 VGGTAYGVSESDFIA
+1296 VGGAAYGVSESDFIA
-1311 DIDGNTYKLASVNA
+1311 DIDGNTYKLTSVNA

-1439 SGEDVQGDVEFVI
+1439 SGENVQGDVEFVI

-1529 KISLERVSYDNTGKL
+1529 KMSLERVSYDNTGKL

-1554 VKIKNNKTGEF
+1554 VKIKNNKTGKF

-1644 RDRDYELGSYGV
+1644 RDRDYELGSDGV
-1656 SGLLPGIYDIA
+1656 SGLLPGIYDID

-1930 VTVKAQRVDGTVT
+1930 VTVKAQRVDGTVI

-1979 GQELGTISADLR
+1979 GQELGTVSADLR

-2033 GGTDALVS
+2033 GSADALVS

-2072 VDAEAEGAGA
+2072 VDAEAEGADA

-2111 NDTEMTVRSGDFDLA
+2111 NDTEMTAKSGDSDLA

-2193 APADGFTGDVTVNAT
+2193 APADGFTGDVTVNVT
-2208 YRKIA
+2208 YRKIT

-2252 YIQIGD
+2252 YIQIGY

-2383 AAAAEGYE
+2383 ATAAEGYE

-2402 GVAEKIFAYKVP
+2402 GVAEETFAYKVP

-2445 NVTADEVLEGNSAQ
+2445 NVTSGETLDGESAD

-2464 ELKFTADADQYM
+2464 MLKFTAIPDQYM

-2515 HFAKQELKSV
+2515 HFTKQELKSV
-2525 ITFEANDAALGAVT
+2525 ITFEANDAALGTVT

-2782 VKEESGTDFG
+2782 VKEESGADFG

-2842 ETAYTITEL
+2842 ETAYTITDL

-2901 ENSEESE
+2901 ENSEGSE

-2966 GTEVENGEMIDEKT
+2966 GTEVKNGEMIDEKT

-2995 AWTEDAA
+2995 EWTEDAA

-3122 RTAEGKTVKNGASVI
+3122 KTAEGKTVKNGASVI

-3146 KAANSCKL
+3146 KAAKNCKL

-3203 GNKVTVVWGKVNKAD
+3203 GNKVTVVWGKVNRAD

-3225 KCYVKFDSK
+3225 KCYVNFDSK

-3259 KSDMIKLRVKA
+3259 KLDTIKLRVKA
-3270 YRLVNGKKKY
+3270 YKLVNGKKKY

-3313 KQTIQLKPGF
+3313 KQTIKLKPGY

-3337 GARYLYVCTN
+3337 GARYLYACTN

>member
-1 MGDSDAH
+1 
-8 TPLIYVSS
+8 
-16 AATQKFITDNERK
+16 
-29 GKFNMRKRAISWA
+29 MRKRAISWA

-159 FYDLGKDNVKVEHGG
+159 FYDLGEDNVKVEHGG

-217 LRVHGDKVFSPAGWK
+217 LRVHGDKAFSPAGWK

-242 YRGKIDVNIFKIAAD
+242 YRGKIDVSIFKIAAD
-257 GTRYSIATLTPTLN
+257 GTRSSIATLTPTLN
-271 KNSTYSDGLL
+271 KNSTYGDGLL

-333 VYYGKGNGRFT
+333 VYYGKRNGRFT

-355 ASNYESGTDGS
+355 ASNYESGAGGS

-489 AYRYVYYDRLTDN
+489 AYRYVYYDSLTDN

-1158 GSNPTLRLTDV
+1158 GSNPALRLTDV

-1256 SDGTNYMWKDSD
+1256 SDGTNYMWKDSN
-1268 ENYYPCNVSVKKD
+1268 ENYYPCSVSVKKD

-1296 VGGTAYGVSESDFIA
+1296 VGGAAYGVSESDFIA
-1311 DIDGNTYKLASVNA
+1311 DIDGNTYKLTSVNA

-1457 RRIAGKYDR
+1457 KRIAGKYDR

-1501 SMAIYTSFEGKTNMN
+1501 SMSIYTSFEGKTNMN

-1529 KISLERVSYDNTGKL
+1529 KMSLEKVSYDNTGKL

-1644 RDRDYELGSYGV
+1644 RDRDYELRSYGV
-1656 SGLLPGIYDIA
+1656 SGLLPGIYDID

-1912 APVTVGSDG
+1912 SPVTVGSDG

-1930 VTVKAQRVDGTVT
+1930 VTVKAQRVDGTVI

-1979 GQELGTISADLR
+1979 GQELGTVSADLR

-2022 DAAGVVDAVAA
+2022 DAAGVVDAVVA

-2111 NDTEMTVRSGDFDLA
+2111 NDTEMTARSGDSDLA

-2179 DAESGTERYTFTWS
+2179 DAEFGTERYTFTWS

-2208 YRKIA
+2208 YRKIS

-2383 AAAAEGYE
+2383 ATAAEGYE

-2419 DVRAVFDRPVYKITW
+2419 DVRAVFDRPVYRITW

-2445 NVTADEVLEGNSAQ
+2445 NVTSGETLYGESAD

-2464 ELKFTADADQYM
+2464 MLKFTAIPDLYM
-2476 ECTGFTVKT
+2476 ECTGYTVKT
-2485 AEGTKDYTAEELGSN
+2485 SDGEKQYSASELNGD
-2500 VFVVDKVASDIDVVA
+2500 VLVIDKVSSDTDVTA
-2515 HFAKQELKSV
+2515 HFAKKELKAV
-2525 ITFEANDAALGAVT
+2525 ITFAANDPDLGTVS
-2539 AVYGLDEKAEITS
+2539 AVYGADKKAIVS
-2552 GDSQV
+2552 GDSQIA
-2557 SGGDAV
+2557 GGDV
-2563 FTAAPADG
+2563 IFTAAPAEG
-2571 QMIEGWYLDPECTQ
+2571 QMIEGWYKNPECTE
-2585 AIEGTELEQT
+2585 AIEGTNQEQPE
-2595 TYEVKTIYTDVAVYV
+2595 YSAHAVYADLAVYV

-2618 TVKVGTTGT
+2618 TVKLGINGTGT
-2627 GSAKITASS
+2627 ADIEAESEGVKLDIA
-2636 DGEELEIVSGE
+2636 SGE
-2647 VKLKRHKD
+2647 VKVKRHAD
-2655 LTITVAPKDEYN
+2655 LKVTVRPRDVYN
-2667 TVEHWTVDGADVD
+2667 TVEYWIVDGEEVD
-2680 SDELTYKL
+2680 KTELTYQIDDL
-2688 TDITKDAEIYAYI
+2688 TEDRSVYAYVS
-2701 APSLLVN
+2701 PSLLVD
-2708 VIFKNEDEVKK
+2708 VIFKDSDPVKK
-2719 YDNID
+2719 YDKID
-2724 ISTGYV
+2724 IRAGYV
-2730 GEDGDISGLK
+2730 AEDGDESGLK
-2740 PINAENNLVR
+2740 VINAENNSVR
-2750 IGSGKDV
+2750 VGSGKDV
-2757 RFAITPSDDYMIQ
+2757 SFEITPGDDYMIQ
-2770 AWTVKY
+2770 SWTVRY
-2776 IRGGKV
+2776 MRGDRV
-2782 VKEESGTDFG
+2782 VKEESGKDFG
-2792 FTNEILLND
+2792 FTNKILLKN

-2813 DRVGY
+2813 DRKGY
-2818 AIPVE
+2818 YIPAE
-2823 GNYDRDNNLIET
+2823 GYYNQANELVTNSAEGE
-2835 AGGESTP
+2835 AGSEA
-2842 ETAYTITEL
+2842 AYTVSEL
-2851 TKIPDNVVFK
+2851 TKQPDNVVFRA
-2861 NDNGVVLDNMV
+2861 DDGSVIDNMV
-2872 RENGDAS
+2872 RENGDAG
-2879 VVITPAEGWRIRDI
+2879 VTITPENGWRIRGITVSDAVSGQ
-2893 IIDEPENA
+2893 EENL
-2901 ENSEESE
+2901 
-2908 NIMSVQPV
+2908 MTVTPV
-2916 LAEDGTETGAYLVSD
+2916 LAEDGTETGAYRVVSE
-2931 VNVTKN
+2931 NVTEN
-2937 MEFKVDAVKLYSVTI
+2937 MTFTVDAVRLYTVNI
-2952 ADTEHGNIKVTKPD
+2952 ADTQHGKITVIKED
-2966 GTEVENGEMIDEKT
+2966 GTEVSNGQTVDEGT
-2980 VLTYTATPDMYYDFD
+2980 LLTYTAVPDKYYDFD
-2995 AWTEDAA
+2995 TWTDDAA
-3002 DQAES
+3002 DQTES
-3007 TFEKALDGSITVGA
+3007 TFEQALDGNITVGA
-3021 AFKARYAKVSI
+3021 AFKARYAKVNI
-3032 ATVKNGTVTVT
+3032 ASVKNGKITVK

-3048 KISNGQLVQEG
+3048 KIANGQLVQEG
-3059 TDIICKAIPAKHCD
+3059 TVIVCKAVPAKHCD
-3073 LSAWGGDAKGKTG
+3073 LSAWGGDAKGKKG
-3086 TTVKLTVTKN
+3086 GTVKLTVTKN
-3096 MNISAAFKFRYVKV
+3096 MKISAAFKYRYVKI
-3110 AIGKTENGSITI
+3110 AIGKTVNGTI
-3122 RTAEGKTVKNGASVI
+3122 SVKTADGKTVKNGSAI
-3137 EGTVLICTA
+3137 KEGTVIVCTA
-3146 KAANSCKL
+3146 KAAKNCKL
-3154 GSWTGSFKSTKTSVK
+3154 GYWSGSFKSTKTSVR
-3169 VAANKNMKINA
+3169 VAANNNMTINA
-3180 RFVAKIPAQNT
+3180 KFVAQIPARDT
-3191 AGINKNIHAVVS
+3191 AGINKNIQTAIT
-3203 GNKVTVVWGKVNKAD
+3203 NKSLTIKWGKVAGAD
-3218 GYDIYAQ
+3218 GYDVFMQ
-3225 KCYVKFDSK
+3225 NCSKKMDTKNPVKT
-3234 SLIKSVKGASA
+3234 VRGASSNK
-3245 TRVTISGI
+3245 TTITKMHGTALSKCGI
-3253 NGKSLA
+3253 VK
-3259 KSDMIKLRVKA
+3259 IQVKA
-3270 YRLVNGKKKY
+3270 YKLVNGKKKY
-3280 IDNSVMLHIVTNS
+3280 IDKSVLLHIVLNS
-3293 SKYTN
+3293 EKRTN
-3298 IKKVLLPRKSYVLGV
+3298 IKKVTLAKKVYTMSV
-3313 KQTIQLKPGF
+3313 KQAVTLKPVF
-3323 TKADASKMVLDGTH
+3323 TPANASKLLLGAEH
-3337 GARYLYVCTN
+3337 GPRAFYYSTN
-3347 KNVATVDAKGRI
+3347 TNVAIVDANGVV
-3359 KAKAAGKCTVYVI
+3359 KAKASGKCTIYVI
-3372 AVNGTTQAVQII
+3372 SISGVSSPVQIT
-3384 VK
+3384 VR

>member
-1 MGDSDAH
+1 
-8 TPLIYVSS
+8 
-16 AATQKFITDNERK
+16 
-29 GKFNMRKRAISWA
+29 MRKRAISWA

-141 DRTTKVNSSLG
+141 NRTTKVNSSLG

-187 LKKDSNGFNGLYA
+187 LKKDSNDFSGLYA

-271 KNSTYSDGLL
+271 KNSTYGGGLL

-395 AVSGSVL
+395 AVSGSVQ
-402 NYNMA
+402 NRNMA

-436 DGRKQNYGMYAANC
+436 DDKKQNYGMYAANC

-467 IVGGYYSSNSQYVQ
+467 IVGGYYSSNSQYLQ
-481 REYEATQA
+481 MEYEATQA
-489 AYRYVYYDRLTDN
+489 AYRYVYYDSLTDN

-527 SNEYYRPVN
+527 DKEYYRPVN
-536 APMALACADLKG
+536 APLALACADLKG

-1268 ENYYPCNVSVKKD
+1268 ENYYPCSVSVKKD

-1296 VGGTAYGVSESDFIA
+1296 VGGAAYGVSESDFIA
-1311 DIDGNTYKLASVNA
+1311 DIDGNTYKLTSVNA

-1347 KWVSEDGSKNFY
+1347 KWISEDGSKNFY

-1457 RRIAGKYDR
+1457 KRIAGKYDR

-1529 KISLERVSYDNTGKL
+1529 KMSLERVSYDNTGKL

-1554 VKIKNNKTGEF
+1554 VKIKNNKTGKF

-1591 NGGDKTQKNINVGRA
+1591 NGGDKTQKNINVGRT

-1656 SGLLPGIYDIA
+1656 SGLLPGIYDID

-1786 QMDKLKANM
+1786 QMAKLKANM

-1814 EAHGTLKANYVTD
+1814 EANGRLKANYVTD

-1912 APVTVGSDG
+1912 LPVTVGSDG

-2022 DAAGVVDAVAA
+2022 DAAGVVDAVANGSA
-2033 GGTDALVS
+2033 DALAS

-2072 VDAEAEGAGA
+2072 VDAEAEGTGA

-2111 NDTEMTVRSGDFDLA
+2111 NDTEMTAKSGDSDLA

-2164 SLAENSGEGKLAETA
+2164 SLAEDSGEGKLAETA

-2208 YRKIA
+2208 YKKIT

-2223 VIEKASAGEAS
+2223 VIEKASAGETS

-2322 ITVDGDSSDVTVMA
+2322 ITVAGDSSDVTVMA

-2374 GAASYVEFT
+2374 GAASDVEFT

-2434 SADGAGQIEAE
+2434 SADGDGQIEAE
-2445 NVTADEVLEGNSAQ
+2445 NVTSGETLDGGSAD

-2464 ELKFTADADQYM
+2464 MLKFTAIPDQYM
-2476 ECTGFTVKT
+2476 ECTGYTVRT
-2485 AEGTKDYTAEELGSN
+2485 SEGEKQYSASELNGD
-2500 VFVVDKVASDIDVVA
+2500 VLVIDKVSSDTDVTA
-2515 HFAKQELKSV
+2515 HFAKKELKAV
-2525 ITFEANDAALGAVT
+2525 ITFASNDPDLGTVS
-2539 AVYGLDEKAEITS
+2539 AVYGTDKKAI
-2552 GDSQV
+2552 V
-2557 SGGDAV
+2557 SGESQIAGGDV
-2563 FTAAPADG
+2563 IFTAAPAEG
-2571 QMIEGWYLDPECTQ
+2571 QMIEGWYKNPECTET
-2585 AIEGTELEQT
+2585 IEGTNQEQSE
-2595 TYEVKTIYTDVAVYV
+2595 YSAHAVYADLAVYV

-2618 TVKVGTTGT
+2618 TVKLGINGTGT
-2627 GSAKITASS
+2627 ADIEAESEGVKLDIA
-2636 DGEELEIVSGE
+2636 SGE
-2647 VKLKRHKD
+2647 VKVKRHAD
-2655 LTITVAPKDEYN
+2655 LKVTVRPRDVYN
-2667 TVEHWTVDGADVD
+2667 TVEYWIVDGEEVD
-2680 SDELTYKL
+2680 KTELTYQIDDL
-2688 TDITKDAEIYAYI
+2688 TEDRSVYAYVS
-2701 APSLLVN
+2701 PSLLVD
-2708 VIFKNEDEVKK
+2708 VIFKDSDPVKK
-2719 YDNID
+2719 YDKID
-2724 ISTGYV
+2724 IRAGYV
-2730 GEDGDISGLK
+2730 AEDGDESGLK
-2740 PINAENNLVR
+2740 VINAENNSVR
-2750 IGSGKDV
+2750 VGSGKDV
-2757 RFAITPSDDYMIQ
+2757 SFEITPGDDYMIQ
-2770 AWTVKY
+2770 SWTVRY
-2776 IRGGKV
+2776 MRGDRV
-2782 VKEESGTDFG
+2782 VKEESGKDFG
-2792 FTNEILLND
+2792 FTNKILLKN

-2813 DRVGY
+2813 DRKGY
-2818 AIPVE
+2818 YIPAE
-2823 GNYDRDNNLIET
+2823 GYYNQANELVTNSAEGE
-2835 AGGESTP
+2835 AGSEA
-2842 ETAYTITEL
+2842 AYTVSEL
-2851 TKIPDNVVFK
+2851 TKQPDNVVFRAE
-2861 NDNGVVLDNMV
+2861 DGSVIDNMV
-2872 RENGDAS
+2872 RANGDAG
-2879 VVITPAEGWRIRDI
+2879 VTITPENGWRIRGITVSDAVSGQ
-2893 IIDEPENA
+2893 EENL
-2901 ENSEESE
+2901 
-2908 NIMSVQPV
+2908 MTVTPV
-2916 LAEDGTETGAYLVSD
+2916 LAEDGTETGAYRVVSE
-2931 VNVTKN
+2931 NVTEN
-2937 MEFKVDAVKLYSVTI
+2937 MAFTVDAVRLYTVNI
-2952 ADTEHGNIKVTKPD
+2952 ADTQHGKITVTEEG
-2966 GTEVENGEMIDEKT
+2966 GTEVSNGQTVDEGT
-2980 VLTYTATPDMYYDFD
+2980 LLTYTAVPDKYYDFD
-2995 AWTEDAA
+2995 TWTDDAA

-3007 TFEKALDGSITVGA
+3007 TFAKTLDGNITVGA
-3021 AFKARYAKVSI
+3021 AFKPRYAKVKIWSVQNGKI
-3032 ATVKNGTVTVT
+3032 QVVTAGGRKVSDGDTVR
-3043 TADGK
+3043 
-3048 KISNGQLVQEG
+3048 EG
-3059 TDIICKAIPAKHCD
+3059 TILVCTAVPDAHCD
-3073 LSAWGGDAKGKTG
+3073 LSAWGADAKGKTG
-3086 TTVKLTVTKN
+3086 KTVRLRVTKD
-3096 MNISAAFKFRYVKV
+3096 MSVRAAFKFRYSRV
-3110 AIGKTENGSITI
+3110 TI
-3122 RTAEGKTVKNGASVI
+3122 AKTVNGQITVKTADGRTLKSGSKI
-3137 EGTVLICTA
+3137 KEGSTIICTA
-3146 KAANSCKL
+3146 KPAKNCVLSTWSGNVTGKQTVRKVVVNKDITVNAKFAAKVPA
-3154 GSWTGSFKSTKTSVK
+3154 KTV
-3169 VAANKNMKINA
+3169 N
-3180 RFVAKIPAQNT
+3180 
-3191 AGINKNIHAVVS
+3191 GINRNIHAKAAGS
-3203 GNKVTVVWGKVNKAD
+3203 SMAVVWGKVVDAD
-3218 GYDIYAQ
+3218 GYEIYMQ
-3225 KCYVKFDSK
+3225 QCYKDFDSNSK
-3234 SLIKSVKGASA
+3234 VKVVKGAA
-3245 TRVTISGI
+3245 NTRTVISKI
-3253 NGKSLA
+3253 NNKSLA
-3259 KSDMIKLRVKA
+3259 EYGIVKTQIRA
-3270 YRLVNGKKKY
+3270 YKYVNGKKKY
-3280 IDNSVMLHIVTNS
+3280 VDISVMLHTVIS
-3293 SKYTN
+3293 SSEYTN
-3298 IKKVLLPRKSYVLGV
+3298 VKSMSLAKTAYTLNVN
-3313 KQTIQLKPGF
+3313 QTAVLKPVL
-3323 TKADASKMVLDGTH
+3323 TKVNPKKKLLGKDHGPFVL
-3337 GARYLYVCTN
+3337 YYSTN
-3347 KNVATVDAKGRI
+3347 KNVATVSASGKI
-3359 KAKAAGKCTVYVI
+3359 TAKASGKCTVYVI
-3372 AVNGTTQAVQII
+3372 TVNGVTQPVQIT
-3384 VK
+3384 VR

>member
-1 MGDSDAH
+1 
-8 TPLIYVSS
+8 
-16 AATQKFITDNERK
+16 
-29 GKFNMRKRAISWA
+29 MRKRAISWA

-159 FYDLGKDNVKVEHGG
+159 FYDLGEDNVKVEHGG

-187 LKKDSNGFNGLYA
+187 LKKDSNGFDGLYA

-217 LRVHGDKVFSPAGWK
+217 LRVHGDKVFGPAGWK

-436 DGRKQNYGMYAANC
+436 DGGKQNYGMYAANC

-489 AYRYVYYDRLTDN
+489 AYRYVYYDSLTDN

-536 APMALACADLKG
+536 APLALACADLKG

-1015 LSVVDTTRNS
+1015 LSVVDTTRKS

-1268 ENYYPCNVSVKKD
+1268 ENYYPCSVSVKKD

-1296 VGGTAYGVSESDFIA
+1296 VGGAAYGVSESDFIA
-1311 DIDGNTYKLASVNA
+1311 DIDGNTYKLTSVNA

-1439 SGEDVQGDVEFVI
+1439 SGENVQGDVEFVI

-1529 KISLERVSYDNTGKL
+1529 KMSLERVSYDNTGKL

-1554 VKIKNNKTGEF
+1554 VKIKNNKTGKF

-1644 RDRDYELGSYGV
+1644 RDRDYELGSDGV
-1656 SGLLPGIYDIA
+1656 SGLLPGIYDID

-1930 VTVKAQRVDGTVT
+1930 VTVKAQRVDGTVI

-1979 GQELGTISADLR
+1979 GQELGTVSADLR

-2033 GGTDALVS
+2033 GSADALVS

-2072 VDAEAEGAGA
+2072 VDAEAEGADA

-2111 NDTEMTVRSGDFDLA
+2111 NDTEMTAKSGDSDLA

-2193 APADGFTGDVTVNAT
+2193 APADGFTGDVTVNVT
-2208 YRKIA
+2208 YRKIT

-2383 AAAAEGYE
+2383 ATAAEGYE

-2402 GVAEKIFAYKVP
+2402 GVAEETFAYKVP

-2445 NVTADEVLEGNSAQ
+2445 NVTSGETLDGESAD

-2464 ELKFTADADQYM
+2464 MLKFTAIPDQYM

-2515 HFAKQELKSV
+2515 HFTKQELKSV
-2525 ITFEANDAALGAVT
+2525 ITFEANDAALGTVT

-2655 LTITVAPKDEYN
+2655 LTITVTPKDEYN
-2667 TVEHWTVDGADVD
+2667 TVEHWTVDGVDVD

-2724 ISTGYV
+2724 ISTGYA

-2782 VKEESGTDFG
+2782 VKEESGADFG

-2842 ETAYTITEL
+2842 ETAYTITDL

-3122 RTAEGKTVKNGASVI
+3122 KTAEGKTVKNGASVI

-3146 KAANSCKL
+3146 KAAKNCKL

-3203 GNKVTVVWGKVNKAD
+3203 GNKVTVVWGKVNRAD

-3225 KCYVKFDSK
+3225 KCYVNFDSK

-3259 KSDMIKLRVKA
+3259 KLDMIKLRVKA
-3270 YRLVNGKKKY
+3270 YKLVNGKKKY

-3337 GARYLYVCTN
+3337 GARYLYACTN

>member
-1 MGDSDAH
+1 
-8 TPLIYVSS
+8 
-16 AATQKFITDNERK
+16 
-29 GKFNMRKRAISWA
+29 MRKRAISWA

-159 FYDLGKDNVKVEHGG
+159 FYDLGEDNVKVEHGG

-187 LKKDSNGFNGLYA
+187 LKKDSNGFSGLYA

-436 DGRKQNYGMYAANC
+436 DGGKQNYGMYAANC

-489 AYRYVYYDRLTDN
+489 AYRYVYYDSLTDN

-536 APMALACADLKG
+536 APLALACADLKG

-950 GHTYVSS
+950 GHTRVSS

-1015 LSVVDTTRNS
+1015 LSVVDTTRKS

-1216 DLSDGSVVRASG
+1216 DLLDGSVVRASG

-1256 SDGTNYMWKDSD
+1256 SDGTNYMWKDSN
-1268 ENYYPCNVSVKKD
+1268 ENYYPCSVSVKKD

-1439 SGEDVQGDVEFVI
+1439 SGEDVQGDVEFAI

-1457 RRIAGKYDR
+1457 KRIAGKYDR

-1529 KISLERVSYDNTGKL
+1529 KMSLERVSYDNTGKL

-1554 VKIKNNKTGEF
+1554 VKIKNNKTGKF

-1644 RDRDYELGSYGV
+1644 RDRDYELGSDGV
-1656 SGLLPGIYDIA
+1656 SGLLPGIYDID

-1691 LVKASYTLTGNVYTV
+1691 LVKASYTLIGNVYTV

-1930 VTVKAQRVDGTVT
+1930 VTVKAQRVDGTVI

-1979 GQELGTISADLR
+1979 GQELGTVSADLR

-2033 GGTDALVS
+2033 GSADALVS

-2072 VDAEAEGAGA
+2072 VDAEAEGADA

-2111 NDTEMTVRSGDFDLA
+2111 NDTEMTAKSGDSDLA

-2193 APADGFTGDVTVNAT
+2193 APADGFTGDVTVNVT
-2208 YRKIA
+2208 YRKIT

-2383 AAAAEGYE
+2383 ATAAEGYE

-2402 GVAEKIFAYKVP
+2402 GVAEETFAYKVP

-2445 NVTADEVLEGNSAQ
+2445 NVTSGETLDGESAD

-2464 ELKFTADADQYM
+2464 MLKFTAIPDQYM

-2515 HFAKQELKSV
+2515 HFTKQELKSV
-2525 ITFEANDAALGAVT
+2525 ITFEANDAALGTVT

-2571 QMIEGWYLDPECTQ
+2571 QMIEGWYLDPECTR

-2655 LTITVAPKDEYN
+2655 LTITVTPKDEYN
-2667 TVEHWTVDGADVD
+2667 TVEHWTVDGVDVD

-2724 ISTGYV
+2724 ISTGYA

-2782 VKEESGTDFG
+2782 VKEESGADFG

-2842 ETAYTITEL
+2842 ETAYTITDL

-2901 ENSEESE
+2901 ENSEGSE

-2966 GTEVENGEMIDEKT
+2966 GTEVKNGEMIDEKT

-3122 RTAEGKTVKNGASVI
+3122 KTAEGKTVKNGASVI

-3146 KAANSCKL
+3146 KAAKNCKL

-3203 GNKVTVVWGKVNKAD
+3203 GNKVTVVWGKVNRAD

-3225 KCYVKFDSK
+3225 KCYVNFDSK

-3259 KSDMIKLRVKA
+3259 KLDMIKLRVKA
-3270 YRLVNGKKKY
+3270 YKLVNGKKKY

-3337 GARYLYVCTN
+3337 GARYLYACTN

>member
-1 MGDSDAH
+1 
-8 TPLIYVSS
+8 
-16 AATQKFITDNERK
+16 
-29 GKFNMRKRAISWA
+29 MRKRAISWA

-159 FYDLGKDNVKVEHGG
+159 FYDLGEDNVKVEHGG

-187 LKKDSNGFNGLYA
+187 LKKDSNGFDGLYA

-217 LRVHGDKVFSPAGWK
+217 LRVHGDKVFGPAGWK

-436 DGRKQNYGMYAANC
+436 DGGKQNYGMYAANC

-489 AYRYVYYDRLTDN
+489 AYRYVYYDSLTDN

-536 APMALACADLKG
+536 APLALACADLKG

-619 YRQSFVCVVGV
+619 YRQNFVCVVGV

-1256 SDGTNYMWKDSD
+1256 SDGTNYMWKDSN
-1268 ENYYPCNVSVKKD
+1268 ENYYPCSVSVKKD

-1296 VGGTAYGVSESDFIA
+1296 VGGAAYGVSESDFIA
-1311 DIDGNTYKLASVNA
+1311 DIDGNTYKLTSVNA

-1439 SGEDVQGDVEFVI
+1439 SGENVQGDVEFVI

-1529 KISLERVSYDNTGKL
+1529 KMSLERVSYDNTGKL

-1554 VKIKNNKTGEF
+1554 VKIKNNKTGKF

-1644 RDRDYELGSYGV
+1644 RDRDYELGSDGV
-1656 SGLLPGIYDIA
+1656 SGLLPGIYDID

-1930 VTVKAQRVDGTVT
+1930 VTVKAQRVDGTVI

-1979 GQELGTISADLR
+1979 GQELGTVSADLR

-2033 GGTDALVS
+2033 GSADALVS

-2072 VDAEAEGAGA
+2072 VDAEAEGADA

-2111 NDTEMTVRSGDFDLA
+2111 NDTEMTAKSGDSDLA

-2193 APADGFTGDVTVNAT
+2193 APADGFTGDVTVNVT
-2208 YRKIA
+2208 YRKIT

-2252 YIQIGD
+2252 YIQIGY

-2383 AAAAEGYE
+2383 ATAAEGYE

-2402 GVAEKIFAYKVP
+2402 GVAEETFAYKVP

-2445 NVTADEVLEGNSAQ
+2445 NVTSGETLDGESAD

-2464 ELKFTADADQYM
+2464 MLKFTAIPDQYM

-2525 ITFEANDAALGAVT
+2525 ITFEANDAALGTVT

-2647 VKLKRHKD
+2647 VKLKRYKD
-2655 LTITVAPKDEYN
+2655 LTITVTPKDEYN

-2724 ISTGYV
+2724 ISTGYA

-2782 VKEESGTDFG
+2782 VKEESGADFG

-2842 ETAYTITEL
+2842 ETAYTITDL

-2916 LAEDGTETGAYLVSD
+2916 LSEDGTETGAYLVSD

-3122 RTAEGKTVKNGASVI
+3122 KTAEGKTVKNGASVI

-3146 KAANSCKL
+3146 KAAKNCKL

-3203 GNKVTVVWGKVNKAD
+3203 GNKVTVVWGKVNRAD

-3225 KCYVKFDSK
+3225 KCYVNFDSK

-3259 KSDMIKLRVKA
+3259 KLDMIKLRVKA
-3270 YRLVNGKKKY
+3270 YKLVNGKKKY

-3337 GARYLYVCTN
+3337 GARYLYACTN

>member
-1 MGDSDAH
+1 
-8 TPLIYVSS
+8 
-16 AATQKFITDNERK
+16 
-29 GKFNMRKRAISWA
+29 MRKRAISWA

-159 FYDLGKDNVKVEHGG
+159 FYDLGEDNVKVEHGG

-242 YRGKIDVNIFKIAAD
+242 YRGKIDVSIFKIAAD
-257 GTRYSIATLTPTLN
+257 GTRSSIATLTPTLN
-271 KNSTYSDGLL
+271 KNSTYGDGLL

-333 VYYGKGNGRFT
+333 VYYGKRNGRFT

-355 ASNYESGTDGS
+355 ASNYESGAGGS

-489 AYRYVYYDRLTDN
+489 AYRYVYYDSLTDN

-1256 SDGTNYMWKDSD
+1256 SDGTNYMWKDSN
-1268 ENYYPCNVSVKKD
+1268 ENYYPCSVSVKKD

-1296 VGGTAYGVSESDFIA
+1296 VGGAAYGVSESDFIA
-1311 DIDGNTYKLASVNA
+1311 DIDGNTYKLTSVNA

-1457 RRIAGKYDR
+1457 KRIAGKYDR

-1501 SMAIYTSFEGKTNMN
+1501 SMSIYTSFEGKTNMN

-1529 KISLERVSYDNTGKL
+1529 KMSLEKVSYDNTGKL

-1644 RDRDYELGSYGV
+1644 RDRDYELRSYGV
-1656 SGLLPGIYDIA
+1656 SGLLPGIYDID

-1678 QVMNELE
+1678 QVMKELE

-1912 APVTVGSDG
+1912 SPVTVGSDG

-1930 VTVKAQRVDGTVT
+1930 VTVKAQRVDGTVI

-1979 GQELGTISADLR
+1979 GQELGTVSADLR

-2022 DAAGVVDAVAA
+2022 DAAGVVDAVVA

-2111 NDTEMTVRSGDFDLA
+2111 NDTEMTARSGDSDLA

-2208 YRKIA
+2208 YRKIS

-2383 AAAAEGYE
+2383 ATAAEGYE

-2419 DVRAVFDRPVYKITW
+2419 DVRAVFDRPVYRITW

-2445 NVTADEVLEGNSAQ
+2445 NVTSGETLYGESAD

-2464 ELKFTADADQYM
+2464 MLKFTAIPDLYM
-2476 ECTGFTVKT
+2476 ECTGYTVKT
-2485 AEGTKDYTAEELGSN
+2485 SDGEKQYSASELNGD
-2500 VFVVDKVASDIDVVA
+2500 VLVIDKVSSDTDVTA
-2515 HFAKQELKSV
+2515 HFAKKELKAV
-2525 ITFEANDAALGAVT
+2525 ITFAANDPDLGTVS
-2539 AVYGLDEKAEITS
+2539 AVYGADKKAIVS
-2552 GDSQV
+2552 GDSQIA
-2557 SGGDAV
+2557 GGDV
-2563 FTAAPADG
+2563 IFTAAPAEG
-2571 QMIEGWYLDPECTQ
+2571 QMIEGWYKNPECTE
-2585 AIEGTELEQT
+2585 AIEGTNQEQPE
-2595 TYEVKTIYTDVAVYV
+2595 YSAHAVYADLAVYV

-2618 TVKVGTTGT
+2618 TVKLGINGTGT
-2627 GSAKITASS
+2627 ADIEAESEGVKLDIA
-2636 DGEELEIVSGE
+2636 SGE
-2647 VKLKRHKD
+2647 VKVKRHAD
-2655 LTITVAPKDEYN
+2655 LKVTVRPRDVYN
-2667 TVEHWTVDGADVD
+2667 TVEYWIVDGEEVD
-2680 SDELTYKL
+2680 KTELTYQIDDL
-2688 TDITKDAEIYAYI
+2688 TEDRSVYAYVS
-2701 APSLLVN
+2701 PSLLVD
-2708 VIFKNEDEVKK
+2708 VIFKDSDPVKK
-2719 YDNID
+2719 YDKID
-2724 ISTGYV
+2724 IRAGYV
-2730 GEDGDISGLK
+2730 AEDGDESGLK
-2740 PINAENNLVR
+2740 VINAENNSVR
-2750 IGSGKDV
+2750 VGSGKDV
-2757 RFAITPSDDYMIQ
+2757 SFEITPGDDYMIQ
-2770 AWTVKY
+2770 SWTVRY
-2776 IRGGKV
+2776 MRGDRV
-2782 VKEESGTDFG
+2782 VKEESGKDFG
-2792 FTNEILLND
+2792 FTNKILLKN

-2813 DRVGY
+2813 DRKGY
-2818 AIPVE
+2818 YIPAE
-2823 GNYDRDNNLIET
+2823 GYYNQANELVTNSAEGE
-2835 AGGESTP
+2835 AGSEA
-2842 ETAYTITEL
+2842 AYTVSEL
-2851 TKIPDNVVFK
+2851 TKQPDNVVFRA
-2861 NDNGVVLDNMV
+2861 DDGSVIDNMV
-2872 RENGDAS
+2872 RENGDAG
-2879 VVITPAEGWRIRDI
+2879 VTITPENGWRIRGITVSDAVSGQ
-2893 IIDEPENA
+2893 EENL
-2901 ENSEESE
+2901 
-2908 NIMSVQPV
+2908 MTVTPV
-2916 LAEDGTETGAYLVSD
+2916 LAEDGTETGAYRVVSE
-2931 VNVTKN
+2931 NVTEN
-2937 MEFKVDAVKLYSVTI
+2937 MTFTVDAVRLYTVNI
-2952 ADTEHGNIKVTKPD
+2952 ADTQHGKITVIKED
-2966 GTEVENGEMIDEKT
+2966 GTEVSNGQTVDEGT
-2980 VLTYTATPDMYYDFD
+2980 LLTYTAVPDKYYDFD
-2995 AWTEDAA
+2995 TWTDDAA
-3002 DQAES
+3002 DQTES
-3007 TFEKALDGSITVGA
+3007 TFEQALDGNITVGA
-3021 AFKARYAKVSI
+3021 AFKARYAKVNI
-3032 ATVKNGTVTVT
+3032 ASVKNGKITVK

-3048 KISNGQLVQEG
+3048 KIANGQLVQEG
-3059 TDIICKAIPAKHCD
+3059 TVIVCKAVPAKHCD
-3073 LSAWGGDAKGKTG
+3073 LSAWGGDAKGKKG
-3086 TTVKLTVTKN
+3086 GTVKLTVTKN
-3096 MNISAAFKFRYVKV
+3096 MKISAAFKYRYVKI
-3110 AIGKTENGSITI
+3110 AIGKTVNGTI
-3122 RTAEGKTVKNGASVI
+3122 SVKTADGKTVKNGSAI
-3137 EGTVLICTA
+3137 KEGTVIVCTA
-3146 KAANSCKL
+3146 KAAKNCKL
-3154 GSWTGSFKSTKTSVK
+3154 GYWSGSFKSTKTSVR
-3169 VAANKNMKINA
+3169 VAANNNMTINA
-3180 RFVAKIPAQNT
+3180 KFVAQIPARDT
-3191 AGINKNIHAVVS
+3191 AGINKNIQTAIT
-3203 GNKVTVVWGKVNKAD
+3203 NKSLTIKWGKVAGAD
-3218 GYDIYAQ
+3218 GYDVFMQ
-3225 KCYVKFDSK
+3225 NCSKKMDTKNPVKT
-3234 SLIKSVKGASA
+3234 VRGASSNK
-3245 TRVTISGI
+3245 TTITKMHGTALSKCGI
-3253 NGKSLA
+3253 VK
-3259 KSDMIKLRVKA
+3259 IQVKA
-3270 YRLVNGKKKY
+3270 YKLVNGKKKY
-3280 IDNSVMLHIVTNS
+3280 IDKSVLLHIVLNS
-3293 SKYTN
+3293 EKRTN
-3298 IKKVLLPRKSYVLGV
+3298 IKKVTLAKKVYTMSV
-3313 KQTIQLKPGF
+3313 KQAVTLKPVF
-3323 TKADASKMVLDGTH
+3323 TPANASKLLLGAEH
-3337 GARYLYVCTN
+3337 GPRAFYYSTN
-3347 KNVATVDAKGRI
+3347 TNVAIVDANGVV
-3359 KAKAAGKCTVYVI
+3359 KAKASGKCTIYVI
-3372 AVNGTTQAVQII
+3372 SISGVSSPVQIT
-3384 VK
+3384 VR

>member
-1 MGDSDAH
+1 
-8 TPLIYVSS
+8 
-16 AATQKFITDNERK
+16 
-29 GKFNMRKRAISWA
+29 MRKRAISWA

-159 FYDLGKDNVKVEHGG
+159 FYDLGEDNVKVEHGG

-217 LRVHGDKVFSPAGWK
+217 LRVHGDKVFGPAGWK

-242 YRGKIDVNIFKIAAD
+242 YRGKIDVSIFKIAAD
-257 GTRYSIATLTPTLN
+257 GTRSSIATLTPTLN
-271 KNSTYSDGLL
+271 KNSTYGDGLL

-333 VYYGKGNGRFT
+333 VYYGKRNGRFT

-355 ASNYESGTDGS
+355 ASNYESGTGGS

-489 AYRYVYYDRLTDN
+489 AYRYVYYDSLTDN

-1256 SDGTNYMWKDSD
+1256 SDGTNYMWKDSN
-1268 ENYYPCNVSVKKD
+1268 ENYYPCSVSVKKD

-1296 VGGTAYGVSESDFIA
+1296 VGGAAYGVSESDFIA
-1311 DIDGNTYKLASVNA
+1311 DIDGNTYKLTSVNA

-1439 SGEDVQGDVEFVI
+1439 SGENVQGDVEFVI

-1529 KISLERVSYDNTGKL
+1529 KMSLERVSYDNTGKL

-1554 VKIKNNKTGEF
+1554 VKIKNNKTGKF

-1644 RDRDYELGSYGV
+1644 RDRDYELGSDGV
-1656 SGLLPGIYDIA
+1656 SGLLPGIYDID

-1930 VTVKAQRVDGTVT
+1930 VTVKAQRVDGTVI

-1979 GQELGTISADLR
+1979 GQELGTVSADLR

-2033 GGTDALVS
+2033 GSADALVS

-2072 VDAEAEGAGA
+2072 VDAEAEGADA

-2111 NDTEMTVRSGDFDLA
+2111 NDTEMTAKSGDSDLA

-2208 YRKIA
+2208 YRKIS

-2383 AAAAEGYE
+2383 ATAAEGYE

-2402 GVAEKIFAYKVP
+2402 GVAEETFAYKVP

-2445 NVTADEVLEGNSAQ
+2445 NVTSGETLDGESAD

-2464 ELKFTADADQYM
+2464 MLKFTAIPDQYM

-2525 ITFEANDAALGAVT
+2525 ITFEANDAALGTVT

-2655 LTITVAPKDEYN
+2655 LTITVTPKDEYN
-2667 TVEHWTVDGADVD
+2667 TVEHWTVDGVDVD

-2842 ETAYTITEL
+2842 ETAYTITDL

-3122 RTAEGKTVKNGASVI
+3122 KTAEGKTVKNGASVI

-3146 KAANSCKL
+3146 KAAKNCKL

-3203 GNKVTVVWGKVNKAD
+3203 GNKVTVVWGKVNRAD

-3225 KCYVKFDSK
+3225 KCYVNFDSK

-3259 KSDMIKLRVKA
+3259 KLDMIKLRVKA
-3270 YRLVNGKKKY
+3270 YKLVNGKKKY

-3337 GARYLYVCTN
+3337 GARYLYACTN

>member
-1 MGDSDAH
+1 
-8 TPLIYVSS
+8 
-16 AATQKFITDNERK
+16 
-29 GKFNMRKRAISWA
+29 MRKRAISWA

-159 FYDLGKDNVKVEHGG
+159 FYDLGEDNVKVEHGG

-187 LKKDSNGFNGLYA
+187 LKKDSNGFSGLYA

-436 DGRKQNYGMYAANC
+436 DGGKQNYGMYAANC

-489 AYRYVYYDRLTDN
+489 AYRYVYYDSLTDN

-536 APMALACADLKG
+536 APLALACADLKG

-776 SFEYANTKTTEYEI
+776 SFEYANTQTTEYEI

-919 FIEANEKLGAG
+919 FLEANEKLGAG

-950 GHTYVSS
+950 GHTRVSS

-1015 LSVVDTTRNS
+1015 LSVVDTTRKS

-1216 DLSDGSVVRASG
+1216 DLLDGSVVRASG

-1256 SDGTNYMWKDSD
+1256 SDGTNYMWKDSN
-1268 ENYYPCNVSVKKD
+1268 ENYYPCSVSVKKD

-1457 RRIAGKYDR
+1457 KRIAGKYDR

-1529 KISLERVSYDNTGKL
+1529 KMSLERVSYDNTGKL

-1554 VKIKNNKTGEF
+1554 VKIKNNKTGKF

-1644 RDRDYELGSYGV
+1644 RDRDYELGSDGV
-1656 SGLLPGIYDIA
+1656 SGLLPGIYDID

-1930 VTVKAQRVDGTVT
+1930 VTVKAQRVDGTVI

-1979 GQELGTISADLR
+1979 GQELGTVSADLR

-2033 GGTDALVS
+2033 GSADALVS

-2072 VDAEAEGAGA
+2072 VDAEAEGADA

-2111 NDTEMTVRSGDFDLA
+2111 NDTEMTAKSGDSDLA

-2193 APADGFTGDVTVNAT
+2193 APADGFTGDVTVNVT
-2208 YRKIA
+2208 YRKIT

-2383 AAAAEGYE
+2383 ATAAEGYE

-2402 GVAEKIFAYKVP
+2402 GVAEETFAYKVP

-2445 NVTADEVLEGNSAQ
+2445 NVTSGETLDGESAD

-2464 ELKFTADADQYM
+2464 MLKFTAIPDQYM

-2842 ETAYTITEL
+2842 ETAYTITDL

-3122 RTAEGKTVKNGASVI
+3122 KTAEGKTVKNGASVI

-3146 KAANSCKL
+3146 KAAKNCKL

-3203 GNKVTVVWGKVNKAD
+3203 GNKVTVVWGKVNRAD

-3225 KCYVKFDSK
+3225 KCYVNFDSK

-3259 KSDMIKLRVKA
+3259 KLDMIKLRVKA
-3270 YRLVNGKKKY
+3270 YKLVNGKKKY

-3337 GARYLYVCTN
+3337 GARYLYACTN

>member
-1 MGDSDAH
+1 
-8 TPLIYVSS
+8 
-16 AATQKFITDNERK
+16 
-29 GKFNMRKRAISWA
+29 MRKRAISWA

-159 FYDLGKDNVKVEHGG
+159 FYDLGEDNVKVEHGG

-242 YRGKIDVNIFKIAAD
+242 YRGKIDVSIFKIAAD
-257 GTRYSIATLTPTLN
+257 GTRSSIATLTPTLN
-271 KNSTYSDGLL
+271 KNSTYGDGLL

-333 VYYGKGNGRFT
+333 VYYGKRNGRFT

-355 ASNYESGTDGS
+355 ASNYESGAGGS

-436 DGRKQNYGMYAANC
+436 DGGKQNYGMYAANC

-489 AYRYVYYDRLTDN
+489 AYRYVYYDSLTDN

-536 APMALACADLKG
+536 APLALACADLKG

-1152 RSVSTG
+1152 RNVSTG

-1256 SDGTNYMWKDSD
+1256 SDGTNYMWKDSN
-1268 ENYYPCNVSVKKD
+1268 ENYYPCSVSVKKD

-1296 VGGTAYGVSESDFIA
+1296 VGGAAYGVSESDFIA
-1311 DIDGNTYKLASVNA
+1311 DIDGNTYKLTSVNA

-1457 RRIAGKYDR
+1457 KRIAGKYDR

-1529 KISLERVSYDNTGKL
+1529 KMSLEKVSYDNTGKL

-1644 RDRDYELGSYGV
+1644 RDRDYELRSYGV
-1656 SGLLPGIYDIA
+1656 SGLLPGIYDID

-1912 APVTVGSDG
+1912 SPVTVGSDG

-2022 DAAGVVDAVAA
+2022 DAAGVVDAVVA
-2033 GGTDALVS
+2033 GSTDALVS

-2072 VDAEAEGAGA
+2072 VDAEAEGVGA

-2111 NDTEMTVRSGDFDLA
+2111 NDTEMTAKAGDSDLA

-2223 VIEKASAGEAS
+2223 VIEKDSAGEAS

-2350 TEGTGEVSAMIT
+2350 TEETGEVSAMIT

-2374 GAASYVEFT
+2374 GATSYVEFT

-2419 DVRAVFDRPVYKITW
+2419 DVRAVFDRPVYRITW
-2434 SADGAGQIEAE
+2434 SADGDGQIEAE
-2445 NVTADEVLEGNSAQ
+2445 NVTSGETLDGGSAD

-2464 ELKFTADADQYM
+2464 TLKFTAIPDQYM
-2476 ECTGFTVKT
+2476 ECTGYTVRT
-2485 AEGTKDYTAEELGSN
+2485 SEGERQYSASELEGD
-2500 VFVVDKVASDIDVVA
+2500 VLVIDKVSSDTDVTA
-2515 HFAKQELKSV
+2515 HFAKKELKAV
-2525 ITFEANDAALGAVT
+2525 ITFAANDPDLGTVA
-2539 AVYGLDEKAEITS
+2539 AVYGTDKKAIVS
-2552 GDSQV
+2552 GDSQIA
-2557 SGGDAV
+2557 GGDV
-2563 FTAAPADG
+2563 IFTAAPAEG
-2571 QMIEGWYLDPECTQ
+2571 QMIEGWYKNPECTET
-2585 AIEGTELEQT
+2585 IEGTNQEQPE
-2595 TYEVKTIYTDVAVYV
+2595 YSAHAVYSDLAVYV

-2618 TVKVGTTGT
+2618 TVKLGINGTGT
-2627 GSAKITASS
+2627 ADIEAESEGVKLDIA
-2636 DGEELEIVSGE
+2636 SGE
-2647 VKLKRHKD
+2647 VKVKRHAD
-2655 LTITVAPKDEYN
+2655 LKVTVRPRDVYN
-2667 TVEHWTVDGADVD
+2667 TVEYWIVDGEEVD
-2680 SDELTYKL
+2680 KTELTYQIDDL
-2688 TDITKDAEIYAYI
+2688 TEDRSVYAYVS
-2701 APSLLVN
+2701 PSLLVD
-2708 VIFKNEDEVKK
+2708 VIFKDSDPVKK
-2719 YDNID
+2719 YDKID
-2724 ISTGYV
+2724 IRAGYV
-2730 GEDGDISGLK
+2730 AEDGDESGLK
-2740 PINAENNLVR
+2740 VINAENNSVR
-2750 IGSGKDV
+2750 VGSGKDV
-2757 RFAITPSDDYMIQ
+2757 SFEITPGDDYMIQ
-2770 AWTVKY
+2770 SWTVRY
-2776 IRGGKV
+2776 MRGDRI
-2782 VKEESGTDFG
+2782 VKEESGKDFG
-2792 FTNEILLND
+2792 FTNKILLKN

-2813 DRVGY
+2813 DRKGY
-2818 AIPVE
+2818 YIPAEGYYNQANELVTNSVE
-2823 GNYDRDNNLIET
+2823 GE
-2835 AGGESTP
+2835 AGSEA
-2842 ETAYTITEL
+2842 AYTVSEL
-2851 TKIPDNVVFK
+2851 TKQPDNVVFRAE
-2861 NDNGVVLDNMV
+2861 DGSVIDNMV
-2872 RENGDAS
+2872 RANGDAG
-2879 VVITPAEGWRIRDI
+2879 VTITPENGWRIRGITVSDAVSGQ
-2893 IIDEPENA
+2893 EENL
-2901 ENSEESE
+2901 
-2908 NIMSVQPV
+2908 MTVTPV
-2916 LAEDGTETGAYLVSD
+2916 LAEDGTETGAYRVVSE
-2931 VNVTKN
+2931 NVTEN
-2937 MEFKVDAVKLYSVTI
+2937 MTFTVDAVRLYTVNI
-2952 ADTEHGNIKVTKPD
+2952 ADTQHGKITVIKED
-2966 GTEVENGEMIDEKT
+2966 GTEVSNGQTVDEGT
-2980 VLTYTATPDMYYDFD
+2980 LLTYTAVPDKYYDFD
-2995 AWTEDAA
+2995 IWTDDAA
-3002 DQAES
+3002 DQTES
-3007 TFEKALDGSITVGA
+3007 TFEQALDGNITVGA
-3021 AFKARYAKVSI
+3021 AFKARYAKVNI
-3032 ATVKNGTVTVT
+3032 ASVKNGKITVT

-3048 KISNGQLVQEG
+3048 KIANGQLVQEG
-3059 TDIICKAIPAKHCD
+3059 TVIVCKAVPAKHCD
-3073 LSAWGGDAKGKTG
+3073 LSAWGGDAKGKKG
-3086 TTVKLTVTKN
+3086 QTVKLKVTRAVN
-3096 MNISAAFKFRYVKV
+3096 VSAAFKFRYVKV
-3110 AIGKTENGSITI
+3110 AIGKTVNGTISVKTSDGKTLKNGSS
-3122 RTAEGKTVKNGASVI
+3122 VK
-3137 EGTVLICTA
+3137 EGTVLVCTA
-3146 KAANSCKL
+3146 KAAKNCKL
-3154 GSWTGSFKSTKTSVK
+3154 GTWSGSFTSKKTSVK
-3169 VAANKNMKINA
+3169 VAANKNMKISA
-3180 RFVAKIPAQNT
+3180 KFVAKIPAQNT
-3191 AGINKNIHAVVS
+3191 AGINKNIQAAS
-3203 GNKVTVVWGKVNKAD
+3203 TNKSLTIKWGKVAGAD
-3218 GYDIYAQ
+3218 GYDIFMQ
-3225 KCYVKFDSK
+3225 RCYLKLDTKNPVKV
-3234 SLIKSVKGASA
+3234 VKGGSNTKAV
-3245 TRVTISGI
+3245 VTKIHGTNLSKYDI
-3253 NGKSLA
+3253 VKTQ
-3259 KSDMIKLRVKA
+3259 VKA
-3270 YRLVNGKKKY
+3270 YKIVNGKKKY
-3280 IDNSVMLHIVTNS
+3280 IDTSVLLHNVLNSG
-3293 SKYTN
+3293 KYTN
-3298 IKKVLLPRKSYVLGV
+3298 VKTVTLAKKAYTMSV
-3313 KQTIQLKPGF
+3313 KQAVKLKPAYKPA
-3323 TKADASKMVLDGTH
+3323 TASKKLLGADH
-3337 GARYLYVCTN
+3337 GPRVFYYSTN
-3347 KNVATVDAKGRI
+3347 TNVATVDANGVIR
-3359 KAKAAGKCTVYVI
+3359 AKATGKCTIYVI
-3372 AVNGTTQAVQII
+3372 SISGVTVPVQ
-3384 VK
+3384 VTVR

>member
-1 MGDSDAH
+1 
-8 TPLIYVSS
+8 
-16 AATQKFITDNERK
+16 
-29 GKFNMRKRAISWA
+29 MRKRAISWA

-159 FYDLGKDNVKVEHGG
+159 FYDLGEDNVKVEHGG

-187 LKKDSNGFNGLYA
+187 LKKDSNGFDGLYA

-217 LRVHGDKVFSPAGWK
+217 LRVHGDKVFGPAGWK

-436 DGRKQNYGMYAANC
+436 DGGKQNYGMYAANC

-489 AYRYVYYDRLTDN
+489 AYRYVYYDSLTDN

-536 APMALACADLKG
+536 APLALACADLKG

-1256 SDGTNYMWKDSD
+1256 SDGTNYMWKDSN
-1268 ENYYPCNVSVKKD
+1268 ENYYPCSVSVKKD

-1296 VGGTAYGVSESDFIA
+1296 VGGAAYGVSESDFIA
-1311 DIDGNTYKLASVNA
+1311 DIDGNTYKLTSVNA

-1439 SGEDVQGDVEFVI
+1439 SGENVQGDVEFVI

-1529 KISLERVSYDNTGKL
+1529 KMSLERVSYDNTGKL

-1554 VKIKNNKTGEF
+1554 VKIKNNKTGKF

-1644 RDRDYELGSYGV
+1644 RDRDYELGSDGV
-1656 SGLLPGIYDIA
+1656 SGLLPGIYDID

-1930 VTVKAQRVDGTVT
+1930 VTVKAQRVDGTVI

-1979 GQELGTISADLR
+1979 GQELGTVSADLR

-2033 GGTDALVS
+2033 GSADALVS

-2072 VDAEAEGAGA
+2072 VDAEAEGADA

-2111 NDTEMTVRSGDFDLA
+2111 NDTEMTAKSGDSDLA

-2193 APADGFTGDVTVNAT
+2193 APADGFTGDVTVNVT
-2208 YRKIA
+2208 YRKIT

-2252 YIQIGD
+2252 YIQIGY

-2383 AAAAEGYE
+2383 ATAAEGYE

-2402 GVAEKIFAYKVP
+2402 GVAEETFAYKVP

-2445 NVTADEVLEGNSAQ
+2445 NVTSGETLDGESAD

-2464 ELKFTADADQYM
+2464 MLKFTAIPDQYM

-2525 ITFEANDAALGAVT
+2525 ITFEANDAALGTVT

-2647 VKLKRHKD
+2647 VKLKRYKD
-2655 LTITVAPKDEYN
+2655 LTITVTPKDEYN

-2724 ISTGYV
+2724 ISTGYA

-2782 VKEESGTDFG
+2782 VKEESGADFG

-2842 ETAYTITEL
+2842 ETAYTITDL

-2916 LAEDGTETGAYLVSD
+2916 LSEDGTETGAYLVSD

-3122 RTAEGKTVKNGASVI
+3122 KTAEGKTVKNGASVI

-3146 KAANSCKL
+3146 KAAKNCKL

-3203 GNKVTVVWGKVNKAD
+3203 GNKVTVVWGKVNRAD

-3225 KCYVKFDSK
+3225 KCYVNFDSK

-3259 KSDMIKLRVKA
+3259 KLDMIKLRVKA
-3270 YRLVNGKKKY
+3270 YKLVNGKKKY

-3337 GARYLYVCTN
+3337 GARYLYACTN

>member
-1 MGDSDAH
+1 
-8 TPLIYVSS
+8 
-16 AATQKFITDNERK
+16 
-29 GKFNMRKRAISWA
+29 MRKRAISWA

-159 FYDLGKDNVKVEHGG
+159 FYDLGEDNVKVEHGG

-187 LKKDSNGFNGLYA
+187 LKKDSNGFSGLYA

-436 DGRKQNYGMYAANC
+436 DGGKQNYGMYAANC

-489 AYRYVYYDRLTDN
+489 AYRYVYYDSLTDN

-536 APMALACADLKG
+536 APLALACADLKG

-950 GHTYVSS
+950 GHTRVSS

-1015 LSVVDTTRNS
+1015 LSVVDTTRKS

-1268 ENYYPCNVSVKKD
+1268 ENYYPCSVSVKKD

-1296 VGGTAYGVSESDFIA
+1296 VGGAAYGVSESDFIA
-1311 DIDGNTYKLASVNA
+1311 DIDGNTYKLTSVNA

-1439 SGEDVQGDVEFVI
+1439 SGENVQGDVEFVI

-1529 KISLERVSYDNTGKL
+1529 KMSLERVSYDNTGKL

-1554 VKIKNNKTGEF
+1554 VKIKNNKTGKF

-1630 ITGLKAWDTDIMPQ
+1630 VTGLKAWDTDIMPQ
-1644 RDRDYELGSYGV
+1644 RDRDYELGSDGV
-1656 SGLLPGIYDIA
+1656 SGLLPGIYDID

-1930 VTVKAQRVDGTVT
+1930 VTVKAQRVDGTVI

-1979 GQELGTISADLR
+1979 GQELGTVSADLR

-2033 GGTDALVS
+2033 GSADALVS

-2072 VDAEAEGAGA
+2072 VDAEAEGADA

-2111 NDTEMTVRSGDFDLA
+2111 NDTEMTAKSGDSDLA

-2193 APADGFTGDVTVNAT
+2193 APADGFTGDVTVNVT
-2208 YRKIA
+2208 YRKIT

-2383 AAAAEGYE
+2383 ATAAEGYE

-2402 GVAEKIFAYKVP
+2402 GVAEETFAYKVP

-2445 NVTADEVLEGNSAQ
+2445 NVTSGETLDGESAD

-2464 ELKFTADADQYM
+2464 MLKFTAIPDQYM

-2515 HFAKQELKSV
+2515 HFTKQELKSV
-2525 ITFEANDAALGAVT
+2525 ITFEANDAALGTVT

-2655 LTITVAPKDEYN
+2655 LTITVTPKDEYN
-2667 TVEHWTVDGADVD
+2667 TVEHWTVDGVDVD

-2724 ISTGYV
+2724 ISTGYA

-2782 VKEESGTDFG
+2782 VKEESGADFG

-2842 ETAYTITEL
+2842 ETAYTITDL

-3122 RTAEGKTVKNGASVI
+3122 KTAEGKTVKNGASVI

-3146 KAANSCKL
+3146 KAAKNCKL

-3203 GNKVTVVWGKVNKAD
+3203 GNKVTVVWGKVNRAD

-3225 KCYVKFDSK
+3225 KCYVNFDSK

-3259 KSDMIKLRVKA
+3259 KLDMIKLRVKA
-3270 YRLVNGKKKY
+3270 YKLVNGKKKY

-3337 GARYLYVCTN
+3337 GARYLYACTN

>member
-1 MGDSDAH
+1 
-8 TPLIYVSS
+8 
-16 AATQKFITDNERK
+16 
-29 GKFNMRKRAISWA
+29 MRKRAISWA

-159 FYDLGKDNVKVEHGG
+159 FYDLGEDNVKVEHGG

-232 SIKTVIDGKE
+232 SIKTVIDGKA

-355 ASNYESGTDGS
+355 ASNYESGADGS

-436 DGRKQNYGMYAANC
+436 DGGKQNYGMYAANC

-489 AYRYVYYDRLTDN
+489 AYRYVYYDSLTDN

-527 SNEYYRPVN
+527 SKEYYRPVN
-536 APMALACADLKG
+536 APLALACADLKG

-578 IGSMSICTDQRNQGN
+578 IGSISICTDQRNQGN

-1256 SDGTNYMWKDSD
+1256 SDGTNYMWKDSN
-1268 ENYYPCNVSVKKD
+1268 ENYYPCSVSVKKD

-1296 VGGTAYGVSESDFIA
+1296 VGGAAYGVSESDFIA
-1311 DIDGNTYKLASVNA
+1311 DIDGNTYKLTSVNA

-1457 RRIAGKYDR
+1457 KRIAGKYDR

-1529 KISLERVSYDNTGKL
+1529 KMSLERVSYDNTGKL

-1554 VKIKNNKTGEF
+1554 VKIKNNKTGKF

-1591 NGGDKTQKNINVGRA
+1591 NGGDKTQKNINVGRT

-1656 SGLLPGIYDIA
+1656 SGLLPGIYDID

-1786 QMDKLKANM
+1786 QMAKLKANM

-1912 APVTVGSDG
+1912 SPVTVGSDG

-2022 DAAGVVDAVAA
+2022 DAAGVVDAVANGSA
-2033 GGTDALVS
+2033 DALAS

-2072 VDAEAEGAGA
+2072 VDAEAEGADA

-2111 NDTEMTVRSGDFDLA
+2111 NDTEMTAKSGDSDLA

-2208 YRKIA
+2208 YRKIS

-2445 NVTADEVLEGNSAQ
+2445 NVTSGETLYGESAD

-2464 ELKFTADADQYM
+2464 MLKFTAIPDLYM
-2476 ECTGFTVKT
+2476 ECTGYTVKT

-2525 ITFEANDAALGAVT
+2525 ITFEANDTALGTVT
-2539 AVYGLDEKAEITS
+2539 AVYGLDEKVEITS

-2842 ETAYTITEL
+2842 ETAYTITDL

-3146 KAANSCKL
+3146 KAAKNCKL

-3203 GNKVTVVWGKVNKAD
+3203 GNKVTVVWGKVNRAD

-3225 KCYVKFDSK
+3225 KCYVNFDSK

-3259 KSDMIKLRVKA
+3259 KLDMIKLRVKA
-3270 YRLVNGKKKY
+3270 YKLVNGKKKY

-3337 GARYLYVCTN
+3337 GARYLYACTN